1 MKTFWKEKKRIIS
14 FVLIAALLVSVVPN
28 AVRAYNLHDGWYDDP
43 RTVATWGENSEAM
56 QWIVQYDDEDQ
67 YHPTGLAFNCV
78 IYPTNPNILSG
89 EAQQQALSIAGWP
102 LGAQTFLAP
111 RSGYSHDGFDEFV
124 GRHLFCTANHQ
135 NAISIHPGTQA
146 FVSGKYELDGNF
158 FPAAN
163 QGADPGFNFL
173 MLAIACYYPGDY
185 SLVEWATYQ
194 EQDPYLAH
202 SLVGQTIAWLA
213 TDKDAG
219 FSGNWDTD
227 YNFYKNSNYYKLMDS
242 AFPQNL
248 APEIHNIL
256 HTAPSPES
264 GAGKAGMQTMKDA
277 WFWDIWHAA
286 FLTNKL
292 NANWDK
298 MLSSFHTAIEEADGE
313 YHAYIDL
320 FTSEEAKIYL
330 DGITFSPYGD
340 WEYLGLEADGRQHFK
355 SPSGEVD
362 ENGSIGYL
370 YWPEDRIGY
379 LMPIDKTKATLYTF
393 DTYNKNANPPAFGR
407 TQTQFSSYIEKGLQ
421 IHVTTEDNPIPH
433 ESGPVERFEH
443 DETWKSNY
451 NVNLYKFDSE
461 TGKPLE
467 GSRWDILE
475 KFDDS
480 QLNSTDLDREPDF
493 PGEYNSGLG
502 SLNSTEWGDDE
513 ISSNYNGDMG
523 VTQSDTNRYNWGND
537 NGTQFERWTD
547 PLYDVC
553 ERDENVTG
561 ADGKLYEIDSSGRN
575 SGDSAHTDTYSYNYH
590 KGYCMGH
597 PAPEIEYIECDHE
610 EDEECDCEELNQEI
624 HDEAWE
630 KWYQE
635 VVTCEKLVEQGGF
648 FHCIEPGDAA
658 QKAMEEDRDQFYKDF
673 ISLTYEYSA
682 RELTPA
688 KGYILHGTHTDDIPI
703 EWRIVTS
710 SEYKDTEEATNLEH
724 NGAASVADNKEE
736 PETNKT
742 GVMSVETEKPNE
754 NIHEE
759 REEIVPDST
768 PSEAEETFF
777 VSSSKQSS
785 STAKWAETEEEEFAD
800 LDIFDDGT
808 VRYADGDRPATDSVA
823 TESETRPKTEKN
835 HTGFLA
841 SVKNAWDE
849 FTDWLTPKPA
859 ADDEEDGDSGS
870 GGGNLRNSLSF
881 LSSMANTIKAA
892 ASDIIDWTFIVYDHR
907 TEGEIHFNKRDLDL
921 NDTKTDQM
929 DDYGQENGDGTL
941 EGAVYGLFATQD
953 IIHPDTSGGTSES
966 DEDTGIVFKK
976 GDLVAV
982 TTTDR
987 NGDGS
992 FLTITEAPGSVYNY
1006 ETGKIEHTEWFDD
1019 APKNLHIS
1027 EPDSAAKEDDV
1038 ESFIGHNPDASEITA
1053 GNGVDLTDTSPGDDT
1068 HTDEFFY
1075 KHSSNQE
1082 YEDTYREEDTTGC
1095 YPISNNEANNGN
1107 CWIGR
1112 PLLIPADGTTYVIK
1126 ELSRSEGYEL
1136 SVFGK
1141 TDELVTNRKAF
1152 EDGEI
1157 TESNGNV
1164 EATKITEDTVNGGF
1178 TYTVM
1183 SSETDHGYLVTLT
1196 NIPEGATVNMTT
1208 ITKVWDDTVSHPEEV
1223 VTYVPVTAKK
1233 GELVTLG
1240 GKNWKAQVGDR
1251 IEFNGKTFTVNNVKT
1266 ITHDKQKVKPDN
1278 DEQILNPYLDVTT
1291 ITPSGNVVKDIN
1303 LMLNQLG
1310 YRKTMKG
1317 SPWLALEVDAFDVES
1332 VAKAINEDIFTNDW
1346 YRVFN
1351 AMQVTDSYYKNGH
1364 AYVVLSYCYQ
1374 KIGINHALY
1383 NEANDTIYV
1392 KTDADYEGLSADTQ
1406 GYIYRTYRAA
1416 DCSDVERNE
1425 SGFVTS
1431 AIVPNQ
1437 VTEGSAQYHSG
1448 NPYDTITFKT
1458 RPNATYWAYADGE
1471 QLLDREGNPVMKE
1484 EKKIVDVTPTLVTKV
1499 ENTPIEVESYTE
1511 TGKSDAGFSYGTYTY
1526 AVSQEYLDSLENGEI
1541 SFRVTFDGTNQ
1552 EVSTKTMW
1560 SQQNG
1565 HVSVTLPLITSGSYI
1580 ESVILT
1586 YPGPDQV
1593 RQDGNTIAK
1602 PTRVQERPIRQ
1613 KIKVSKDIQ
1622 TLPEPKVVWY
1632 CKNCGYENADGTGA
1646 CGYCQTART
1655 TEETKTI
1662 RYAHDTYSAV
1672 HSENLD
1678 ADGSDGGLLDWLT
1691 QLLNGGVKD
1700 QSAKDVPEFRFK
1712 AYLKSNLE
1720 RLYRN
1725 PDGEII
1731 WMDRNGNVMTPQYE
1745 DTNGDGNYDTFTWK
1759 YVDAYEGKTVDWP
1772 EKDKVSDDGSLQSSN
1787 VQKIYTKIKH
1797 NSDADTTSHRAN
1809 SVWSTYLTP
1818 GREDTKEVAEKTG
1831 YSTSERVDSNGENGE
1846 ASGLAVYGS
1855 DSLYSYSGTN
1865 EDVAKSDRLNDKP
1878 NTEYV
1883 RILETTLKTMEDG
1896 AGTTR
1901 EVETYNYEKFFDA
1914 IHAANVDIWDDDM
1927 HSTFTGDSMKNYPG
1941 QHWFETFYE
1950 KYQRDDADPDHT
1962 LENTD
1967 GVDQDNTAGGDR
1979 DTSFKPFRWIR
1990 ENVFGDRTDYEKDP
2004 AEHNGANTETSM
2016 STSDFARAN
2025 AEASDAV
2032 RQFATKWYLEQEAAK
2047 LMKDNGVGEN
2057 IAKAED
2063 GTLQY
2068 DEAVYDEALFN
2079 AIAKAYNYLKPFY
2092 VYDLDT
2098 VYSVE
2103 WDSAA
2108 DGGTD
2113 KDYTTLS
2120 IDLDDNAKTYNV
2132 SSYLPYGV
2140 YVIVEQQPM
2149 RRDDSV
2155 NDWDNRSYTIEKPK
2169 EVILP
2174 SLYDGAES
2182 NDTTDNYD
2190 PHYSYDPAQTSED
2203 QAKEDNYLIRFGEE
2217 WSDDAPNTGQDE
2229 RQYVIR
2235 AHGYDGDFEVYKYG
2249 LDVDLLNPAQIRYG
2263 GGLSDGFAYAGW
2275 NQVQED
2281 FDPLKDTY
2289 NTAHR
2294 GKDGA
2299 ETTPPENGGNDGAGY
2314 DGAEKTNG
2322 ADTANGSNYNG
2333 TAVKNRYFYGS
2344 VSEDKGSAD
2353 KVMFKGGATDDN
2365 NVSGMQWK
2373 DDVISMTGELTAYD
2387 GKYAPMLVPWTVTAP
2402 ADIHAYDSE
2411 NFSGYADVNERDG
2424 FYTTF
2429 LRVNKTDSETGEYI
2443 LHDDAIFGLYA
2454 GSRYQSFEEIEKDSK
2469 LIKDAEE
2476 REKFLNQFKPGD
2488 AKFYLQDTQISG
2500 TREFLMGM
2508 GAKDITPVNKS
2519 SDIPAAGVAVKELCT
2534 GIVPKGTPVC
2544 VESEQIMLTNQ
2555 LGNRTG
2561 QMTVYTTNNDVKVA
2575 GEENA
2580 ADKTYQNQ
2588 NTGYFVTPQPVGAG
2602 VYVLAELKAPNG
2614 YARSKPVAYEVY
2626 SDKTQ
2631 YYVDGDMYQKVTAV
2645 RYTGNQMEDVDYE
2658 N

>member
-1 MKTFWKEKKRIIS
+1 MKKQKRAIA
-14 FVLIAALLVSVVPN
+14 FLLAAALAAGPVVN
-28 AVRAYNLHDGWYDDP
+28 HIYVDSFAMVHDHDGEWTGSKLMWSEIPTTDGTPFGWP
-43 RTVATWGENSEAM
+43 RKTYFEGGTGEFADMNGRYTFCVANHTGQPPQGTEA
-56 QWIVQYDDEDQ
+56 WVR
-67 YHPTGLAFNCV
+67 
-78 IYPTNPNILSG
+78 
-89 EAQQQALSIAGWP
+89 QALPI
-102 LGAQTFLAP
+102 T
-111 RSGYSHDGFDEFV
+111 E
-124 GRHLFCTANHQ
+124 
-135 NAISIHPGTQA
+135 
-146 FVSGKYELDGNF
+146 YE
-158 FPAAN
+158 
-163 QGADPGFNFL
+163 
-173 MLAIACYYPGDY
+173 
-185 SLVEWATYQ
+185 
-194 EQDPYLAH
+194 
-202 SLVGQTIAWLA
+202 
-213 TDKDAG
+213 K
-219 FSGNWDTD
+219 FSGNIPMRGEYALQSKEQMLKFTFCLAAAAAVAPGKQSLSDCRSMYSTTELQIMAQSVLLAIEGRMGLDARITTMDRAAGYQAYCNAMQYEYHLDPHTWEGKTTQLDSSIAEKLREKREKFFYDCWDAAIVM
-227 YNFYKNSNYYKLMDS
+227 YNAIQNTESGVAANKIAAVQNPANPNQYIATLPCQGLPSVWESYYKNIKLDGKDVGPGGWKIVKNEYN
-242 AFPQNL
+242 AATGN
-248 APEIHNIL
+248 AEIIFEGP
-256 HTAPSPES
+256 A
-264 GAGKAGMQTMKDA
+264 GADFTKADFTIQFEKQGYLTDLSQPVLYEFDFCTIGPDGTLQHGGFQTMFCAMQKDMSLIPG
-277 WFWDIWHAA
+277 DPG
-286 FLTNKL
+286 
-292 NANWDK
+292 
-298 MLSSFHTAIEEADGE
+298 DG
-313 YHAYIDL
+313 
-320 FTSEEAKIYL
+320 
-330 DGITFSPYGD
+330 GG
-340 WEYLGLEADGRQHFK
+340 GGGGG
-355 SPSGEVD
+355 GEGG
-362 ENGSIGYL
+362 EGSITLEVHRYKHS
-370 YWPEDRIGY
+370 EDWQ
-379 LMPIDKTKATLYTF
+379 T
-393 DTYNKNANPPAFGR
+393 TYNVDLRK
-407 TQTQFSSYIEKGLQ
+407 L
-421 IHVTTEDNPIPH
+421 
-433 ESGPVERFEH
+433 
-443 DETWKSNY
+443 
-451 NVNLYKFDSE
+451 DSE
-461 TGKPLE
+461 TGKPLK
-467 GSRWDILE
+467 GSHWDILE
-475 KFDDS
+475 YD
-480 QLNSTDLDREPDF
+480 T
-493 PGEYNSGLG
+493 LG
-502 SLNSTEWGDDE
+502 DWGDAGTQLGNTYLDHPKDE
-513 ISSNYNGDMG
+513 ASNIG
-523 VTQSDTNRYNWGND
+523 TKYNWAND
-537 NGTQFERWTD
+537 SGSQFTRWD
-547 PLYDVC
+547 DEDAC
-553 ERDENVTG
+553 NRDDNVTG
-561 ADGKLYEIDSSGRN
+561 ADGYLYETNTIGNPTSTK
-575 SGDSAHTDTYSYNYH
+575 AHSDTYDYTYT
-590 KGYCMGH
+590 KGYCTGH
-597 PAPEIEYIECDHE
+597 PKPIVVHYECDHE
-610 EDEECDCEELNQEI
+610 EDEDCDCDELNAKLDALAE
-624 HDEAWE
+624 EAW
-630 KWYQE
+630 QE
-635 VVTCEKLVEQGGF
+635 QVDYCEQLAAEGGF
-648 FHCIEPGDAA
+648 FHTAEESISDAA
-658 QKAMEEDRDQFYKDF
+658 KNELIADRDQFYDDF
-673 ISLTYEYSA
+673 ISLTYDYSA
-682 RELTPA
+682 EEIAARD
-688 KGYILHGTHTDDIPI
+688 GYIIHGNHTDDIPVERVVI
-703 EWRIVTS
+703 HS
-710 SEYKDTEEATNLEH
+710 SEYLSEKS
-724 NGAASVADNKEE
+724 GASSNAAVLDQS
-736 PETNKT
+736 
-742 GVMSVETEKPNE
+742 ETELTTGEDLNGDLATESEAEKELEVLLPKTPASQLLTSKE
-754 NIHEE
+754 SVTESEEEKEE
-759 REEIVPDST
+759 REEVAESAEKA
-768 PSEAEETFF
+768 EAE
-777 VSSSKQSS
+777 S
-785 STAKWAETEEEEFAD
+785 ETEETSESESDEGPVESKPESESKDSDEVTDAEEEDKIEKDDSEIPD
-800 LDIFDDGT
+800 LEITDDGIEI
-808 VRYADGDRPATDSVA
+808 ATDSDATSSDAVRDEVEQEEKSFFHILKEKISEFFGDKDGEENREGKDGVA
-823 TESETRPKTEKN
+823 RDSQPPKKDGVTYIGNTNFETSDVTA
-835 HTGFLA
+835 HTQGA
-841 SVKNAWDE
+841 RDVE
-849 FTDWLTPKPA
+849 C
-859 ADDEEDGDSGS
+859 
-870 GGGNLRNSLSF
+870 
-881 LSSMANTIKAA
+881 
-892 ASDIIDWTFIVYDHR
+892 WTFIIYDHR

-921 NDTKTDQM
+921 VSGE
-929 DDYGQENGDGTL
+929 DYPETYAAENGDGTL
-941 EGAVYGLFATQD
+941 EGAVYGLFAMTD
-953 IIHPDTSGGTSES
+953 IIHPDSEQNTEN
-966 DEDTGIVFKK
+966 DQDTGVVYQA

-987 NGDGS
+987 NGDAS
-992 FLTITEAPGSVYNY
+992 FMTITEAPGMTYDY
-1006 ETGKIEHTEWFDD
+1006 EQGKIVKRTDAAWDGPGNLHTEQGKAD
-1019 APKNLHIS
+1019 AAVQDNEEFVGWDADGSS
-1027 EPDSAAKEDDV
+1027 EV
-1038 ESFIGHNPDASEITA
+1038 T
-1053 GNGVDLTDTSPGDDT
+1053 LTDSESGGND
-1068 HTDEFFY
+1068 HTDDHY
-1075 KHSSNQE
+1075 HKHSSNQGMNKGE
-1082 YEDTYREEDTTGC
+1082 GQDDGTTY
-1095 YPISNNEANNGN
+1095 PVSNNEDNNGN

-1112 PLLIPADGTTYVIK
+1112 PLIVSGKNPANYYIK

-1136 SVFGK
+1136 SVYGK
-1141 TDELVTNRKAF
+1141 DMATTNKEAF
-1152 EDGEI
+1152 ANGGEVSVEGTVSIGKMNLIEKQQDNGKISSYNDI
-1157 TESNGNV
+1157 T
-1164 EATKITEDTVNGGF
+1164 ITGQDTVNGF
-1178 TYTVM
+1178 DVTFKNLTQNKDLAQFYTVKQ
-1183 SSETDHGYLVTLT
+1183 
-1196 NIPEGATVNMTT
+1196 
-1208 ITKVWDDTVSHPEEV
+1208 TKVEKEEEV
-1223 VTYVPVTAKK
+1223 KQWVEKEFPVMGQADQPVLIN
-1233 GELVTLG
+1233 GERVE
-1240 GKNWKAQVGDR
+1240 AQVGDV
-1251 IEFNGKTFTVNNVKT
+1251 ITLPNGKTATVQNT
-1266 ITHDKQKVKPDN
+1266 ITDSGEKLYVPKSSVAYALPKADDFNHA
-1278 DEQILNPYLDVTT
+1278 
-1291 ITPSGNVVKDIN
+1291 SGNTFTEKYN
-1303 LMLNQLG
+1303 A
-1310 YRKTMKG
+1310 
-1317 SPWLALEVDAFDVES
+1317 ALEKAAFGQPDPAAPWVLVPMGSNDQESFNNMTSVLAEYTAFHQMRIVGEQNGSYVVQYSLKDAPES
-1332 VAKAINEDIFTNDW
+1332 VYDFKNQI
-1346 YRVFN
+1346 VFVKKS
-1351 AMQVTDSYYKNGH
+1351 VTIDGTDGYLYAQYDATQLSHNG
-1364 AYVVLSYCYQ
+1364 
-1374 KIGINHALY
+1374 
-1383 NEANDTIYV
+1383 
-1392 KTDADYEGLSADTQ
+1392 
-1406 GYIYRTYRAA
+1406 
-1416 DCSDVERNE
+1416 
-1425 SGFVTS
+1425 SGFVINDQKPSKT
-1431 AIVPNQ
+1431 N
-1437 VTEGSAQYHSG
+1437 VTRYEDLSQITYA
-1448 NPYDTITFKT
+1448 DTTGKT
-1458 RPNATYWAYADGE
+1458 WWAYAEGE
-1471 QLLDREGNPVMKE
+1471 QKYESNGDPATITKMVE
-1484 EKKIVDVTPTLVTKV
+1484 ETVTQMVTKIEEEETAIPADHIV
-1499 ENTPIEVESYTE
+1499 WDPNTN
-1511 TGKSDAGFSYGTYTY
+1511 TYTVHFDG
-1526 AVSQEYLDSLENGEI
+1526 AGEYLVRIRYDEE
-1541 SFRVTFDGTNQ
+1541 TTNDIVNAAFAKNNAVVGFYIAPQ
-1552 EVSTKTMW
+1552 TA
-1560 SQQNG
+1560 
-1565 HVSVTLPLITSGSYI
+1565 GSYI
-1580 ESVILT
+1580 EDLQLG
-1586 YPGPDQV
+1586 YPGEDTIM
-1593 RQDGNTIAK
+1593 QDAGTITK
-1602 PTRVQERPIRQ
+1602 PTKVQERPIRQ

-1678 ADGSDGGLLDWLT
+1678 ADGSDGGILDWLT

-1725 PDGEII
+1725 PDGEIV

-1759 YVDAYEGKTVDWP
+1759 YADAYEGKTVDWP
-1772 EKDKVSDDGSLQSSN
+1772 EKDKISDDGSLQSSN

-1818 GREDTKEVAEKTG
+1818 GREDTKEVAEKAG

-1865 EDVAKSDRLNDKP
+1865 EDVARSDRLNDKP

-1896 AGTTR
+1896 AGATR
-1901 EVETYNYEKFFDA
+1901 EIETYNYEKFFDA

-1950 KYQRDDADPDHT
+1950 KYQRDDADLDHT

-1967 GVDQDNTAGGDR
+1967 GADPDNTAGGDR

-1990 ENVFGDRTDYEKDP
+1990 ENVFGDRTDYEKYP

-2016 STSDFARAN
+2016 STSDFAKAN

-2057 IAKAED
+2057 IAKAAD

-2108 DGGTD
+2108 NGGTD

-2120 IDLDDNAKTYNV
+2120 IDLDDDAETYNV

-2203 QAKEDNYLIRFGEE
+2203 QAKKDNYLIRFGEE

-2263 GGLSDGFAYAGW
+2263 GGLSNGFAYAGW

-2299 ETTPPENGGNDGAGY
+2299 ETTPPEDGGNDGAGY

-2322 ADTANGSNYNG
+2322 ADTANGTSYNG
-2333 TAVKNRYFYGS
+2333 TAVENRYFYGS

-2402 ADIHAYDSE
+2402 ADIHAYDSG

-2544 VESEQIMLTNQ
+2544 VESEQIMLTDQ

-2561 QMTVYTTNNDVKVA
+2561 QMTVYTTNNDVKAA

-2645 RYTGNQMEDVDYE
+2645 RYDGNLMEDIDYE

>member
-1 MKTFWKEKKRIIS
+1 MKKQKRVIA
-14 FVLIAALLVSVVPN
+14 FLLAAALAAGPVVN
-28 AVRAYNLHDGWYDDP
+28 HIYVDSFAMVHDHDGEWTGSKLMWSEIPTTDGTPFGWP
-43 RTVATWGENSEAM
+43 RKTYFEGGTGEFADMNGRYTFCVANHTGQPPQGTEA
-56 QWIVQYDDEDQ
+56 WVR
-67 YHPTGLAFNCV
+67 
-78 IYPTNPNILSG
+78 
-89 EAQQQALSIAGWP
+89 QALPI
-102 LGAQTFLAP
+102 T
-111 RSGYSHDGFDEFV
+111 E
-124 GRHLFCTANHQ
+124 
-135 NAISIHPGTQA
+135 
-146 FVSGKYELDGNF
+146 YE
-158 FPAAN
+158 
-163 QGADPGFNFL
+163 
-173 MLAIACYYPGDY
+173 
-185 SLVEWATYQ
+185 
-194 EQDPYLAH
+194 
-202 SLVGQTIAWLA
+202 
-213 TDKDAG
+213 K
-219 FSGNWDTD
+219 FSGNIPMRGEYALQSKEQMLKFTFCLAAAAAVAPGKQSLSDCRSMYSTTELQIMAQSVLLAIEGRMGLDARITTMDRAAGYQAYCNAMQYEYHLDPHTWEGKTTQLDSSIAEKLREKREKFFYDCWDAAIVM
-227 YNFYKNSNYYKLMDS
+227 YNAIQNTESGVAANKIAAVQNPANPNQYIATLPCQGLSSVWESYYKNIKLDGKDVGPGGWKIVKNEYN
-242 AFPQNL
+242 AATGN
-248 APEIHNIL
+248 AEIIFEGP
-256 HTAPSPES
+256 A
-264 GAGKAGMQTMKDA
+264 GADFTKADFTIQFEKQGYLTDLSQPVLYEFDFCANDANNQFTHGGFQTMFCAMQKDMSLIPG
-277 WFWDIWHAA
+277 DPG
-286 FLTNKL
+286 
-292 NANWDK
+292 
-298 MLSSFHTAIEEADGE
+298 DG
-313 YHAYIDL
+313 
-320 FTSEEAKIYL
+320 
-330 DGITFSPYGD
+330 GG
-340 WEYLGLEADGRQHFK
+340 GGGG
-355 SPSGEVD
+355 GEGG
-362 ENGSIGYL
+362 EGSITLEVHRYKHS
-370 YWPEDRIGY
+370 EDWQ
-379 LMPIDKTKATLYTF
+379 T
-393 DTYNKNANPPAFGR
+393 TYNVDLRK
-407 TQTQFSSYIEKGLQ
+407 L
-421 IHVTTEDNPIPH
+421 
-433 ESGPVERFEH
+433 
-443 DETWKSNY
+443 
-451 NVNLYKFDSE
+451 DSE
-461 TGKPLE
+461 TGKPLK
-467 GSRWDILE
+467 GSHWDVLEYDTLGDWGDAGTQLGNTYLDHPKDEASNIGTKYNWANDSGSQFTRWDDE
-475 KFDDS
+475 DTCNQDD
-480 QLNSTDLDREPDF
+480 
-493 PGEYNSGLG
+493 
-502 SLNSTEWGDDE
+502 
-513 ISSNYNGDMG
+513 
-523 VTQSDTNRYNWGND
+523 
-537 NGTQFERWTD
+537 
-547 PLYDVC
+547 
-553 ERDENVTG
+553 NVTG
-561 ADGKLYEIDSSGRN
+561 ADGYLYETNTIGNPTSTK
-575 SGDSAHTDTYSYNYH
+575 AHSDTYDYTYT
-590 KGYCMGH
+590 KGYCTGH
-597 PAPEIEYIECDHE
+597 PKPIVVHYECDHE
-610 EDEECDCEELNQEI
+610 EDEDCDCEELNAKLDALAE
-624 HDEAWE
+624 EAW
-630 KWYQE
+630 QE
-635 VVTCEKLVEQGGF
+635 QVDYCEQLAAEGGF
-648 FHCIEPGDAA
+648 FHTAEESISDAA
-658 QKAMEEDRDQFYKDF
+658 KNELIADRDQFYDDF
-673 ISLTYEYSA
+673 ISLTYDYSA
-682 RELTPA
+682 EEIAARD
-688 KGYILHGTHTDDIPI
+688 GYIIHGNHTDDIPVERVVI
-703 EWRIVTS
+703 HS
-710 SEYKDTEEATNLEH
+710 SEYLSEKSGASSNAAVLDQSETELTTGEDLNGDLATESEAEKDLEVLLPKTP
-724 NGAASVADNKEE
+724 ASQLLTSKESVAESEE
-736 PETNKT
+736 
-742 GVMSVETEKPNE
+742 EK
-754 NIHEE
+754 EE
-759 REEIVPDST
+759 REEVAESAEKAE
-768 PSEAEETFF
+768 SE
-777 VSSSKQSS
+777 S
-785 STAKWAETEEEEFAD
+785 ETEETSESESDEGPVESKPESESKDSDEVTDAEDKIEKDDSEIPD
-800 LDIFDDGT
+800 LEITDDGIEI
-808 VRYADGDRPATDSVA
+808 ATDSDA
-823 TESETRPKTEKN
+823 TSSDAVRDEVEQEEKSFFHILKEKISEFFGDKDGEENREGKDGAARDSQPPKKDGVTYIGNTNFETSDVTA
-835 HTGFLA
+835 HTQG
-841 SVKNAWDE
+841 
-849 FTDWLTPKPA
+849 
-859 ADDEEDGDSGS
+859 
-870 GGGNLRNSLSF
+870 
-881 LSSMANTIKAA
+881 
-892 ASDIIDWTFIVYDHR
+892 ASDVECWTFIIYDHR

-921 NDTKTDQM
+921 VSGE
-929 DDYGQENGDGTL
+929 DYPETYAAENGDGTL
-941 EGAVYGLFATQD
+941 EGAVYGLFAMTD
-953 IIHPDTSGGTSES
+953 IIHPDSEQNTEN
-966 DEDTGIVFKK
+966 DQDTGVVYQA

-987 NGDGS
+987 NGDAS
-992 FLTITEAPGSVYNY
+992 FMTITEAPGMTYDY
-1006 ETGKIEHTEWFDD
+1006 EQGKIVKRTDAAWDGPGNLHTEQGKAD
-1019 APKNLHIS
+1019 AAVQDNEEFVGWDADGSS
-1027 EPDSAAKEDDV
+1027 EV
-1038 ESFIGHNPDASEITA
+1038 T
-1053 GNGVDLTDTSPGDDT
+1053 LTDSESGGND
-1068 HTDEFFY
+1068 HTDDHY
-1075 KHSSNQE
+1075 HKHSSNQGLNKGE
-1082 YEDTYREEDTTGC
+1082 GQDDGTTY
-1095 YPISNNEANNGN
+1095 PVSNNEDNNGN

-1112 PLLIPADGTTYVIK
+1112 PLIVSGKNPANYYIK

-1136 SVFGK
+1136 SVYGK
-1141 TDELVTNRKAF
+1141 DMATTNKEAF
-1152 EDGEI
+1152 ANGGEVSVEGTVSIGKMNLIEKQQDNGKISSYNDI
-1157 TESNGNV
+1157 T
-1164 EATKITEDTVNGGF
+1164 ITGQDTVNGF
-1178 TYTVM
+1178 DVTFKNLTQNKDLAQFYTVKQ
-1183 SSETDHGYLVTLT
+1183 
-1196 NIPEGATVNMTT
+1196 
-1208 ITKVWDDTVSHPEEV
+1208 TKVEKEEEV
-1223 VTYVPVTAKK
+1223 KQWVEKEFPVMGQADQPVLIN
-1233 GELVTLG
+1233 GERVE
-1240 GKNWKAQVGDR
+1240 AQVGDV
-1251 IEFNGKTFTVNNVKT
+1251 ITLPNGKTATVQNT
-1266 ITHDKQKVKPDN
+1266 ITDSGDKLYVPKSSVAYALPKADDFN
-1278 DEQILNPYLDVTT
+1278 HA
-1291 ITPSGNVVKDIN
+1291 SGNTFTEKYN
-1303 LMLNQLG
+1303 A
-1310 YRKTMKG
+1310 
-1317 SPWLALEVDAFDVES
+1317 ALEKAAFGQPDPAAPWVLVPMGSNDQESFNNMTSVLAEYTAFHQMRIVGEQNGSYVVQYSLKDAPES
-1332 VAKAINEDIFTNDW
+1332 VYDFKNQI
-1346 YRVFN
+1346 VFVKKS
-1351 AMQVTDSYYKNGH
+1351 VTIDGTDGYLYAQYDATQLSHNG
-1364 AYVVLSYCYQ
+1364 
-1374 KIGINHALY
+1374 
-1383 NEANDTIYV
+1383 
-1392 KTDADYEGLSADTQ
+1392 
-1406 GYIYRTYRAA
+1406 
-1416 DCSDVERNE
+1416 
-1425 SGFVTS
+1425 SGFVINDQKPSKT
-1431 AIVPNQ
+1431 N
-1437 VTEGSAQYHSG
+1437 VTRYEDLSQITYA
-1448 NPYDTITFKT
+1448 DTTGKT
-1458 RPNATYWAYADGE
+1458 WWAYAEGE
-1471 QLLDREGNPVMKE
+1471 QKYESNGDPATITKMVE
-1484 EKKIVDVTPTLVTKV
+1484 ETVTQMVTKIEEEETAIPADHIV
-1499 ENTPIEVESYTE
+1499 WDPNTN
-1511 TGKSDAGFSYGTYTY
+1511 TYTVHFDG
-1526 AVSQEYLDSLENGEI
+1526 AGEYLVRIRYDEE
-1541 SFRVTFDGTNQ
+1541 TTNDIVNAAFAKNNAVVGFYIAPQ
-1552 EVSTKTMW
+1552 TA
-1560 SQQNG
+1560 
-1565 HVSVTLPLITSGSYI
+1565 GSYI
-1580 ESVILT
+1580 EDLQLG
-1586 YPGPDQV
+1586 YPGEDTIM
-1593 RQDGNTIAK
+1593 QDAGTITK
-1602 PTRVQERPIRQ
+1602 PTKVQERPIRQ

-1622 TLPEPKVVWY
+1622 TLPEPKAVWY

-1678 ADGSDGGLLDWLT
+1678 ADGSDGGILDWLT

-1725 PDGEII
+1725 PDGEIV

-1759 YVDAYEGKTVDWP
+1759 YADAYEGKTVDWP
-1772 EKDKVSDDGSLQSSN
+1772 EKDKISDDGSLQSSN

-1818 GREDTKEVAEKTG
+1818 GREDTKEVAEKAG

-1865 EDVAKSDRLNDKP
+1865 EDVARSDRLNDKP

-1896 AGTTR
+1896 AGATR
-1901 EVETYNYEKFFDA
+1901 EIETYNYEKFFDA

-1950 KYQRDDADPDHT
+1950 KYQRDDADLDHT

-1967 GVDQDNTAGGDR
+1967 GADPDNTAGGDR

-1990 ENVFGDRTDYEKDP
+1990 ENVFGDRTDYEKYP

-2016 STSDFARAN
+2016 STSDFAKAN

-2057 IAKAED
+2057 IAKAAD

-2108 DGGTD
+2108 NGGTD

-2120 IDLDDNAKTYNV
+2120 IDLDDDAETYNV

-2203 QAKEDNYLIRFGEE
+2203 QAKKDNYLIRFGEE

-2263 GGLSDGFAYAGW
+2263 GGLSNGFAYAGW

-2299 ETTPPENGGNDGAGY
+2299 ETTPPEDGGNDGAGY

-2333 TAVKNRYFYGS
+2333 TAVENRYFYGS
-2344 VSEDKGSAD
+2344 VSEDKGSGD
-2353 KVMFKGGATDDN
+2353 KIMFKGGATNDN

-2476 REKFLNQFKPGD
+2476 RAKFLAQFKPGD
-2488 AKFYLQDTQISG
+2488 AKFYLQDTQIEG
-2500 TREFLMGM
+2500 TREFLMSM

-2544 VESEQIMLTNQ
+2544 VESEQIMLTDQ

-2561 QMTVYTTNNDVKVA
+2561 QMTVYTTNNDVKAA
-2575 GEENA
+2575 GEEDA
-2580 ADKTYQNQ
+2580 AEKVYKNQ

-2645 RYTGNQMEDVDYE
+2645 RYEGNLMEDIDYE

>member
-1 MKTFWKEKKRIIS
+1 MGQADQP
-14 FVLIAALLVSVVPN
+14 VLIN
-28 AVRAYNLHDGWYDDP
+28 
-43 RTVATWGENSEAM
+43 GE
-56 QWIVQYDDEDQ
+56 
-67 YHPTGLAFNCV
+67 
-78 IYPTNPNILSG
+78 
-89 EAQQQALSIAGWP
+89 
-102 LGAQTFLAP
+102 
-111 RSGYSHDGFDEFV
+111 R
-124 GRHLFCTANHQ
+124 
-135 NAISIHPGTQA
+135 
-146 FVSGKYELDGNF
+146 
-158 FPAAN
+158 
-163 QGADPGFNFL
+163 
-173 MLAIACYYPGDY
+173 
-185 SLVEWATYQ
+185 VE
-194 EQDPYLAH
+194 
-202 SLVGQTIAWLA
+202 
-213 TDKDAG
+213 
-219 FSGNWDTD
+219 
-227 YNFYKNSNYYKLMDS
+227 
-242 AFPQNL
+242 
-248 APEIHNIL
+248 
-256 HTAPSPES
+256 
-264 GAGKAGMQTMKDA
+264 
-277 WFWDIWHAA
+277 
-286 FLTNKL
+286 
-292 NANWDK
+292 
-298 MLSSFHTAIEEADGE
+298 
-313 YHAYIDL
+313 
-320 FTSEEAKIYL
+320 
-330 DGITFSPYGD
+330 
-340 WEYLGLEADGRQHFK
+340 
-355 SPSGEVD
+355 
-362 ENGSIGYL
+362 
-370 YWPEDRIGY
+370 
-379 LMPIDKTKATLYTF
+379 
-393 DTYNKNANPPAFGR
+393 
-407 TQTQFSSYIEKGLQ
+407 
-421 IHVTTEDNPIPH
+421 
-433 ESGPVERFEH
+433 
-443 DETWKSNY
+443 
-451 NVNLYKFDSE
+451 
-461 TGKPLE
+461 
-467 GSRWDILE
+467 
-475 KFDDS
+475 
-480 QLNSTDLDREPDF
+480 
-493 PGEYNSGLG
+493 
-502 SLNSTEWGDDE
+502 
-513 ISSNYNGDMG
+513 
-523 VTQSDTNRYNWGND
+523 
-537 NGTQFERWTD
+537 
-547 PLYDVC
+547 
-553 ERDENVTG
+553 
-561 ADGKLYEIDSSGRN
+561 
-575 SGDSAHTDTYSYNYH
+575 
-590 KGYCMGH
+590 
-597 PAPEIEYIECDHE
+597 
-610 EDEECDCEELNQEI
+610 
-624 HDEAWE
+624 
-630 KWYQE
+630 
-635 VVTCEKLVEQGGF
+635 
-648 FHCIEPGDAA
+648 
-658 QKAMEEDRDQFYKDF
+658 
-673 ISLTYEYSA
+673 
-682 RELTPA
+682 
-688 KGYILHGTHTDDIPI
+688 
-703 EWRIVTS
+703 
-710 SEYKDTEEATNLEH
+710 
-724 NGAASVADNKEE
+724 
-736 PETNKT
+736 
-742 GVMSVETEKPNE
+742 
-754 NIHEE
+754 
-759 REEIVPDST
+759 
-768 PSEAEETFF
+768 
-777 VSSSKQSS
+777 
-785 STAKWAETEEEEFAD
+785 
-800 LDIFDDGT
+800 
-808 VRYADGDRPATDSVA
+808 
-823 TESETRPKTEKN
+823 
-835 HTGFLA
+835 
-841 SVKNAWDE
+841 
-849 FTDWLTPKPA
+849 
-859 ADDEEDGDSGS
+859 
-870 GGGNLRNSLSF
+870 
-881 LSSMANTIKAA
+881 
-892 ASDIIDWTFIVYDHR
+892 
-907 TEGEIHFNKRDLDL
+907 
-921 NDTKTDQM
+921 
-929 DDYGQENGDGTL
+929 
-941 EGAVYGLFATQD
+941 
-953 IIHPDTSGGTSES
+953 
-966 DEDTGIVFKK
+966 
-976 GDLVAV
+976 
-982 TTTDR
+982 
-987 NGDGS
+987 
-992 FLTITEAPGSVYNY
+992 
-1006 ETGKIEHTEWFDD
+1006 
-1019 APKNLHIS
+1019 
-1027 EPDSAAKEDDV
+1027 
-1038 ESFIGHNPDASEITA
+1038 
-1053 GNGVDLTDTSPGDDT
+1053 
-1068 HTDEFFY
+1068 
-1075 KHSSNQE
+1075 
-1082 YEDTYREEDTTGC
+1082 
-1095 YPISNNEANNGN
+1095 
-1107 CWIGR
+1107 
-1112 PLLIPADGTTYVIK
+1112 
-1126 ELSRSEGYEL
+1126 
-1136 SVFGK
+1136 
-1141 TDELVTNRKAF
+1141 
-1152 EDGEI
+1152 
-1157 TESNGNV
+1157 
-1164 EATKITEDTVNGGF
+1164 
-1178 TYTVM
+1178 
-1183 SSETDHGYLVTLT
+1183 
-1196 NIPEGATVNMTT
+1196 
-1208 ITKVWDDTVSHPEEV
+1208 
-1223 VTYVPVTAKK
+1223 
-1233 GELVTLG
+1233 
-1240 GKNWKAQVGDR
+1240 AQVGDV
-1251 IEFNGKTFTVNNVKT
+1251 ITLPNGKTATVQNT
-1266 ITHDKQKVKPDN
+1266 ITDSGDKLYVPKSSVAYALPKADDFN
-1278 DEQILNPYLDVTT
+1278 HA
-1291 ITPSGNVVKDIN
+1291 SGNTFTEKYN
-1303 LMLNQLG
+1303 A
-1310 YRKTMKG
+1310 
-1317 SPWLALEVDAFDVES
+1317 ALEKAAFGQPDPAAPWVLVPMGSNDQESFNNMTSVLAEYTAFHQMRIVGEQNGSYVVQYSLKDAPES
-1332 VAKAINEDIFTNDW
+1332 VYDFKNQI
-1346 YRVFN
+1346 VFVKKS
-1351 AMQVTDSYYKNGH
+1351 VTIDGTDGYLYAQYDATQLSHNG
-1364 AYVVLSYCYQ
+1364 
-1374 KIGINHALY
+1374 
-1383 NEANDTIYV
+1383 
-1392 KTDADYEGLSADTQ
+1392 
-1406 GYIYRTYRAA
+1406 
-1416 DCSDVERNE
+1416 
-1425 SGFVTS
+1425 SGFVINDQKPSKT
-1431 AIVPNQ
+1431 N
-1437 VTEGSAQYHSG
+1437 VTRYEDLSQITYA
-1448 NPYDTITFKT
+1448 DTTGKT
-1458 RPNATYWAYADGE
+1458 WWAYAEGE
-1471 QLLDREGNPVMKE
+1471 QKYESNGDPATITKMVE
-1484 EKKIVDVTPTLVTKV
+1484 ETVTQMVTKIEEEETAIPADHIV
-1499 ENTPIEVESYTE
+1499 WDPNTN
-1511 TGKSDAGFSYGTYTY
+1511 TYTVHFDG
-1526 AVSQEYLDSLENGEI
+1526 AGEYLVRIRYDEE
-1541 SFRVTFDGTNQ
+1541 TTNDIVNAAFAKNNAVVGFYIAPQ
-1552 EVSTKTMW
+1552 TA
-1560 SQQNG
+1560 
-1565 HVSVTLPLITSGSYI
+1565 GSYI
-1580 ESVILT
+1580 EDLQLG
-1586 YPGPDQV
+1586 YPGEDTIM
-1593 RQDGNTIAK
+1593 QDAGTITK
-1602 PTRVQERPIRQ
+1602 PTKVQERPIRQ

-1646 CGYCQTART
+1646 CGYCQTTRT

-1678 ADGSDGGLLDWLT
+1678 ADGSDGGILDWLT

-1725 PDGEII
+1725 PDGEIV

-1759 YVDAYEGKTVDWP
+1759 YEDAYEGKTVDWP

-1818 GREDTKEVAEKTG
+1818 GREDTKEVAEKAG

-1878 NTEYV
+1878 NKEYV
-1883 RILETTLKTMEDG
+1883 RILETILKTMEDG
-1896 AGTTR
+1896 AGATR

-2004 AEHNGANTETSM
+2004 AEHNGVNTETSM

-2108 DGGTD
+2108 NGGTD

-2120 IDLDDNAKTYNV
+2120 IDLDDNAETYNI

-2322 ADTANGSNYNG
+2322 ANTANGSSYNG
-2333 TAVKNRYFYGS
+2333 TAVENRYFYGS

-2353 KVMFKGGATDDN
+2353 KVMFKGGTTDDN

-2424 FYTTF
+2424 FYTIF

-2476 REKFLNQFKPGD
+2476 RAKFLAQFKPGD
-2488 AKFYLQDTQISG
+2488 AKFYLQDTQIEG

-2544 VESEQIMLTNQ
+2544 VESEQIMLTDQ

-2561 QMTVYTTNNDVKVA
+2561 QMTVYTTNNDVKAA

-2645 RYTGNQMEDVDYE
+2645 RYDGNLMEDIDYE

>member
-1 MKTFWKEKKRIIS
+1 MKKQKRVIA
-14 FVLIAALLVSVVPN
+14 FLLAAALAAGPVVN
-28 AVRAYNLHDGWYDDP
+28 HIYVDSFAMVHDHDGEWTGSKLMWSEIPTTDGTPFGWP
-43 RTVATWGENSEAM
+43 RKTYFEGGTGEFADMNGRYTFCVANHTGQPPQGTEA
-56 QWIVQYDDEDQ
+56 WVR
-67 YHPTGLAFNCV
+67 
-78 IYPTNPNILSG
+78 
-89 EAQQQALSIAGWP
+89 QALPI
-102 LGAQTFLAP
+102 T
-111 RSGYSHDGFDEFV
+111 E
-124 GRHLFCTANHQ
+124 
-135 NAISIHPGTQA
+135 
-146 FVSGKYELDGNF
+146 YE
-158 FPAAN
+158 
-163 QGADPGFNFL
+163 
-173 MLAIACYYPGDY
+173 
-185 SLVEWATYQ
+185 
-194 EQDPYLAH
+194 
-202 SLVGQTIAWLA
+202 
-213 TDKDAG
+213 K
-219 FSGNWDTD
+219 FSGNIPMRGEYALQSKEQMLKFTFCLAAAAAVAPGKQSLSDCRSMYSTTELQIMAQSVLLAIEGRMGLDARITTMDRAAGYQAYCNAMQYEYHLDPHTWEGKTTQLDSSIAEKLREKREKFFYDCWDAAIVM
-227 YNFYKNSNYYKLMDS
+227 YNAIQNTESGVAANKIAAVQNPANPNQYIATLPCQGLSSVWESYYKNIKLDGKDVGPGGWKIVKNEYN
-242 AFPQNL
+242 AATGN
-248 APEIHNIL
+248 AEIIFEGP
-256 HTAPSPES
+256 A
-264 GAGKAGMQTMKDA
+264 GADFTKADFTIQFEKQGYLTDLSQPVLYEFDFCANDANNQFTHGGFQTMFCAMQKDMSLIPG
-277 WFWDIWHAA
+277 DPG
-286 FLTNKL
+286 
-292 NANWDK
+292 
-298 MLSSFHTAIEEADGE
+298 DG
-313 YHAYIDL
+313 
-320 FTSEEAKIYL
+320 
-330 DGITFSPYGD
+330 GG
-340 WEYLGLEADGRQHFK
+340 GGGG
-355 SPSGEVD
+355 GEGG
-362 ENGSIGYL
+362 EGSITLEVHRYKHS
-370 YWPEDRIGY
+370 EDWQ
-379 LMPIDKTKATLYTF
+379 T
-393 DTYNKNANPPAFGR
+393 TYNVDLRK
-407 TQTQFSSYIEKGLQ
+407 L
-421 IHVTTEDNPIPH
+421 
-433 ESGPVERFEH
+433 
-443 DETWKSNY
+443 
-451 NVNLYKFDSE
+451 DSE
-461 TGKPLE
+461 TGKPLK
-467 GSRWDILE
+467 GSHWDVLEYDTLGDWGDAGTQLGNTYLDHPKDEASNIGTKYNWANDSGSQFTRWDDE
-475 KFDDS
+475 DTCNQDD
-480 QLNSTDLDREPDF
+480 
-493 PGEYNSGLG
+493 
-502 SLNSTEWGDDE
+502 
-513 ISSNYNGDMG
+513 
-523 VTQSDTNRYNWGND
+523 
-537 NGTQFERWTD
+537 
-547 PLYDVC
+547 
-553 ERDENVTG
+553 NVTG
-561 ADGKLYEIDSSGRN
+561 ADGYLYETNTIGNPTSTK
-575 SGDSAHTDTYSYNYH
+575 AHSDTYDYTYT
-590 KGYCMGH
+590 KGYCTGH
-597 PAPEIEYIECDHE
+597 PKPIVVHYECDHE
-610 EDEECDCEELNQEI
+610 EDEDCDCEELNAKLDALAE
-624 HDEAWE
+624 EAW
-630 KWYQE
+630 QE
-635 VVTCEKLVEQGGF
+635 QVDYCEQLAAEGGF
-648 FHCIEPGDAA
+648 FHTAEESISDAA
-658 QKAMEEDRDQFYKDF
+658 KNEMIADRNQFYDDF
-673 ISLTYEYSA
+673 ISLTYDYSA
-682 RELTPA
+682 EEIAARD
-688 KGYILHGTHTDDIPI
+688 GYIIHGNHTDDIPVERVVI
-703 EWRIVTS
+703 HS
-710 SEYKDTEEATNLEH
+710 SEYLSEKSGASSNAAVLDQSETELTTGEDLNGDLATESEAEKELEVLLPKTP
-724 NGAASVADNKEE
+724 ASQLLTSKESVAESEE
-736 PETNKT
+736 
-742 GVMSVETEKPNE
+742 EK
-754 NIHEE
+754 EE
-759 REEIVPDST
+759 REEVAESAEKAE
-768 PSEAEETFF
+768 SE
-777 VSSSKQSS
+777 S
-785 STAKWAETEEEEFAD
+785 ETEETSESESDEGPVESKPESESKDSDEVTDAEDKIEKDDSEIPD
-800 LDIFDDGT
+800 LEITDDGIEI
-808 VRYADGDRPATDSVA
+808 ATDSDA
-823 TESETRPKTEKN
+823 TSSDAVRDEVEQEEKSFFHILKEKISEFFGDKDGEENREGKDGAARDSQPPKKDGVTYIGNTNFETSDVTA
-835 HTGFLA
+835 HTQGA
-841 SVKNAWDE
+841 RDVE
-849 FTDWLTPKPA
+849 C
-859 ADDEEDGDSGS
+859 
-870 GGGNLRNSLSF
+870 
-881 LSSMANTIKAA
+881 
-892 ASDIIDWTFIVYDHR
+892 WTFIIYDHR

-921 NDTKTDQM
+921 VNGE
-929 DDYGQENGDGTL
+929 DYPETYAAENGDGTL
-941 EGAVYGLFATQD
+941 EGAVYGLFAMTD
-953 IIHPDTSGGTSES
+953 IIHPDSEQNTEN
-966 DEDTGIVFKK
+966 DQDTGVVYQA

-987 NGDGS
+987 NGDAS
-992 FLTITEAPGSVYNY
+992 FMTITEAPGMTYDY
-1006 ETGKIEHTEWFDD
+1006 EQGKIVKRTDAAWDGPGNLHTEQGKAD
-1019 APKNLHIS
+1019 AAVQDNEEFVGWDADGSS
-1027 EPDSAAKEDDV
+1027 EV
-1038 ESFIGHNPDASEITA
+1038 T
-1053 GNGVDLTDTSPGDDT
+1053 LTDSESGGND
-1068 HTDEFFY
+1068 HTDDHY
-1075 KHSSNQE
+1075 HKHSSNQGLNKGE
-1082 YEDTYREEDTTGC
+1082 GQDDGTTY
-1095 YPISNNEANNGN
+1095 PVSNNEDNNGN
-1107 CWIGR
+1107 YWIGR
-1112 PLLIPADGTTYVIK
+1112 PLIVSGKNPANYYIK

-1136 SVFGK
+1136 SVYGK
-1141 TDELVTNRKAF
+1141 DMATTNKEAF
-1152 EDGEI
+1152 ANGGEVSVEGTVSIGKMNLIEKQQDNGKISSYNDI
-1157 TESNGNV
+1157 T
-1164 EATKITEDTVNGGF
+1164 ITGQDTVNGF
-1178 TYTVM
+1178 DVTFKNLTQNKDLAQFYTVKQ
-1183 SSETDHGYLVTLT
+1183 
-1196 NIPEGATVNMTT
+1196 
-1208 ITKVWDDTVSHPEEV
+1208 TKVEKEEEV
-1223 VTYVPVTAKK
+1223 KQWVEKEFPVMGQADQPVLIN
-1233 GELVTLG
+1233 GERVE
-1240 GKNWKAQVGDR
+1240 AQVGDV
-1251 IEFNGKTFTVNNVKT
+1251 ITLPNGKTATVQNT
-1266 ITHDKQKVKPDN
+1266 ITDSGDKLYVPKSSVAYALPKADDFN
-1278 DEQILNPYLDVTT
+1278 HA
-1291 ITPSGNVVKDIN
+1291 SGNTFTEKYN
-1303 LMLNQLG
+1303 A
-1310 YRKTMKG
+1310 
-1317 SPWLALEVDAFDVES
+1317 ALEKAAFGQPDPAAPWVLVPMGSNDQESFNNMTSVLAEYTAFHQMRIVGEQNGSYVVQYSLKDAPES
-1332 VAKAINEDIFTNDW
+1332 VYDFKNQI
-1346 YRVFN
+1346 VFVKKS
-1351 AMQVTDSYYKNGH
+1351 VTIDGTDGYLYAQYDATQLSHNG
-1364 AYVVLSYCYQ
+1364 
-1374 KIGINHALY
+1374 
-1383 NEANDTIYV
+1383 
-1392 KTDADYEGLSADTQ
+1392 
-1406 GYIYRTYRAA
+1406 
-1416 DCSDVERNE
+1416 
-1425 SGFVTS
+1425 SGFVINDQKPSKT
-1431 AIVPNQ
+1431 N
-1437 VTEGSAQYHSG
+1437 VTRYEDLSQITYA
-1448 NPYDTITFKT
+1448 DTTGKT
-1458 RPNATYWAYADGE
+1458 WWAYAEGE
-1471 QLLDREGNPVMKE
+1471 QKYESNGDPATITKMVE
-1484 EKKIVDVTPTLVTKV
+1484 ETVTQMVTKIEEEETAIPADHIV
-1499 ENTPIEVESYTE
+1499 WDPNTN
-1511 TGKSDAGFSYGTYTY
+1511 TYTVHFDG
-1526 AVSQEYLDSLENGEI
+1526 AGEYLVRIRYDEE
-1541 SFRVTFDGTNQ
+1541 TTNDIVNAAFAKNNAVVGFYIAPQ
-1552 EVSTKTMW
+1552 TA
-1560 SQQNG
+1560 
-1565 HVSVTLPLITSGSYI
+1565 GSYI
-1580 ESVILT
+1580 EDLQLG
-1586 YPGPDQV
+1586 YPGEDTIM
-1593 RQDGNTIAK
+1593 QDAGTITK
-1602 PTRVQERPIRQ
+1602 PTKVQERPIRQ

-1678 ADGSDGGLLDWLT
+1678 ADGSDGGILDWLT

-1725 PDGEII
+1725 PDGEIV

-1759 YVDAYEGKTVDWP
+1759 YADAYEGKTVDWP
-1772 EKDKVSDDGSLQSSN
+1772 EKDKISDDGSLQSSN

-1818 GREDTKEVAEKTG
+1818 GREDTKEVAEKAG

-1865 EDVAKSDRLNDKP
+1865 EDVARSDRLNDKP

-1896 AGTTR
+1896 AGATR
-1901 EVETYNYEKFFDA
+1901 EIETYNYEKFFDA

-1950 KYQRDDADPDHT
+1950 KYQRDDADLDHT

-1967 GVDQDNTAGGDR
+1967 GADPDNTAGGDR

-1990 ENVFGDRTDYEKDP
+1990 ENVFGDRTDYEKYP

-2016 STSDFARAN
+2016 STSDFAKAN

-2057 IAKAED
+2057 IAKAAD

-2108 DGGTD
+2108 NGGTD

-2120 IDLDDNAKTYNV
+2120 IDLDDDAETYNV

-2203 QAKEDNYLIRFGEE
+2203 QAKKDNYLIRFGEE

-2263 GGLSDGFAYAGW
+2263 GGLSNGFAYAGW

-2299 ETTPPENGGNDGAGY
+2299 ETTPPEDGGNDGAGY

-2333 TAVKNRYFYGS
+2333 TAVENRYFYGS
-2344 VSEDKGSAD
+2344 VSEDKGSGD
-2353 KVMFKGGATDDN
+2353 KIMFKGGATNDN

-2476 REKFLNQFKPGD
+2476 RAKFLAQFKPGD
-2488 AKFYLQDTQISG
+2488 AKFYLQDTQIEG
-2500 TREFLMGM
+2500 TREFLMSM

-2544 VESEQIMLTNQ
+2544 VESEQIMLTDQ

-2561 QMTVYTTNNDVKVA
+2561 QMTVYTTNNDVKAA
-2575 GEENA
+2575 GEEDA
-2580 ADKTYQNQ
+2580 AEKVYKNQ

-2645 RYTGNQMEDVDYE
+2645 RYESNLMEDIDYE

>member
-1 MKTFWKEKKRIIS
+1 MKKQKRAIA
-14 FVLIAALLVSVVPN
+14 FLLAAALAAGPVVN
-28 AVRAYNLHDGWYDDP
+28 HIYVDSFAMVHDHDGEWTGSKLMWSEIPTTDGTPFGWP
-43 RTVATWGENSEAM
+43 RKTYFEGGTGEFADMNGRYTFCVANHTGQPPQGTEA
-56 QWIVQYDDEDQ
+56 WVR
-67 YHPTGLAFNCV
+67 
-78 IYPTNPNILSG
+78 
-89 EAQQQALSIAGWP
+89 QALPI
-102 LGAQTFLAP
+102 T
-111 RSGYSHDGFDEFV
+111 E
-124 GRHLFCTANHQ
+124 
-135 NAISIHPGTQA
+135 
-146 FVSGKYELDGNF
+146 YE
-158 FPAAN
+158 
-163 QGADPGFNFL
+163 
-173 MLAIACYYPGDY
+173 
-185 SLVEWATYQ
+185 
-194 EQDPYLAH
+194 
-202 SLVGQTIAWLA
+202 
-213 TDKDAG
+213 K
-219 FSGNWDTD
+219 FSGNIPMRGEYALQSKEQMLKFTFCLAAAAAVAPGKQSLSDCRSMYSTTELQIMAQSVLLAIEGRMGLDARITTMDRAAGYQAYCNAMQYEYHLDPHTWEGKTTQLDSSIAEKLREKREKFFYDCWDAAIVM
-227 YNFYKNSNYYKLMDS
+227 YNAIQNTESGVAANKIAAVQNPANPNQYIATLPCQGLPSVWESYYKNIKLDGKDVGPGGWKIVKNEYN
-242 AFPQNL
+242 AATGN
-248 APEIHNIL
+248 AEIIFEGP
-256 HTAPSPES
+256 A
-264 GAGKAGMQTMKDA
+264 GADFTKADFTIQFEKQGYLTDLSQPVLYEFDFCTIGPDGTLQHGGFQTMFCAMQKDMSLIPG
-277 WFWDIWHAA
+277 DPG
-286 FLTNKL
+286 
-292 NANWDK
+292 
-298 MLSSFHTAIEEADGE
+298 DG
-313 YHAYIDL
+313 
-320 FTSEEAKIYL
+320 
-330 DGITFSPYGD
+330 GG
-340 WEYLGLEADGRQHFK
+340 GGGGG
-355 SPSGEVD
+355 GEGG
-362 ENGSIGYL
+362 EGSITLEVHRYKHS
-370 YWPEDRIGY
+370 EDWQ
-379 LMPIDKTKATLYTF
+379 T
-393 DTYNKNANPPAFGR
+393 TYNVDLRK
-407 TQTQFSSYIEKGLQ
+407 L
-421 IHVTTEDNPIPH
+421 
-433 ESGPVERFEH
+433 
-443 DETWKSNY
+443 
-451 NVNLYKFDSE
+451 DSE
-461 TGKPLE
+461 TGKPLK
-467 GSRWDILE
+467 GSHWDVLEYDTLGDWGDAGTQLGNTYLDHPKDEASNIGTKYNWANDSGSQFTRWDDE
-475 KFDDS
+475 DACNRDD
-480 QLNSTDLDREPDF
+480 
-493 PGEYNSGLG
+493 
-502 SLNSTEWGDDE
+502 
-513 ISSNYNGDMG
+513 
-523 VTQSDTNRYNWGND
+523 
-537 NGTQFERWTD
+537 
-547 PLYDVC
+547 
-553 ERDENVTG
+553 NVTG
-561 ADGKLYEIDSSGRN
+561 ADGYLYETNTIGNPTSTK
-575 SGDSAHTDTYSYNYH
+575 AHSDTYDYTYT
-590 KGYCMGH
+590 KGYCTGH
-597 PAPEIEYIECDHE
+597 PKPIVVHYECDHE
-610 EDEECDCEELNQEI
+610 EDEDCDCDELNAKLDALAE
-624 HDEAWE
+624 EAW
-630 KWYQE
+630 QE
-635 VVTCEKLVEQGGF
+635 QVDYCEQLAAEGGF
-648 FHCIEPGDAA
+648 FHTAEESISDAA
-658 QKAMEEDRDQFYKDF
+658 KNELIADRDQFYDDF
-673 ISLTYEYSA
+673 ISLTYDYSA
-682 RELTPA
+682 EEIAARD
-688 KGYILHGTHTDDIPI
+688 GYIIHGNHTDDIPVERVVI
-703 EWRIVTS
+703 HS
-710 SEYKDTEEATNLEH
+710 SEYLSEKS
-724 NGAASVADNKEE
+724 GASSNAAVLDQS
-736 PETNKT
+736 
-742 GVMSVETEKPNE
+742 ETELTTGEDLNGDLATESEAEKELEVLLPKTPASQLLTSKE
-754 NIHEE
+754 SVTESEEEKEE
-759 REEIVPDST
+759 REEVAESAEKT
-768 PSEAEETFF
+768 ESE
-777 VSSSKQSS
+777 S
-785 STAKWAETEEEEFAD
+785 ETEETSESESDEEPVESKPESESKDSDEVTDAEDKIEKDDSEIPD
-800 LDIFDDGT
+800 LEITDDGIEI
-808 VRYADGDRPATDSVA
+808 ATDSDA
-823 TESETRPKTEKN
+823 TSSDAVRDEVEQEEKSFFHILKEKISEFFGDKDGEENREGKDGAARDSQPPKKDGVTYIGNTNFETSDVTP
-835 HTGFLA
+835 HTQGA
-841 SVKNAWDE
+841 RDVE
-849 FTDWLTPKPA
+849 C
-859 ADDEEDGDSGS
+859 
-870 GGGNLRNSLSF
+870 
-881 LSSMANTIKAA
+881 
-892 ASDIIDWTFIVYDHR
+892 WTFVIYDHR

-921 NDTKTDQM
+921 VSGE
-929 DDYGQENGDGTL
+929 DYPETYAAENGDGTL
-941 EGAVYGLFATQD
+941 EGAVYGLFAMTD
-953 IIHPDTSGGTSES
+953 IIHPDSEQNTEN
-966 DEDTGIVFKK
+966 DQDTGVVYQA

-987 NGDGS
+987 NGDAS
-992 FLTITEAPGSVYNY
+992 FMTITEAPGMTYDY
-1006 ETGKIEHTEWFDD
+1006 EQGKIVKRTDAAWDGPGNLHTEQGKAD
-1019 APKNLHIS
+1019 AAVQDNEEFVGWDADGSS
-1027 EPDSAAKEDDV
+1027 EV
-1038 ESFIGHNPDASEITA
+1038 T
-1053 GNGVDLTDTSPGDDT
+1053 LTDSESGGND
-1068 HTDEFFY
+1068 HTDDHY
-1075 KHSSNQE
+1075 HKHSSNQGLNKGE
-1082 YEDTYREEDTTGC
+1082 GQDDGTTY
-1095 YPISNNEANNGN
+1095 PVSNNEDNNGN
-1107 CWIGR
+1107 YWIGR
-1112 PLLIPADGTTYVIK
+1112 PLIVSGKNPANYYIK

-1136 SVFGK
+1136 SVYGK
-1141 TDELVTNRKAF
+1141 DMATTNKEAF
-1152 EDGEI
+1152 ANGGEVSVEGTVSIGKMNLIEKQQDNGKISSYNDI
-1157 TESNGNV
+1157 T
-1164 EATKITEDTVNGGF
+1164 ITGQDTVNGF
-1178 TYTVM
+1178 DVTFKNLTQNKDLAQFYTVKQ
-1183 SSETDHGYLVTLT
+1183 
-1196 NIPEGATVNMTT
+1196 
-1208 ITKVWDDTVSHPEEV
+1208 TKVEKEEEV
-1223 VTYVPVTAKK
+1223 KQWVEKEFPVMGQADQPVLIN
-1233 GELVTLG
+1233 GERVE
-1240 GKNWKAQVGDR
+1240 AQVGDV
-1251 IEFNGKTFTVNNVKT
+1251 ITLPNGKTATVQNT
-1266 ITHDKQKVKPDN
+1266 ITDSGDKLYVPKSSVAYALPKADDFN
-1278 DEQILNPYLDVTT
+1278 HA
-1291 ITPSGNVVKDIN
+1291 SGNTFTEKYNV
-1303 LMLNQLG
+1303 
-1310 YRKTMKG
+1310 
-1317 SPWLALEVDAFDVES
+1317 ALEKAAFGQPDPAAPWVLVPMGSNDQESFNNMTRILTEYTAFHQMRIVGEQNGSYVVQYSLKDAPES
-1332 VAKAINEDIFTNDW
+1332 VYDFKNQI
-1346 YRVFN
+1346 VFVKKSVSIDGSDGYLY
-1351 AMQVTDSYYKNGH
+1351 AQYDATQLSHNG
-1364 AYVVLSYCYQ
+1364 
-1374 KIGINHALY
+1374 
-1383 NEANDTIYV
+1383 
-1392 KTDADYEGLSADTQ
+1392 
-1406 GYIYRTYRAA
+1406 
-1416 DCSDVERNE
+1416 
-1425 SGFVTS
+1425 SGFVINDQKPSKT
-1431 AIVPNQ
+1431 N
-1437 VTEGSAQYHSG
+1437 VTRYEDLSQITYA
-1448 NPYDTITFKT
+1448 DTTGKT
-1458 RPNATYWAYADGE
+1458 WWAYAEGE
-1471 QLLDREGNPVMKE
+1471 QKYESNGDPATITKMVE
-1484 EKKIVDVTPTLVTKV
+1484 ETVTQMVTKIEEEETAIPADRIV
-1499 ENTPIEVESYTE
+1499 WDPNTN
-1511 TGKSDAGFSYGTYTY
+1511 TYTVHFDG
-1526 AVSQEYLDSLENGEI
+1526 AGEYLVRIRYDEE
-1541 SFRVTFDGTNQ
+1541 TTNDIVNAAFAKNNAVVGFYIAPQ
-1552 EVSTKTMW
+1552 TA
-1560 SQQNG
+1560 
-1565 HVSVTLPLITSGSYI
+1565 GSYI
-1580 ESVILT
+1580 EDLQLG
-1586 YPGPDQV
+1586 YPGEDTIM
-1593 RQDGNTIAK
+1593 QDAGTIAAPAK
-1602 PTRVQERPIRQ
+1602 VQERPIRQ

-1678 ADGSDGGLLDWLT
+1678 ADGSDGGILDWLT

-1725 PDGEII
+1725 PDGEIV

-1759 YVDAYEGKTVDWP
+1759 YADAYEGKTVDWP
-1772 EKDKVSDDGSLQSSN
+1772 EKDKISDDGSLQSSN

-1818 GREDTKEVAEKTG
+1818 GREDTKEVAEKAG

-1865 EDVAKSDRLNDKP
+1865 EDVARSDRLNDKP

-1896 AGTTR
+1896 AGATR
-1901 EVETYNYEKFFDA
+1901 EIETYNYEKFFDA

-1950 KYQRDDADPDHT
+1950 KYQRDDADLDHT

-1967 GVDQDNTAGGDR
+1967 GADPDNTAGGDR

-1990 ENVFGDRTDYEKDP
+1990 ENVFGDRTDYEKYP

-2016 STSDFARAN
+2016 STSDFAKAN

-2057 IAKAED
+2057 IAKAAD

-2108 DGGTD
+2108 NGGTD

-2120 IDLDDNAKTYNV
+2120 IDLDDDAETYNV

-2203 QAKEDNYLIRFGEE
+2203 QAKKDNYLIRFGEE

-2263 GGLSDGFAYAGW
+2263 GGLSNGFAYAGW

-2299 ETTPPENGGNDGAGY
+2299 ETTPPEDGGNDGAGY

-2333 TAVKNRYFYGS
+2333 TAVENRYFYGS
-2344 VSEDKGSAD
+2344 VSEDKGSGD
-2353 KVMFKGGATDDN
+2353 KIMFKGGATNDN

-2476 REKFLNQFKPGD
+2476 RAKFLAQFKPGD
-2488 AKFYLQDTQISG
+2488 AKFYLQDTQIEG
-2500 TREFLMGM
+2500 TREFLMSM

-2544 VESEQIMLTNQ
+2544 VESEQIMLTDQ

-2561 QMTVYTTNNDVKVA
+2561 QMTVYTTNNDVKAA
-2575 GEENA
+2575 GEEDA
-2580 ADKTYQNQ
+2580 AEKVYKNQ

-2645 RYTGNQMEDVDYE
+2645 RYEGNLMEDIDYE

>member
-1 MKTFWKEKKRIIS
+1 MRKSKRVIA
-14 FVLIAALLVSVVPN
+14 FLLAAALAAGPVVNHIYVNSFALVHD
-28 AVRAYNLHDGWYDDP
+28 HDGEWTGSKLMWSEIPTTDGAPFGWP
-43 RTVATWGENSEAM
+43 RKTYFEGGTGEFADMNGRYTFCVANHTGQPAQGTEA
-56 QWIVQYDDEDQ
+56 WVR
-67 YHPTGLAFNCV
+67 
-78 IYPTNPNILSG
+78 
-89 EAQQQALSIAGWP
+89 QALTI
-102 LGAQTFLAP
+102 T
-111 RSGYSHDGFDEFV
+111 E
-124 GRHLFCTANHQ
+124 
-135 NAISIHPGTQA
+135 
-146 FVSGKYELDGNF
+146 YE
-158 FPAAN
+158 
-163 QGADPGFNFL
+163 
-173 MLAIACYYPGDY
+173 
-185 SLVEWATYQ
+185 
-194 EQDPYLAH
+194 
-202 SLVGQTIAWLA
+202 
-213 TDKDAG
+213 K
-219 FSGNWDTD
+219 FSGNLPMRTEYGSSQSEIMLKFTFCLAAAAAVAPGQQSLSDCRSMYSTTELQIMAQSVLLAIEGRMGLDARITTMDRAAGYQAYCNAMQYEYHLDPYTWEGKTTQLDSSIAEKLREKREKFFYDCWDAAIVM
-227 YNFYKNSNYYKLMDS
+227 YNAIQNTESGVAANKIAAVQNPANPNQYIATLPCYNLQSVWESYYKNIKLDGKDIGPGGWKIVKNEYN
-242 AFPQNL
+242 AATGN
-248 APEIHNIL
+248 AEIIFEGP
-256 HTAPSPES
+256 A
-264 GAGKAGMQTMKDA
+264 GADFTKADFTIQFEKQGYLTDLSQPVLYEFDFCANDANNKFTHGGFQTMFCAMQKDMSLIPG
-277 WFWDIWHAA
+277 DPG
-286 FLTNKL
+286 
-292 NANWDK
+292 
-298 MLSSFHTAIEEADGE
+298 DG
-313 YHAYIDL
+313 
-320 FTSEEAKIYL
+320 
-330 DGITFSPYGD
+330 GG
-340 WEYLGLEADGRQHFK
+340 GGGGG
-355 SPSGEVD
+355 GEGG
-362 ENGSIGYL
+362 EGSITLEVHRYKHS
-370 YWPEDRIGY
+370 EDWQ
-379 LMPIDKTKATLYTF
+379 T
-393 DTYNKNANPPAFGR
+393 TYNVDLRK
-407 TQTQFSSYIEKGLQ
+407 L
-421 IHVTTEDNPIPH
+421 
-433 ESGPVERFEH
+433 
-443 DETWKSNY
+443 
-451 NVNLYKFDSE
+451 DSE
-461 TGKPLE
+461 TGKPLK
-467 GSRWDILE
+467 GSHWDILE
-475 KFDDS
+475 YD
-480 QLNSTDLDREPDF
+480 T
-493 PGEYNSGLG
+493 LG
-502 SLNSTEWGDDE
+502 DWGDAGTQLGNTYLDHPKDE
-513 ISSNYNGDMG
+513 ASNIG
-523 VTQSDTNRYNWGND
+523 TKYNWAND
-537 NGTQFERWTD
+537 SGSQFTRWDDEDT
-547 PLYDVC
+547 C
-553 ERDENVTG
+553 NRDDNVTG
-561 ADGKLYEIDSSGRN
+561 ADGYLYETNTIGNPTSTK
-575 SGDSAHTDTYSYNYH
+575 AHSDTYDYTYT
-590 KGYCMGH
+590 KGYCTGH
-597 PAPEIEYIECDHE
+597 PKPIVVHYECDHE
-610 EDEECDCEELNQEI
+610 EDEDCDCEELNAKLDALAE
-624 HDEAWE
+624 EAW
-630 KWYQE
+630 QE
-635 VVTCEKLVEQGGF
+635 QVDYCEQLAAEGGF
-648 FHCIEPGDAA
+648 FHTAEESISDAA
-658 QKAMEEDRDQFYKDF
+658 KNELIADRDQFYDDF
-673 ISLTYEYSA
+673 ISLTYDYSA
-682 RELTPA
+682 EEIAARD
-688 KGYILHGTHTDDIPI
+688 GYIIHGNHTDDIPVERVVI
-703 EWRIVTS
+703 HS
-710 SEYKDTEEATNLEH
+710 SEYLSEKSGASSNAAVLDQSETELTTGEDLNGDLATESEAEKELEVLLPKTP
-724 NGAASVADNKEE
+724 ASQLLTSKESVAESEE
-736 PETNKT
+736 
-742 GVMSVETEKPNE
+742 EK
-754 NIHEE
+754 EE
-759 REEIVPDST
+759 REEVAESAEKAE
-768 PSEAEETFF
+768 SE
-777 VSSSKQSS
+777 S
-785 STAKWAETEEEEFAD
+785 ETEETSESESDEGPVESKPESESKDSDEVTDAEDKIEKDDSEIPD
-800 LDIFDDGT
+800 LEITDDGIEI
-808 VRYADGDRPATDSVA
+808 ATDSDA
-823 TESETRPKTEKN
+823 TSSDAVRDEVEQEEKSFFHILKEKISEFFGDKDGEENREGKDGAARDSQPPKKDGVTYIGNTNFETSDVTA
-835 HTGFLA
+835 HTQGA
-841 SVKNAWDE
+841 RDVE
-849 FTDWLTPKPA
+849 C
-859 ADDEEDGDSGS
+859 
-870 GGGNLRNSLSF
+870 
-881 LSSMANTIKAA
+881 
-892 ASDIIDWTFIVYDHR
+892 WTFIIYDHR

-921 NDTKTDQM
+921 VSGE
-929 DDYGQENGDGTL
+929 DYPETYAAENGDGTL
-941 EGAVYGLFATQD
+941 EGAVYGLFAMTD
-953 IIHPDTSGGTSES
+953 IIHPDSEQNTEN
-966 DEDTGIVFKK
+966 DQDTGVVYQA

-987 NGDGS
+987 NGDAS
-992 FLTITEAPGSVYNY
+992 FMTITEAPGMTYDY
-1006 ETGKIEHTEWFDD
+1006 EQGKIVKRTDAAWDGPGNLHTEQGKAD
-1019 APKNLHIS
+1019 AAVQDNEEFVGWDADGSS
-1027 EPDSAAKEDDV
+1027 EV
-1038 ESFIGHNPDASEITA
+1038 T
-1053 GNGVDLTDTSPGDDT
+1053 LTDSESGGND
-1068 HTDEFFY
+1068 HTDDHY
-1075 KHSSNQE
+1075 HKHSSNQGMNKGE
-1082 YEDTYREEDTTGC
+1082 GQDDGTTY
-1095 YPISNNEANNGN
+1095 PVSNNEDNNGN
-1107 CWIGR
+1107 YWIGR
-1112 PLLIPADGTTYVIK
+1112 PLIVSGKNPANYYIK

-1136 SVFGK
+1136 SVYGK
-1141 TDELVTNRKAF
+1141 DMATTNKEAF
-1152 EDGEI
+1152 ANGGEVSVEGTVSIGKMNLIEKQQDNGKISSYNDI
-1157 TESNGNV
+1157 T
-1164 EATKITEDTVNGGF
+1164 ITGQDTVNGF
-1178 TYTVM
+1178 DVTFKNLTQNKDLAQFYTVKQ
-1183 SSETDHGYLVTLT
+1183 
-1196 NIPEGATVNMTT
+1196 
-1208 ITKVWDDTVSHPEEV
+1208 TKVEKEEEV
-1223 VTYVPVTAKK
+1223 KQWVEKEFPVMGQADQPVLIN
-1233 GELVTLG
+1233 GERVE
-1240 GKNWKAQVGDR
+1240 AQVGDV
-1251 IEFNGKTFTVNNVKT
+1251 ITLPNGKTATVQNT
-1266 ITHDKQKVKPDN
+1266 ITDSGEKLYVPKSSVAYALPKADDFNHA
-1278 DEQILNPYLDVTT
+1278 
-1291 ITPSGNVVKDIN
+1291 SGNTFTEKYN
-1303 LMLNQLG
+1303 A
-1310 YRKTMKG
+1310 
-1317 SPWLALEVDAFDVES
+1317 ALEKAAFGQPDPAAPWVLVPMGSNDQESFNNMTSVLAEYTAFHQMRIVGEQNGSYVVQYSLKDAPES
-1332 VAKAINEDIFTNDW
+1332 VYDFKNQI
-1346 YRVFN
+1346 VFVKKS
-1351 AMQVTDSYYKNGH
+1351 VTIDGTDGYLYAQYDATQLSHNG
-1364 AYVVLSYCYQ
+1364 
-1374 KIGINHALY
+1374 
-1383 NEANDTIYV
+1383 
-1392 KTDADYEGLSADTQ
+1392 
-1406 GYIYRTYRAA
+1406 
-1416 DCSDVERNE
+1416 
-1425 SGFVTS
+1425 SGFVINDQKPSKT
-1431 AIVPNQ
+1431 N
-1437 VTEGSAQYHSG
+1437 VTRYEDLSRITYA
-1448 NPYDTITFKT
+1448 DTTGKT
-1458 RPNATYWAYADGE
+1458 WWAYAEGE
-1471 QLLDREGNPVMKE
+1471 QKYESNGDPATITKMVE
-1484 EKKIVDVTPTLVTKV
+1484 ETVTQMVTKIEEEETAIPADHIV
-1499 ENTPIEVESYTE
+1499 WDPNTN
-1511 TGKSDAGFSYGTYTY
+1511 TYTVHFDG
-1526 AVSQEYLDSLENGEI
+1526 AGEYLVRIRYDEE
-1541 SFRVTFDGTNQ
+1541 TTNDIVNAAFAKNNAVVGFYIAPQ
-1552 EVSTKTMW
+1552 TA
-1560 SQQNG
+1560 
-1565 HVSVTLPLITSGSYI
+1565 GSYI
-1580 ESVILT
+1580 EDLQLG
-1586 YPGPDQV
+1586 YPGEDTIM
-1593 RQDGNTIAK
+1593 QDAGTITK
-1602 PTRVQERPIRQ
+1602 PTKVQERPIRQ

-1678 ADGSDGGLLDWLT
+1678 ADGSDGGILDWLT

-1725 PDGEII
+1725 PDGEIV

-1759 YVDAYEGKTVDWP
+1759 YADAYEGKTVDWP
-1772 EKDKVSDDGSLQSSN
+1772 EKDKISDDGSLQSSN

-1818 GREDTKEVAEKTG
+1818 GREDTKEVAEKAG

-1865 EDVAKSDRLNDKP
+1865 EDVARSDRLNDKP

-1896 AGTTR
+1896 AGATR
-1901 EVETYNYEKFFDA
+1901 EIETYNYEKFFDA

-1950 KYQRDDADPDHT
+1950 KYQRDDADLDHT

-1967 GVDQDNTAGGDR
+1967 GADPDNTAGGDR

-1990 ENVFGDRTDYEKDP
+1990 ENVFGDRTDYEKYP

-2016 STSDFARAN
+2016 STSDFAKAN

-2057 IAKAED
+2057 IAKAAD

-2108 DGGTD
+2108 NGGTD

-2120 IDLDDNAKTYNV
+2120 IDLDDDAETYNV

-2203 QAKEDNYLIRFGEE
+2203 QAKKDNYLIRFGEE

-2263 GGLSDGFAYAGW
+2263 GGLSNGFAYAGW

-2299 ETTPPENGGNDGAGY
+2299 ETTPPEDGGNDGAGY

-2333 TAVKNRYFYGS
+2333 TAVENRYFYGS
-2344 VSEDKGSAD
+2344 VSEDKGSGD
-2353 KVMFKGGATDDN
+2353 KIMFKGGATNDN

-2476 REKFLNQFKPGD
+2476 RAKFLAQFKPGD
-2488 AKFYLQDTQISG
+2488 AKFYLQDTQIEG
-2500 TREFLMGM
+2500 TREFLMSM

-2544 VESEQIMLTNQ
+2544 VESEQIMLTDQ

-2561 QMTVYTTNNDVKVA
+2561 QMTVYTTNNDVKAA
-2575 GEENA
+2575 GEEDA
-2580 ADKTYQNQ
+2580 AEKVYKNQ

-2645 RYTGNQMEDVDYE
+2645 RYEGNLMEDIDYE

>member
-1 MKTFWKEKKRIIS
+1 MKKQKRAIA
-14 FVLIAALLVSVVPN
+14 FLLAAALAAGPVVN
-28 AVRAYNLHDGWYDDP
+28 HIYVDSFAMVHDHDGEWTGSKLMWSEIPTTDGTPFGWP
-43 RTVATWGENSEAM
+43 RKTYFEGGTGEFADMNGRYTFCVANHTGQPPQGTEA
-56 QWIVQYDDEDQ
+56 WVR
-67 YHPTGLAFNCV
+67 
-78 IYPTNPNILSG
+78 
-89 EAQQQALSIAGWP
+89 QALPI
-102 LGAQTFLAP
+102 T
-111 RSGYSHDGFDEFV
+111 E
-124 GRHLFCTANHQ
+124 
-135 NAISIHPGTQA
+135 
-146 FVSGKYELDGNF
+146 YE
-158 FPAAN
+158 
-163 QGADPGFNFL
+163 
-173 MLAIACYYPGDY
+173 
-185 SLVEWATYQ
+185 
-194 EQDPYLAH
+194 
-202 SLVGQTIAWLA
+202 
-213 TDKDAG
+213 K
-219 FSGNWDTD
+219 FSGNIPMRGEYALQSKEQMLKFTFCLAAAAAVAPGKQSLSDCRSMYSTTELQIMAQSVLLAIEGRMGLDARITTMDRAAGYQAYCNAMQYEYHLDPHTWEGKTTQLDSSIAEKLREKREKFFYDCWDAAIVM
-227 YNFYKNSNYYKLMDS
+227 YNAIQNTESGVAANKIAAVQNPANPNQYIATLPCQGLPSVWESYYKNIKLDGKDVGPGGWKIVKNEYN
-242 AFPQNL
+242 AATGN
-248 APEIHNIL
+248 AEIIFEGP
-256 HTAPSPES
+256 A
-264 GAGKAGMQTMKDA
+264 GADFTKADFTIQFEKQGYLTDLSQPVLYEFDFCTIGPDGTLQHGGFQTMFCAMQKDMSLIPG
-277 WFWDIWHAA
+277 DPG
-286 FLTNKL
+286 
-292 NANWDK
+292 
-298 MLSSFHTAIEEADGE
+298 DG
-313 YHAYIDL
+313 
-320 FTSEEAKIYL
+320 
-330 DGITFSPYGD
+330 GG
-340 WEYLGLEADGRQHFK
+340 GGGGG
-355 SPSGEVD
+355 GEGG
-362 ENGSIGYL
+362 EGSITLEVHRYKHS
-370 YWPEDRIGY
+370 EDWQ
-379 LMPIDKTKATLYTF
+379 T
-393 DTYNKNANPPAFGR
+393 TYNVDLRK
-407 TQTQFSSYIEKGLQ
+407 L
-421 IHVTTEDNPIPH
+421 
-433 ESGPVERFEH
+433 
-443 DETWKSNY
+443 
-451 NVNLYKFDSE
+451 DSE
-461 TGKPLE
+461 TGKPLK
-467 GSRWDILE
+467 GSHWDILE
-475 KFDDS
+475 YD
-480 QLNSTDLDREPDF
+480 T
-493 PGEYNSGLG
+493 LG
-502 SLNSTEWGDDE
+502 DWGDAGTQLGNTYLDHPKDE
-513 ISSNYNGDMG
+513 ASNIG
-523 VTQSDTNRYNWGND
+523 TKYNWAND
-537 NGTQFERWTD
+537 SGSQFTRWD
-547 PLYDVC
+547 DEDAC
-553 ERDENVTG
+553 NRDDNVTG
-561 ADGKLYEIDSSGRN
+561 ADGYLYETNTIGNPTSTK
-575 SGDSAHTDTYSYNYH
+575 AHSDTYDYTYT
-590 KGYCMGH
+590 KGYCTGH
-597 PAPEIEYIECDHE
+597 PKPIVVHYECDHE
-610 EDEECDCEELNQEI
+610 EDEDCDCDELNAKLDALAE
-624 HDEAWE
+624 EAW
-630 KWYQE
+630 QE
-635 VVTCEKLVEQGGF
+635 QVDYCEQLAAEGGF
-648 FHCIEPGDAA
+648 FHTAEESISDAA
-658 QKAMEEDRDQFYKDF
+658 KNELIADRDQFYDDF
-673 ISLTYEYSA
+673 ISLTYDYSA
-682 RELTPA
+682 EEIAARD
-688 KGYILHGTHTDDIPI
+688 GYIIHGNHTDDIPVERVVI
-703 EWRIVTS
+703 HS
-710 SEYKDTEEATNLEH
+710 SEYLSEKSGASSNAAVLDQSETELTTGEDLNGDLATESEAEKELEVLLPKTP
-724 NGAASVADNKEE
+724 ASQLLTSKESVAESE
-736 PETNKT
+736 
-742 GVMSVETEKPNE
+742 
-754 NIHEE
+754 EE
-759 REEIVPDST
+759 REEVAESAEKT
-768 PSEAEETFF
+768 ESE
-777 VSSSKQSS
+777 S
-785 STAKWAETEEEEFAD
+785 ETEETSESESDEEPVESKPESESKDSDEATDTEDKVEKDDSEIPD
-800 LDIFDDGT
+800 LEITDDGIEI
-808 VRYADGDRPATDSVA
+808 ATDSDA
-823 TESETRPKTEKN
+823 TSSDAVRDEVEQEEKSFFHILKEKISEFFGDKDGEENREGKDGAARDSQPPKKDGVTYIGNTNFETSDVTA
-835 HTGFLA
+835 HTQG
-841 SVKNAWDE
+841 
-849 FTDWLTPKPA
+849 
-859 ADDEEDGDSGS
+859 
-870 GGGNLRNSLSF
+870 
-881 LSSMANTIKAA
+881 
-892 ASDIIDWTFIVYDHR
+892 ASDVECWTFIIYDHR

-921 NDTKTDQM
+921 VSGE
-929 DDYGQENGDGTL
+929 DYPETYAAENGDGTL
-941 EGAVYGLFATQD
+941 EGAVYGLFAMTD
-953 IIHPDTSGGTSES
+953 IIHPDSEQNTEN
-966 DEDTGIVFKK
+966 DQDTGVVYQA

-987 NGDGS
+987 NGDAS
-992 FLTITEAPGSVYNY
+992 FMTITEAPGMTYDY
-1006 ETGKIEHTEWFDD
+1006 EQGKIVKRTDAAWDGPGNLHTEQGKAD
-1019 APKNLHIS
+1019 AAVQDNEEFVGWDADGSS
-1027 EPDSAAKEDDV
+1027 EV
-1038 ESFIGHNPDASEITA
+1038 T
-1053 GNGVDLTDTSPGDDT
+1053 LTDSESGGND
-1068 HTDEFFY
+1068 HTDDHY
-1075 KHSSNQE
+1075 HKHSSNQGLNKGE
-1082 YEDTYREEDTTGC
+1082 GQDDGTTY
-1095 YPISNNEANNGN
+1095 PVSNNEDNNGN
-1107 CWIGR
+1107 YWIGR
-1112 PLLIPADGTTYVIK
+1112 PLIVSGKNPANYYIK

-1136 SVFGK
+1136 SVYGK
-1141 TDELVTNRKAF
+1141 DMATTNKEAF
-1152 EDGEI
+1152 ANGGEVSVEGTVSIGKMNLIEKQQDNGKISSYNDI
-1157 TESNGNV
+1157 T
-1164 EATKITEDTVNGGF
+1164 ITGQDTVNGF
-1178 TYTVM
+1178 DVTFKNLTQNKDLAQFYTVKQ
-1183 SSETDHGYLVTLT
+1183 
-1196 NIPEGATVNMTT
+1196 
-1208 ITKVWDDTVSHPEEV
+1208 TKVEKEEEV
-1223 VTYVPVTAKK
+1223 KQWVEKEFPVMGQADQPVLIN
-1233 GELVTLG
+1233 GERVE
-1240 GKNWKAQVGDR
+1240 AQVGDV
-1251 IEFNGKTFTVNNVKT
+1251 ITLPNGKTATVQNT
-1266 ITHDKQKVKPDN
+1266 ITDSGEKLYVPKSSVAYALPKADDFNHA
-1278 DEQILNPYLDVTT
+1278 
-1291 ITPSGNVVKDIN
+1291 SGNTFTEKYN
-1303 LMLNQLG
+1303 A
-1310 YRKTMKG
+1310 
-1317 SPWLALEVDAFDVES
+1317 ALEKAAFGQPDPAAPWVLVPMGSNDQESFNNMTRILTEYTAFHQMRIVGEQNGSYVVQYSLKDAPES
-1332 VAKAINEDIFTNDW
+1332 VYDFKNQI
-1346 YRVFN
+1346 VFVKKSVSIDGSDGYLY
-1351 AMQVTDSYYKNGH
+1351 AQYDATQLSHNG
-1364 AYVVLSYCYQ
+1364 
-1374 KIGINHALY
+1374 
-1383 NEANDTIYV
+1383 
-1392 KTDADYEGLSADTQ
+1392 
-1406 GYIYRTYRAA
+1406 
-1416 DCSDVERNE
+1416 
-1425 SGFVTS
+1425 SGFVINDQKPSKT
-1431 AIVPNQ
+1431 N
-1437 VTEGSAQYHSG
+1437 VTRYEDLSQITYA
-1448 NPYDTITFKT
+1448 DTTGKT
-1458 RPNATYWAYADGE
+1458 WWAYAEGE
-1471 QLLDREGNPVMKE
+1471 QKYESNGDPATITKMVE
-1484 EKKIVDVTPTLVTKV
+1484 ETVTQMVTKIEEEETAIPADQIV
-1499 ENTPIEVESYTE
+1499 WDPNTN
-1511 TGKSDAGFSYGTYTY
+1511 TYTVHFDG
-1526 AVSQEYLDSLENGEI
+1526 AGEYLVRIRYDEE
-1541 SFRVTFDGTNQ
+1541 TTNDIVNAAFAKNNAVVGFYIAPQ
-1552 EVSTKTMW
+1552 TA
-1560 SQQNG
+1560 
-1565 HVSVTLPLITSGSYI
+1565 GSYI
-1580 ESVILT
+1580 EDLQLG
-1586 YPGPDQV
+1586 YPGEDTIM
-1593 RQDGNTIAK
+1593 QDAGTIAAPAK
-1602 PTRVQERPIRQ
+1602 VQERPIRQ

-1672 HSENLD
+1672 HSENLK
-1678 ADGSDGGLLDWLT
+1678 ADGSEGGFLDWLT

-1725 PDGEII
+1725 PDGEIV

-1759 YVDAYEGKTVDWP
+1759 YADTYEGKTVDWP

-2322 ADTANGSNYNG
+2322 ANTANGSSYNG
-2333 TAVKNRYFYGS
+2333 TAVENRYFYGS

-2353 KVMFKGGATDDN
+2353 KVMFKGGTTDDN

-2476 REKFLNQFKPGD
+2476 RAKFLAQFKPGD
-2488 AKFYLQDTQISG
+2488 AKFYLQDTQIEG

-2544 VESEQIMLTNQ
+2544 VESEQIMLTDQ

-2645 RYTGNQMEDVDYE
+2645 RYAGNLMEDIDYE

>member
-1 MKTFWKEKKRIIS
+1 MKKHKKI
-14 FVLIAALLVSVVPN
+14 VAALLAVTLAASPIIGHLVVESY
-28 AVRAYNLHDGWYDDP
+28 AVRYNLNKKQ
-43 RTVATWGENSEAM
+43 E
-56 QWIVQYDDEDQ
+56 
-67 YHPTGLAFNCV
+67 TGLKLMWSEIPTTEGAPFGWPRKTYFEGGTGEFKDMNGRYTFCV
-78 IYPTNPNILSG
+78 ANHTGQPPMGT
-89 EAQQQALSIAGWP
+89 EAWVRQALTI
-102 LGAQTFLAP
+102 T
-111 RSGYSHDGFDEFV
+111 E
-124 GRHLFCTANHQ
+124 
-135 NAISIHPGTQA
+135 
-146 FVSGKYELDGNF
+146 YE
-158 FPAAN
+158 
-163 QGADPGFNFL
+163 
-173 MLAIACYYPGDY
+173 
-185 SLVEWATYQ
+185 
-194 EQDPYLAH
+194 
-202 SLVGQTIAWLA
+202 
-213 TDKDAG
+213 K
-219 FSGNWDTD
+219 FSGNESARTLYKGQYDTMLKFTFCLAAAAAIAPGKQSLSDCRSMYSTTELQIMAQSVLLAIEGRMSRTANREATILTMDRAAAYQAYCNAMQYEYHLTPETWEGKTTQLDSSIAEKLIAQREKFFNDCWDAAIVMYNAIQSTESGVAANKIAAVQNPANPNQYIATLPCYNLQSVWDT
-227 YNFYKNSNYYKLMDS
+227 YYKNIKLEGKDMGPGGWSIVKNEYNAATGNAEIIFEGPAGADFTKADFTIQFEKQGYLTDLSQPVLYEMDFTTPDQ
-242 AFPQNL
+242 AEGF
-248 APEIHNIL
+248 
-256 HTAPSPES
+256 
-264 GAGKAGMQTMKDA
+264 QTMFCAMQKDMSLIPG
-277 WFWDIWHAA
+277 DPG
-286 FLTNKL
+286 
-292 NANWDK
+292 
-298 MLSSFHTAIEEADGE
+298 DG
-313 YHAYIDL
+313 
-320 FTSEEAKIYL
+320 
-330 DGITFSPYGD
+330 GG
-340 WEYLGLEADGRQHFK
+340 GGGGG
-355 SPSGEVD
+355 GEGG
-362 ENGSIGYL
+362 EGSITLEVHRYKHS
-370 YWPEDRIGY
+370 EDWQ
-379 LMPIDKTKATLYTF
+379 T
-393 DTYNKNANPPAFGR
+393 TYNVDLRK
-407 TQTQFSSYIEKGLQ
+407 L
-421 IHVTTEDNPIPH
+421 
-433 ESGPVERFEH
+433 
-443 DETWKSNY
+443 
-451 NVNLYKFDSE
+451 DSE
-461 TGKPLE
+461 TGKPLK
-467 GSRWDILE
+467 GSHWDILE
-475 KFDDS
+475 YDTLGDWDDAGT
-480 QLNSTDLDREPDF
+480 QLGNTYLDHPK
-493 PGEYNSGLG
+493 
-502 SLNSTEWGDDE
+502 DE
-513 ISSNYNGDMG
+513 ASNIG
-523 VTQSDTNRYNWGND
+523 TKYNWAND
-537 NGTQFERWTD
+537 SGTQFTRWDDEDT
-547 PLYDVC
+547 C
-553 ERDENVTG
+553 NRDDNVTG
-561 ADGKLYEIDSSGRN
+561 ADGYLYETNTIGNPTSTK
-575 SGDSAHTDTYSYNYH
+575 AHSDTYDYTYT
-590 KGYCMGH
+590 KGYCTGH
-597 PAPEIEYIECDHE
+597 PKPIVVHYECDHE
-610 EDEECDCEELNQEI
+610 EDEDCDCDELNAKLDALAE
-624 HDEAWE
+624 EAW
-630 KWYQE
+630 QE
-635 VVTCEKLVEQGGF
+635 QVDYCEQLAAEGGF
-648 FHCIEPGDAA
+648 FHTAEESISDAA
-658 QKAMEEDRDQFYKDF
+658 KNELIADRDQFYDDF
-673 ISLTYEYSA
+673 ISLTYDYSA
-682 RELTPA
+682 EEIAARD
-688 KGYILHGTHTDDIPI
+688 GYIIHGNHTDDIPVERVVI
-703 EWRIVTS
+703 HS
-710 SEYKDTEEATNLEH
+710 SEYLSEKS
-724 NGAASVADNKEE
+724 GASSNAAVLDQS
-736 PETNKT
+736 
-742 GVMSVETEKPNE
+742 ETELTTGEDLNGDLATESEAEKELEVLLPKTPASQLLTSKE
-754 NIHEE
+754 SVTESEEEKEE
-759 REEIVPDST
+759 REEVAESAEKA
-768 PSEAEETFF
+768 EAE
-777 VSSSKQSS
+777 S
-785 STAKWAETEEEEFAD
+785 ETEETSESESDEGPVESKPESESKDSDEVTDAEDKIEKDDSEIPD
-800 LDIFDDGT
+800 LEITDDGIEI
-808 VRYADGDRPATDSVA
+808 ATDSDA
-823 TESETRPKTEKN
+823 TSSDAVRDEVEQEEKSFFHILKEKISEFFGDKDGEENREGKDGAARDSQPPKKDGVTYIGNTNFETSDVTA
-835 HTGFLA
+835 HTQG
-841 SVKNAWDE
+841 
-849 FTDWLTPKPA
+849 
-859 ADDEEDGDSGS
+859 
-870 GGGNLRNSLSF
+870 
-881 LSSMANTIKAA
+881 
-892 ASDIIDWTFIVYDHR
+892 ASDVECWTFIIYDHR

-921 NDTKTDQM
+921 VSGE
-929 DDYGQENGDGTL
+929 DYPETYAAENGDGTL
-941 EGAVYGLFATQD
+941 EGAVYGLFAMTD
-953 IIHPDTSGGTSES
+953 IIHPDSEQNTEN
-966 DEDTGIVFKK
+966 DQDTGVVYQA

-987 NGDGS
+987 NGDAS
-992 FLTITEAPGSVYNY
+992 FMTITEAPGMTYDY
-1006 ETGKIEHTEWFDD
+1006 EQGKIVKRTDAAWDGPGNLHTEQGKAD
-1019 APKNLHIS
+1019 AAVQDNEEFVGWDADGSS
-1027 EPDSAAKEDDV
+1027 EV
-1038 ESFIGHNPDASEITA
+1038 T
-1053 GNGVDLTDTSPGDDT
+1053 LTDSESGGND
-1068 HTDEFFY
+1068 HTDDHY
-1075 KHSSNQE
+1075 HKHSSNQGLNKGE
-1082 YEDTYREEDTTGC
+1082 GQDDGTTY
-1095 YPISNNEANNGN
+1095 PVSNNEDNNGN
-1107 CWIGR
+1107 YWIGR
-1112 PLLIPADGTTYVIK
+1112 PLIVSGKNPANYYIK

-1136 SVFGK
+1136 SVYGK
-1141 TDELVTNRKAF
+1141 DMATTNKEAF
-1152 EDGEI
+1152 ANGGEVSVEGTVSIGKMDLIEKQQENGKISSYNDI
-1157 TESNGNV
+1157 T
-1164 EATKITEDTVNGGF
+1164 ITGQDTVNGF
-1178 TYTVM
+1178 DITFKNLTQNKDLAQFYTVKQ
-1183 SSETDHGYLVTLT
+1183 
-1196 NIPEGATVNMTT
+1196 
-1208 ITKVWDDTVSHPEEV
+1208 TKVEKEEEV
-1223 VTYVPVTAKK
+1223 KQWVEKEFPVMGQADQPVLIN
-1233 GELVTLG
+1233 GERVE
-1240 GKNWKAQVGDR
+1240 AQVGDV
-1251 IEFNGKTFTVNNVKT
+1251 ITLPNGKTATVQNT
-1266 ITHDKQKVKPDN
+1266 ITDSGDKLYVPKSSVAYALPKADDFN
-1278 DEQILNPYLDVTT
+1278 HA
-1291 ITPSGNVVKDIN
+1291 SGNTFTEKYN
-1303 LMLNQLG
+1303 A
-1310 YRKTMKG
+1310 
-1317 SPWLALEVDAFDVES
+1317 ALEKAAFGQPDPAAPWVLVPMGSNDQESFNNMTRILTEYTAFHQMRIVGEQNGSYVVQYSLKDAPES
-1332 VAKAINEDIFTNDW
+1332 VYDFKNQI
-1346 YRVFN
+1346 VFVKKSVSIDGSDGYLY
-1351 AMQVTDSYYKNGH
+1351 AQYDATQLSHNG
-1364 AYVVLSYCYQ
+1364 
-1374 KIGINHALY
+1374 
-1383 NEANDTIYV
+1383 
-1392 KTDADYEGLSADTQ
+1392 
-1406 GYIYRTYRAA
+1406 
-1416 DCSDVERNE
+1416 
-1425 SGFVTS
+1425 SGFVINDQKPSKT
-1431 AIVPNQ
+1431 N
-1437 VTEGSAQYHSG
+1437 VTRYEDLSQITYA
-1448 NPYDTITFKT
+1448 DTTGKT
-1458 RPNATYWAYADGE
+1458 WWAYAEGE
-1471 QLLDREGNPVMKE
+1471 QKYESNGDPATITKMVE
-1484 EKKIVDVTPTLVTKV
+1484 ETVTQMVTKIEEEETAIPADRIV
-1499 ENTPIEVESYTE
+1499 WDPNTN
-1511 TGKSDAGFSYGTYTY
+1511 TYTVHFDG
-1526 AVSQEYLDSLENGEI
+1526 AGEYLVRIRYDEE
-1541 SFRVTFDGTNQ
+1541 TTNNIVNAAFAKNNAVVGFYIAPQ
-1552 EVSTKTMW
+1552 TA
-1560 SQQNG
+1560 
-1565 HVSVTLPLITSGSYI
+1565 GSYI
-1580 ESVILT
+1580 EDLQLG
-1586 YPGPDQV
+1586 YPGEDTIM
-1593 RQDGNTIAK
+1593 QDAGTIAAPAK
-1602 PTRVQERPIRQ
+1602 VQERPIRQ

-1655 TEETKTI
+1655 TEKTKTI

-1678 ADGSDGGLLDWLT
+1678 ADGSDGGILDWLT

-1725 PDGEII
+1725 PDGEIV

-1759 YVDAYEGKTVDWP
+1759 YADTYEGKTVDWP

-1831 YSTSERVDSNGENGE
+1831 YSTSERVDSNSENGE

-2333 TAVKNRYFYGS
+2333 TAVENRYFYGS

-2402 ADIHAYDSE
+2402 ADLHAYDSG

-2476 REKFLNQFKPGD
+2476 RAKFLAQFKPGD
-2488 AKFYLQDTQISG
+2488 AKFYLQDTQIEG

-2544 VESEQIMLTNQ
+2544 VESEQIMLTDQ

-2575 GEENA
+2575 GEEDA

-2645 RYTGNQMEDVDYE
+2645 RYDGNLMEDIDYE

>member
-1 MKTFWKEKKRIIS
+1 MKKQKRVIA
-14 FVLIAALLVSVVPN
+14 FLLAAALAAGPVVN
-28 AVRAYNLHDGWYDDP
+28 HIYVDSFAMVHDHDGEWTGSKLMWSEIPTTDGTPFGWP
-43 RTVATWGENSEAM
+43 RKTYFEGGTGEFADMNGRYTFCVANHTGQPPQGTEA
-56 QWIVQYDDEDQ
+56 WVR
-67 YHPTGLAFNCV
+67 
-78 IYPTNPNILSG
+78 
-89 EAQQQALSIAGWP
+89 QALPI
-102 LGAQTFLAP
+102 T
-111 RSGYSHDGFDEFV
+111 E
-124 GRHLFCTANHQ
+124 
-135 NAISIHPGTQA
+135 
-146 FVSGKYELDGNF
+146 YE
-158 FPAAN
+158 
-163 QGADPGFNFL
+163 
-173 MLAIACYYPGDY
+173 
-185 SLVEWATYQ
+185 
-194 EQDPYLAH
+194 
-202 SLVGQTIAWLA
+202 
-213 TDKDAG
+213 K
-219 FSGNWDTD
+219 FSGNIPMRGEYALQSKEQMLKFTFCLAAAAAVAPGKQSLSDCRSMYSTTELQIMAQSVLLAIEGRMGLDARITTMDRAAGYQAYCNAMQYEYHLDPHTWEGKTTQLDSSIAEKLREKREKFFYDCWDAAIVM
-227 YNFYKNSNYYKLMDS
+227 YNAIQNTESGVAANKIAAVQNPANPNQYIATLPCQGLSSVWESYYKNIKLDGKDVGPGGWKIVKNEYN
-242 AFPQNL
+242 AATGN
-248 APEIHNIL
+248 AEIIFEGP
-256 HTAPSPES
+256 A
-264 GAGKAGMQTMKDA
+264 GADFTKADFTIQFEKQGYLTDLSQPVLYEFDFCANDANNQFTHGGFQTMFCAMQKDMSLIPG
-277 WFWDIWHAA
+277 DPG
-286 FLTNKL
+286 
-292 NANWDK
+292 
-298 MLSSFHTAIEEADGE
+298 DG
-313 YHAYIDL
+313 
-320 FTSEEAKIYL
+320 
-330 DGITFSPYGD
+330 GG
-340 WEYLGLEADGRQHFK
+340 GGGG
-355 SPSGEVD
+355 GEGG
-362 ENGSIGYL
+362 EGSITLEVHRYKHS
-370 YWPEDRIGY
+370 EDWQ
-379 LMPIDKTKATLYTF
+379 T
-393 DTYNKNANPPAFGR
+393 TYNVDLRK
-407 TQTQFSSYIEKGLQ
+407 L
-421 IHVTTEDNPIPH
+421 
-433 ESGPVERFEH
+433 
-443 DETWKSNY
+443 
-451 NVNLYKFDSE
+451 DSE
-461 TGKPLE
+461 TGKPLK
-467 GSRWDILE
+467 GSHWDVLEYDTLGDWGDAGTQLGNTYLDHPKDEASNIGTKYNWANDSGSQFTRWDDE
-475 KFDDS
+475 DTCNQDD
-480 QLNSTDLDREPDF
+480 
-493 PGEYNSGLG
+493 
-502 SLNSTEWGDDE
+502 
-513 ISSNYNGDMG
+513 
-523 VTQSDTNRYNWGND
+523 
-537 NGTQFERWTD
+537 
-547 PLYDVC
+547 
-553 ERDENVTG
+553 NVTG
-561 ADGKLYEIDSSGRN
+561 ADGYLYETNTIGNPTSTK
-575 SGDSAHTDTYSYNYH
+575 AHSDTYDYTYT
-590 KGYCMGH
+590 KGYCTGH
-597 PAPEIEYIECDHE
+597 PKPIVVHYECDHE
-610 EDEECDCEELNQEI
+610 EDEDCDCEELNAKLDALAE
-624 HDEAWE
+624 EAW
-630 KWYQE
+630 QE
-635 VVTCEKLVEQGGF
+635 QVDYCEQLAAEGGF
-648 FHCIEPGDAA
+648 FHTAEESISDAA
-658 QKAMEEDRDQFYKDF
+658 KNEMIADRNQFYDDF
-673 ISLTYEYSA
+673 ISLTYDYSA
-682 RELTPA
+682 EEIAARD
-688 KGYILHGTHTDDIPI
+688 GYIIHGNHTDDIPVERVVI
-703 EWRIVTS
+703 HS
-710 SEYKDTEEATNLEH
+710 SEYLSEKSGASSNAAVLDQSETELTTGEDLNGDLATESEAEKELEVLLPKTP
-724 NGAASVADNKEE
+724 ASQLLTSKESVAESEE
-736 PETNKT
+736 
-742 GVMSVETEKPNE
+742 EK
-754 NIHEE
+754 EE
-759 REEIVPDST
+759 REEVAESAEKAE
-768 PSEAEETFF
+768 SE
-777 VSSSKQSS
+777 S
-785 STAKWAETEEEEFAD
+785 ETEETSESESDEGPVESKPESESKDSDEVTDAEDKIEKDDSEIPD
-800 LDIFDDGT
+800 LEITDDGIEI
-808 VRYADGDRPATDSVA
+808 ATDSDA
-823 TESETRPKTEKN
+823 TSSDAVRDEVEQEEKSFFHILKEKISEFFGDKDGEENREGKDGAARDSQPPKKDGVTYIGNTNFETSDVTA
-835 HTGFLA
+835 HTQGA
-841 SVKNAWDE
+841 RDVE
-849 FTDWLTPKPA
+849 C
-859 ADDEEDGDSGS
+859 
-870 GGGNLRNSLSF
+870 
-881 LSSMANTIKAA
+881 
-892 ASDIIDWTFIVYDHR
+892 WTFIIYDHR

-921 NDTKTDQM
+921 VNGE
-929 DDYGQENGDGTL
+929 DYPETYAAENGDGTL
-941 EGAVYGLFATQD
+941 EGAVYGLFAMTD
-953 IIHPDTSGGTSES
+953 IIHPDSEQNTEN
-966 DEDTGIVFKK
+966 DQDTGVVYQA

-987 NGDGS
+987 NGDAS
-992 FLTITEAPGSVYNY
+992 FMTITEAPGMTYDY
-1006 ETGKIEHTEWFDD
+1006 EQGKIVKRTDAAWDGPGNLHTEQGKAD
-1019 APKNLHIS
+1019 AAVQDNEEFVGWDADGSS
-1027 EPDSAAKEDDV
+1027 EV
-1038 ESFIGHNPDASEITA
+1038 T
-1053 GNGVDLTDTSPGDDT
+1053 LTDSESGGND
-1068 HTDEFFY
+1068 HTDDHY
-1075 KHSSNQE
+1075 HKHSSNQGLNKGE
-1082 YEDTYREEDTTGC
+1082 GQDDGTTY
-1095 YPISNNEANNGN
+1095 PVSNNEDNNGN
-1107 CWIGR
+1107 YWIGR
-1112 PLLIPADGTTYVIK
+1112 PLIVSGKNPANYYIK

-1136 SVFGK
+1136 SVYGK
-1141 TDELVTNRKAF
+1141 DMATTNKEAF
-1152 EDGEI
+1152 ANGGEVSVEGTVSIGKMNLIEKQQDNGKISSYNDI
-1157 TESNGNV
+1157 T
-1164 EATKITEDTVNGGF
+1164 ITGQDTVNGF
-1178 TYTVM
+1178 DVTFKNLTQNKDLAQFYTVKQ
-1183 SSETDHGYLVTLT
+1183 
-1196 NIPEGATVNMTT
+1196 
-1208 ITKVWDDTVSHPEEV
+1208 TKVEKEEEV
-1223 VTYVPVTAKK
+1223 KQWVEKEFPVMGQADQPVLIN
-1233 GELVTLG
+1233 GERVE
-1240 GKNWKAQVGDR
+1240 AQVGDV
-1251 IEFNGKTFTVNNVKT
+1251 ITLPNGKTATVQNT
-1266 ITHDKQKVKPDN
+1266 ITDSGDKLYVPKSSVAYALPKADDFN
-1278 DEQILNPYLDVTT
+1278 HA
-1291 ITPSGNVVKDIN
+1291 SGNTFTEKYN
-1303 LMLNQLG
+1303 A
-1310 YRKTMKG
+1310 
-1317 SPWLALEVDAFDVES
+1317 ALEKAAFGQPDPAAPWVLVPMGSNDQESFNNMTSVLAEYTAFHQMRIVGEQNGSYVVQYSLKDAPES
-1332 VAKAINEDIFTNDW
+1332 VYDFKNQI
-1346 YRVFN
+1346 VFVKKS
-1351 AMQVTDSYYKNGH
+1351 VTIDGTDGYLYAQYDATQLSHNG
-1364 AYVVLSYCYQ
+1364 
-1374 KIGINHALY
+1374 
-1383 NEANDTIYV
+1383 
-1392 KTDADYEGLSADTQ
+1392 
-1406 GYIYRTYRAA
+1406 
-1416 DCSDVERNE
+1416 
-1425 SGFVTS
+1425 SGFVINDQKPSKT
-1431 AIVPNQ
+1431 N
-1437 VTEGSAQYHSG
+1437 VTRYEDLSQITYA
-1448 NPYDTITFKT
+1448 DTTGKT
-1458 RPNATYWAYADGE
+1458 WWAYAEGE
-1471 QLLDREGNPVMKE
+1471 QKYESNGDPATITKMVE
-1484 EKKIVDVTPTLVTKV
+1484 ETVTQMVTKIEEEETAIPADHIV
-1499 ENTPIEVESYTE
+1499 WDPNTN
-1511 TGKSDAGFSYGTYTY
+1511 TYTVHFDG
-1526 AVSQEYLDSLENGEI
+1526 AGEYLVRIRYDEE
-1541 SFRVTFDGTNQ
+1541 TTNDIVNAAFAKNNAVVGFYIAPQ
-1552 EVSTKTMW
+1552 TA
-1560 SQQNG
+1560 
-1565 HVSVTLPLITSGSYI
+1565 GSYI
-1580 ESVILT
+1580 EDLQLG
-1586 YPGPDQV
+1586 YPGEDTIM
-1593 RQDGNTIAK
+1593 QDAGTITK
-1602 PTRVQERPIRQ
+1602 PTKVQERPIRQ

-1678 ADGSDGGLLDWLT
+1678 ADGSDGGILDWLT

-1725 PDGEII
+1725 PDGEIV

-1759 YVDAYEGKTVDWP
+1759 YADAYEGKTVDWP
-1772 EKDKVSDDGSLQSSN
+1772 EKDKISDDGSLQSSN

-1818 GREDTKEVAEKTG
+1818 GREDTKEVAEKAG

-1865 EDVAKSDRLNDKP
+1865 EDVARSDRLNDKP

-1896 AGTTR
+1896 AGATR
-1901 EVETYNYEKFFDA
+1901 EIETYNYEKFFDA

-1950 KYQRDDADPDHT
+1950 KYQRDDADLDHT

-1967 GVDQDNTAGGDR
+1967 GADPDNTAGGDR

-1990 ENVFGDRTDYEKDP
+1990 ENVFGDRTDYEKYP

-2016 STSDFARAN
+2016 STSDFAKAN

-2057 IAKAED
+2057 IAKAAD

-2108 DGGTD
+2108 NGGTD

-2120 IDLDDNAKTYNV
+2120 IDLDDDAETYNV

-2203 QAKEDNYLIRFGEE
+2203 QAKKDNYLIRFGEE

-2263 GGLSDGFAYAGW
+2263 GGLSNGFAYAGW

-2299 ETTPPENGGNDGAGY
+2299 ETTPPEDGGNDGAGY

-2333 TAVKNRYFYGS
+2333 TAVENRYFYGS
-2344 VSEDKGSAD
+2344 VSEDKGSGD
-2353 KVMFKGGATDDN
+2353 KIMFKGGATNDN

-2476 REKFLNQFKPGD
+2476 RAKFLAQFKPGD
-2488 AKFYLQDTQISG
+2488 AKFYLQDTQIEG
-2500 TREFLMGM
+2500 TREFLMSM

-2544 VESEQIMLTNQ
+2544 VESEQIMLTDQ

-2561 QMTVYTTNNDVKVA
+2561 QMTVYTTNNDVKAA
-2575 GEENA
+2575 GEEDA
-2580 ADKTYQNQ
+2580 AEKVYKNQ

-2645 RYTGNQMEDVDYE
+2645 RYEGNLMEDIDYE

>member
-1 MKTFWKEKKRIIS
+1 MKKQKRAIA
-14 FVLIAALLVSVVPN
+14 FLLAAALAAGPVVN
-28 AVRAYNLHDGWYDDP
+28 HIYVDSFAILHEHEEMMTGSKLMWSEIPTTDGTP
-43 RTVATWGENSEAM
+43 
-56 QWIVQYDDEDQ
+56 
-67 YHPTGLAFNCV
+67 F
-78 IYPTNPNILSG
+78 
-89 EAQQQALSIAGWP
+89 GWP
-102 LGAQTFLAP
+102 RKTYFEGGTGEFTDMNGRYTFC
-111 RSGYSHDGFDEFV
+111 V
-124 GRHLFCTANHQ
+124 ANHTGQ
-135 NAISIHPGTQA
+135 PPKGTEAWVRQ
-146 FVSGKYELDGNF
+146 ELYIEN
-158 FPAAN
+158 
-163 QGADPGFNFL
+163 
-173 MLAIACYYPGDY
+173 Y
-185 SLVEWATYQ
+185 
-194 EQDPYLAH
+194 
-202 SLVGQTIAWLA
+202 
-213 TDKDAG
+213 KD
-219 FSGNWDTD
+219 FSGNKQMDYGSQDEVMRKFAFCLAAAAAVAPGKQSLSDCRSMYSTTELQIMAQSILLAIEGRMGLDARITTMDDRAAAYQAYCNAMQYEYHLDPYTWEGKTTQLDSSIAEKLREKREKFFYDCWDAAIVM
-227 YNFYKNSNYYKLMDS
+227 YNAIQNTESGVAANKIAAVQNPANPNQYIATLPCQGLPSVWESYYKNIKLDGKDVGPGGWKIVKNEYN
-242 AFPQNL
+242 AATGN
-248 APEIHNIL
+248 AEIIFEGP
-256 HTAPSPES
+256 A
-264 GAGKAGMQTMKDA
+264 GADFTKADFTIQFEKQGYLTDLSQPVLYEFDFCTIGPDGTLQHGGFQTMFCAMQKDMSLIPG
-277 WFWDIWHAA
+277 DPG
-286 FLTNKL
+286 
-292 NANWDK
+292 
-298 MLSSFHTAIEEADGE
+298 DG
-313 YHAYIDL
+313 
-320 FTSEEAKIYL
+320 
-330 DGITFSPYGD
+330 GG
-340 WEYLGLEADGRQHFK
+340 GGGGG
-355 SPSGEVD
+355 GEGG
-362 ENGSIGYL
+362 EGSITLEVHRYKHS
-370 YWPEDRIGY
+370 EDWQ
-379 LMPIDKTKATLYTF
+379 T
-393 DTYNKNANPPAFGR
+393 TYNVDLRK
-407 TQTQFSSYIEKGLQ
+407 L
-421 IHVTTEDNPIPH
+421 
-433 ESGPVERFEH
+433 
-443 DETWKSNY
+443 
-451 NVNLYKFDSE
+451 DSE
-461 TGKPLE
+461 TGKPLK
-467 GSRWDILE
+467 GSHWDILE
-475 KFDDS
+475 YD
-480 QLNSTDLDREPDF
+480 T
-493 PGEYNSGLG
+493 LG
-502 SLNSTEWGDDE
+502 DWGDAGTQLGNTYLDHPKDE
-513 ISSNYNGDMG
+513 ASNIG
-523 VTQSDTNRYNWGND
+523 TKYNWAND
-537 NGTQFERWTD
+537 SGTQFTRWD
-547 PLYDVC
+547 DEDAC
-553 ERDENVTG
+553 NRDDNVTG
-561 ADGKLYEIDSSGRN
+561 ADGYLYETNTIGNPTSTK
-575 SGDSAHTDTYSYNYH
+575 AHSDTYDYTYT
-590 KGYCMGH
+590 KGYCTGH
-597 PAPEIEYIECDHE
+597 PKPIVVHYECDHE
-610 EDEECDCEELNQEI
+610 EDEDCDCEELNAKLDALAE
-624 HDEAWE
+624 EAW
-630 KWYQE
+630 QE
-635 VVTCEKLVEQGGF
+635 QVDYCEQLAAEGGF
-648 FHCIEPGDAA
+648 FHTAEESISDAA
-658 QKAMEEDRDQFYKDF
+658 KNELIADRDQFYDDF
-673 ISLTYEYSA
+673 ISLTYDYSA
-682 RELTPA
+682 EEIAARD
-688 KGYILHGTHTDDIPI
+688 GYIIHGNHTDDIPVERVVI
-703 EWRIVTS
+703 HS
-710 SEYKDTEEATNLEH
+710 SEYLSEKS
-724 NGAASVADNKEE
+724 GASSNAAVLDQS
-736 PETNKT
+736 
-742 GVMSVETEKPNE
+742 ETELTTGEDLNGDLATESEAEKELEVLLPKTPASQLLTSKE
-754 NIHEE
+754 SVTESEEEKEE
-759 REEIVPDST
+759 REEVAESAEKA
-768 PSEAEETFF
+768 EAE
-777 VSSSKQSS
+777 S
-785 STAKWAETEEEEFAD
+785 ETEETSESESDEGPVESKPESESKDSDEVTDAEDKIEKDDSEIPD
-800 LDIFDDGT
+800 LEITDDGIEI
-808 VRYADGDRPATDSVA
+808 ATDSDA
-823 TESETRPKTEKN
+823 TSSDAVRDEVEQEEKSFFHILKEKISEFFGDKDGEENREGKDGAARDPQPPKKDGVTYIGNTNFETSDVTP
-835 HTGFLA
+835 HTQGA
-841 SVKNAWDE
+841 RDVE
-849 FTDWLTPKPA
+849 C
-859 ADDEEDGDSGS
+859 
-870 GGGNLRNSLSF
+870 
-881 LSSMANTIKAA
+881 
-892 ASDIIDWTFIVYDHR
+892 WTFIIYDHR

-921 NDTKTDQM
+921 VNGE
-929 DDYGQENGDGTL
+929 DYPETYAAENGDGTL
-941 EGAVYGLFATQD
+941 EGAVYGLFAMTD
-953 IIHPDTSGGTSES
+953 IIHPDSEQNTEN
-966 DEDTGIVFKK
+966 DQDTGVVYQA

-987 NGDGS
+987 NGDAS
-992 FLTITEAPGSVYNY
+992 FMTITEAPGMTYDY
-1006 ETGKIEHTEWFDD
+1006 EQGKIVKRTDAAWDGPGNLHTEQGKAD
-1019 APKNLHIS
+1019 AAVQDNEEFVGWDADGSS
-1027 EPDSAAKEDDV
+1027 EV
-1038 ESFIGHNPDASEITA
+1038 T
-1053 GNGVDLTDTSPGDDT
+1053 LTDSESGGND
-1068 HTDEFFY
+1068 HTDDHY
-1075 KHSSNQE
+1075 HKHSSNQGLNKGE
-1082 YEDTYREEDTTGC
+1082 GQDDGTTY
-1095 YPISNNEANNGN
+1095 PVSNNEDNNGN
-1107 CWIGR
+1107 YWIGR
-1112 PLLIPADGTTYVIK
+1112 PLIVSGKNPANYYIK

-1136 SVFGK
+1136 SVYGK
-1141 TDELVTNRKAF
+1141 DMATTNKEAF
-1152 EDGEI
+1152 ANGGEVSVEGTVSIGKMDLIEKQQENGKISSYNDI
-1157 TESNGNV
+1157 T
-1164 EATKITEDTVNGGF
+1164 ITGQDTVNGF
-1178 TYTVM
+1178 DITFKNLTQNKDLAQFYTVKQ
-1183 SSETDHGYLVTLT
+1183 
-1196 NIPEGATVNMTT
+1196 
-1208 ITKVWDDTVSHPEEV
+1208 TKVEKEEEV
-1223 VTYVPVTAKK
+1223 KQWVEKEFPVMGQANQPVLIN
-1233 GELVTLG
+1233 GERVE
-1240 GKNWKAQVGDR
+1240 AQVGDV
-1251 IEFNGKTFTVNNVKT
+1251 ITLPNGKTATVQNT
-1266 ITHDKQKVKPDN
+1266 ITDSGDKLYVPKSSVAYALPKADDFN
-1278 DEQILNPYLDVTT
+1278 HA
-1291 ITPSGNVVKDIN
+1291 SGNTFTEKYN
-1303 LMLNQLG
+1303 A
-1310 YRKTMKG
+1310 
-1317 SPWLALEVDAFDVES
+1317 ALEKAAFGQPDPAAPWVLVPMGSNDQESFNNMTSVLAEYTAFHQMRIVGEQNGSYVVQYSLKNAPES
-1332 VAKAINEDIFTNDW
+1332 VYDFKNQI
-1346 YRVFN
+1346 VFVKKS
-1351 AMQVTDSYYKNGH
+1351 VTIDGTDGYLYAQYDATQLSHNG
-1364 AYVVLSYCYQ
+1364 
-1374 KIGINHALY
+1374 
-1383 NEANDTIYV
+1383 
-1392 KTDADYEGLSADTQ
+1392 
-1406 GYIYRTYRAA
+1406 
-1416 DCSDVERNE
+1416 
-1425 SGFVTS
+1425 SGFVINDQKPSKT
-1431 AIVPNQ
+1431 N
-1437 VTEGSAQYHSG
+1437 VTRYEDLSQITYA
-1448 NPYDTITFKT
+1448 DTTGKT
-1458 RPNATYWAYADGE
+1458 WWAYAEGE
-1471 QLLDREGNPVMKE
+1471 QKYESNGDPATITKMVE
-1484 EKKIVDVTPTLVTKV
+1484 ETVTQMVTKIEEEETAIPADQIV
-1499 ENTPIEVESYTE
+1499 WDPNTN
-1511 TGKSDAGFSYGTYTY
+1511 TYTVHFDG
-1526 AVSQEYLDSLENGEI
+1526 AGEYLVRIRYDEE
-1541 SFRVTFDGTNQ
+1541 TTNDIVNAAFAKNNAVVGFYIAPQ
-1552 EVSTKTMW
+1552 TA
-1560 SQQNG
+1560 
-1565 HVSVTLPLITSGSYI
+1565 GSYI
-1580 ESVILT
+1580 EDLQLG
-1586 YPGPDQV
+1586 YPGEDTIM
-1593 RQDGNTIAK
+1593 QDAGTITK
-1602 PTRVQERPIRQ
+1602 PTKVQERPIRQ

-1646 CGYCQTART
+1646 CGYCQTTRT

-1678 ADGSDGGLLDWLT
+1678 ADGSDGGILDWLT

-1725 PDGEII
+1725 PDGEIV

-1759 YVDAYEGKTVDWP
+1759 YEDAYEGKTVDWP

-1818 GREDTKEVAEKTG
+1818 GREDTKEVAEKAG

-1878 NTEYV
+1878 NKEYV

-1896 AGTTR
+1896 AGATR

-1950 KYQRDDADPDHT
+1950 KYQRDDADRDHT

-1967 GVDQDNTAGGDR
+1967 EADQDNTAGGDR

-2004 AEHNGANTETSM
+2004 AEHNGVNTETSM

-2063 GTLQY
+2063 GTIQY

-2108 DGGTD
+2108 NGGTD

-2120 IDLDDNAKTYNV
+2120 IDLDDNEETYNI

-2190 PHYSYDPAQTSED
+2190 PHYSYDPVQTSED

-2299 ETTPPENGGNDGAGY
+2299 ETTPPEDGGNDEAGY

-2322 ADTANGSNYNG
+2322 ANTANGSSYNG
-2333 TAVKNRYFYGS
+2333 TAVENRYFYGS

-2353 KVMFKGGATDDN
+2353 KVMFKGGTTDDN

-2373 DDVISMTGELTAYD
+2373 DDVLSMTGELTAYD

-2402 ADIHAYDSE
+2402 ADLHAYDSG

-2469 LIKDAEE
+2469 LIKDADE
-2476 REKFLNQFKPGD
+2476 RAKFLAQFKPGD
-2488 AKFYLQDTQISG
+2488 AKFYLQDTKIEG

-2544 VESEQIMLTNQ
+2544 VESEQIMLTDQ

-2561 QMTVYTTNNDVKVA
+2561 QMTVYTTNNDVKAA

-2645 RYTGNQMEDVDYE
+2645 RYDGNLMEDIDYK

>member
-1 MKTFWKEKKRIIS
+1 MKKQKRAIA
-14 FVLIAALLVSVVPN
+14 FLLAAALAAGPVVNHIYVDSFALVHD
-28 AVRAYNLHDGWYDDP
+28 HDGEW
-43 RTVATWGENSEAM
+43 TGSKLMWSE
-56 QWIVQYDDEDQ
+56 I
-67 YHPTGLAFNCV
+67 PTTDGAPF
-78 IYPTNPNILSG
+78 
-89 EAQQQALSIAGWP
+89 GWP
-102 LGAQTFLAP
+102 RKTYFEGGTGEFADMNGRYTFC
-111 RSGYSHDGFDEFV
+111 V
-124 GRHLFCTANHQ
+124 ANHTGQ
-135 NAISIHPGTQA
+135 PPMGTEA
-146 FVSGKYELDGNF
+146 WVKKELYIDN
-158 FPAAN
+158 
-163 QGADPGFNFL
+163 
-173 MLAIACYYPGDY
+173 YK
-185 SLVEWATYQ
+185 E
-194 EQDPYLAH
+194 
-202 SLVGQTIAWLA
+202 
-213 TDKDAG
+213 
-219 FSGNWDTD
+219 FSGNEHMQYYEQEEVMRKFAFCLAAAAAVAPGKQSLSDCRSMYSTTELQIMAQSVLLAIEGRMGLDARITTMDRAAGYQAYCNAMQYEYHLDPYTWEGKTTQLDSSIAEKLREKREKFFYDCWDAAIVMYNAIQSTESGVAANKIAAVQNPANPNQYIATLPCYNLQSVWDT
-227 YNFYKNSNYYKLMDS
+227 YYKNIKLEGKDMGPGGWS
-242 AFPQNL
+242 IVKNEYNAATGN
-248 APEIHNIL
+248 AEIIFEGP
-256 HTAPSPES
+256 A
-264 GAGKAGMQTMKDA
+264 GADFTKADFTIQFEKQGYLTDLSQPVLYEFDFCANDANNKFTHGGFQTMFCAMQKDMSLIPG
-277 WFWDIWHAA
+277 DPG
-286 FLTNKL
+286 
-292 NANWDK
+292 
-298 MLSSFHTAIEEADGE
+298 DG
-313 YHAYIDL
+313 
-320 FTSEEAKIYL
+320 
-330 DGITFSPYGD
+330 GG
-340 WEYLGLEADGRQHFK
+340 GGGG
-355 SPSGEVD
+355 GEGG
-362 ENGSIGYL
+362 EGSITLEVHRYKHS
-370 YWPEDRIGY
+370 EDWQ
-379 LMPIDKTKATLYTF
+379 T
-393 DTYNKNANPPAFGR
+393 TYNVDLRK
-407 TQTQFSSYIEKGLQ
+407 L
-421 IHVTTEDNPIPH
+421 
-433 ESGPVERFEH
+433 
-443 DETWKSNY
+443 
-451 NVNLYKFDSE
+451 DSE
-461 TGKPLE
+461 TGKPLK
-467 GSRWDILE
+467 GSHWDILE
-475 KFDDS
+475 YDTLGDWDDAGT
-480 QLNSTDLDREPDF
+480 QLGNTYLDHPK
-493 PGEYNSGLG
+493 
-502 SLNSTEWGDDE
+502 DE
-513 ISSNYNGDMG
+513 ASNIG
-523 VTQSDTNRYNWGND
+523 TKYNWAND
-537 NGTQFERWTD
+537 SGTQFTRWDDEDT
-547 PLYDVC
+547 C
-553 ERDENVTG
+553 NRDDNVTG
-561 ADGKLYEIDSSGRN
+561 ADGYLYETNTIGNPTSTK
-575 SGDSAHTDTYSYNYH
+575 AHSDTYDYTYT
-590 KGYCMGH
+590 KGYCTGH
-597 PAPEIEYIECDHE
+597 PKPIVVHYECDHE
-610 EDEECDCEELNQEI
+610 EDEDCDCDELNAKLDALAE
-624 HDEAWE
+624 EAW
-630 KWYQE
+630 QE
-635 VVTCEKLVEQGGF
+635 QVDYCEQLAAEGGF
-648 FHCIEPGDAA
+648 FHTAEESISDAA
-658 QKAMEEDRDQFYKDF
+658 KNELIADRDQFYDDF
-673 ISLTYEYSA
+673 ISLTYDYSA
-682 RELTPA
+682 EEIAARD
-688 KGYILHGTHTDDIPI
+688 GYIIHGNHTDDIPVERVVI
-703 EWRIVTS
+703 HS
-710 SEYKDTEEATNLEH
+710 SEYLSEKS
-724 NGAASVADNKEE
+724 GASSNAAVLDQS
-736 PETNKT
+736 
-742 GVMSVETEKPNE
+742 ETELTTGEDLNGDLATESEAEKELEVLLPKTPASQLLTSKE
-754 NIHEE
+754 SVTESEEEKEE
-759 REEIVPDST
+759 REEVAESAEKT
-768 PSEAEETFF
+768 ESE
-777 VSSSKQSS
+777 S
-785 STAKWAETEEEEFAD
+785 ETEETSESESDEGPVESKPESESKDSDEVTDAEDKIEKDDSEIPD
-800 LDIFDDGT
+800 LEITDDGIEI
-808 VRYADGDRPATDSVA
+808 ATDSDA
-823 TESETRPKTEKN
+823 TSSDAVRDEVEQEEKSFFHILKEKISEFFGDKDGEENREGKDGAARDSQPPKKDGVTYIGNTNFETSDVTA
-835 HTGFLA
+835 HTQGA
-841 SVKNAWDE
+841 RDVE
-849 FTDWLTPKPA
+849 C
-859 ADDEEDGDSGS
+859 
-870 GGGNLRNSLSF
+870 
-881 LSSMANTIKAA
+881 
-892 ASDIIDWTFIVYDHR
+892 WTFIIYDHR

-921 NDTKTDQM
+921 VSGE
-929 DDYGQENGDGTL
+929 DYPETYAAENGDGTL
-941 EGAVYGLFATQD
+941 EGAVYGLFAMTD
-953 IIHPDTSGGTSES
+953 IIHPDSEQNTEN
-966 DEDTGIVFKK
+966 DQDTGVVYQA

-987 NGDGS
+987 NGDAS
-992 FLTITEAPGSVYNY
+992 FMTITEAPGMTYDY
-1006 ETGKIEHTEWFDD
+1006 EQGKIVKRTDAAWDGPGNLHTEQGKAD
-1019 APKNLHIS
+1019 AAVQDNEEFVGWDADGSS
-1027 EPDSAAKEDDV
+1027 EV
-1038 ESFIGHNPDASEITA
+1038 T
-1053 GNGVDLTDTSPGDDT
+1053 LTDSESGGND
-1068 HTDEFFY
+1068 HTDDHY
-1075 KHSSNQE
+1075 HKHSSNQGLNKGE
-1082 YEDTYREEDTTGC
+1082 GQDDGTTY
-1095 YPISNNEANNGN
+1095 PVSNNEDNNGN
-1107 CWIGR
+1107 YWIGR
-1112 PLLIPADGTTYVIK
+1112 PLIVSGKNPANYYIK

-1136 SVFGK
+1136 SVYGK
-1141 TDELVTNRKAF
+1141 DMATTNKEAF
-1152 EDGEI
+1152 ANGGEVSVEGTVSIGKMNLIEKQQDNGKISSYNDI
-1157 TESNGNV
+1157 T
-1164 EATKITEDTVNGGF
+1164 ITGQDTVNGF
-1178 TYTVM
+1178 DVTFKNLTQNKDLAQFYTVKQ
-1183 SSETDHGYLVTLT
+1183 
-1196 NIPEGATVNMTT
+1196 
-1208 ITKVWDDTVSHPEEV
+1208 TKVEKEEEV
-1223 VTYVPVTAKK
+1223 KQWVEKEFPVMGQADQPVLIN
-1233 GELVTLG
+1233 GERVE
-1240 GKNWKAQVGDR
+1240 AQVGDV
-1251 IEFNGKTFTVNNVKT
+1251 ITLPNGKTATVQNT
-1266 ITHDKQKVKPDN
+1266 ITDSGDKLYVPKSSVAYALPKADDFN
-1278 DEQILNPYLDVTT
+1278 HA
-1291 ITPSGNVVKDIN
+1291 SGNTFTEKYN
-1303 LMLNQLG
+1303 A
-1310 YRKTMKG
+1310 
-1317 SPWLALEVDAFDVES
+1317 ALEKAAFGQPDPAAPWVLVPMGSNDQESFNNMTSVLAEYTAFHQMRIVGEQNGSYVVQYSLKNAPES
-1332 VAKAINEDIFTNDW
+1332 VYDFKNQI
-1346 YRVFN
+1346 VFVKKS
-1351 AMQVTDSYYKNGH
+1351 VTIDGTDGYLYAQYDATQLSHNG
-1364 AYVVLSYCYQ
+1364 
-1374 KIGINHALY
+1374 
-1383 NEANDTIYV
+1383 
-1392 KTDADYEGLSADTQ
+1392 
-1406 GYIYRTYRAA
+1406 
-1416 DCSDVERNE
+1416 
-1425 SGFVTS
+1425 SGFVINDQKPSKT
-1431 AIVPNQ
+1431 N
-1437 VTEGSAQYHSG
+1437 VTRYEDLSQITYA
-1448 NPYDTITFKT
+1448 DTTGKT
-1458 RPNATYWAYADGE
+1458 WWAYAEGE
-1471 QLLDREGNPVMKE
+1471 QKYESNGDPATITKMVE
-1484 EKKIVDVTPTLVTKV
+1484 ETVTQMVTKIEEEETAIPADQIV
-1499 ENTPIEVESYTE
+1499 WDPNTN
-1511 TGKSDAGFSYGTYTY
+1511 TYTVHFDG
-1526 AVSQEYLDSLENGEI
+1526 AGEYLVRIRYDEE
-1541 SFRVTFDGTNQ
+1541 TTNDIVNAAFAKNNAVVGFYIAPQ
-1552 EVSTKTMW
+1552 TA
-1560 SQQNG
+1560 
-1565 HVSVTLPLITSGSYI
+1565 GSYI
-1580 ESVILT
+1580 EDLQLG
-1586 YPGPDQV
+1586 YPGEDTIM
-1593 RQDGNTIAK
+1593 QDAGTITK
-1602 PTRVQERPIRQ
+1602 PTKVQERPIRQ

-1646 CGYCQTART
+1646 CGYCQTTRT

-1678 ADGSDGGLLDWLT
+1678 ADGSDGGILDWLT

-1725 PDGEII
+1725 PDGEIV

-1759 YVDAYEGKTVDWP
+1759 YADAYEEKTVDWP
-1772 EKDKVSDDGSLQSSN
+1772 EKDKISDDGSLQSSN

-1818 GREDTKEVAEKTG
+1818 GREDTKEVAEKAG

-1865 EDVAKSDRLNDKP
+1865 EDVARSDRLNDKP

-1896 AGTTR
+1896 AGATK
-1901 EVETYNYEKFFDA
+1901 EIETYNYEKFFDA

-1967 GVDQDNTAGGDR
+1967 GADPDNTAGGDR

-1990 ENVFGDRTDYEKDP
+1990 ENVFGDRTDYEKYP

-2016 STSDFARAN
+2016 STSDFAKAN

-2057 IAKAED
+2057 IAKAAD

-2108 DGGTD
+2108 NGGTD

-2120 IDLDDNAKTYNV
+2120 IDLDDDAETYNV

-2203 QAKEDNYLIRFGEE
+2203 QAKKDNYLIRFGEE

-2263 GGLSDGFAYAGW
+2263 GGLSNGFAYAGW

-2299 ETTPPENGGNDGAGY
+2299 ETTPPEDGGNDGAGY

-2333 TAVKNRYFYGS
+2333 TAVENRYFYGS
-2344 VSEDKGSAD
+2344 VSEDKGSGD
-2353 KVMFKGGATDDN
+2353 KIMFKGGATNDN

-2476 REKFLNQFKPGD
+2476 RAKFLAQFKPGD
-2488 AKFYLQDTQISG
+2488 AKFYLQDTQIEG
-2500 TREFLMGM
+2500 TREFLMSM

-2544 VESEQIMLTNQ
+2544 VESEQIMLTDQ

-2561 QMTVYTTNNDVKVA
+2561 QMTVYTTNNDVKAA
-2575 GEENA
+2575 GEEDA
-2580 ADKTYQNQ
+2580 AEKVYKNQ

-2645 RYTGNQMEDVDYE
+2645 RYEGNLMEDIDYE

>member
-1 MKTFWKEKKRIIS
+1 MKKQKRVIAFLLAAALAAGPVVNHIYVDSFAMVHDHDGEWTGSKLMWSEIPTTDGTPFGWPRKTYFEGGTGEFADMNGRYTFCVANHTGQPPQGTEAWVRQALPITEYEKFSGNIPMRGEYALQSKEQMLKFTFCLAAAAAVAPGKQSLSDCRSMYSTTELQIMAQSVLLAIEGRMGLDARITTMDRAAGYQAYCNAMQYEYHLDPHTWEGKTTQLDSSIAEKLREKREKFFYDCWDAAIVMYNAIQNTES
-14 FVLIAALLVSVVPN
+14 GVAANKIAAVQNPANPNQYIATLPCQGLSSVWESYYKNIKLDGKDVGPGGWKIVKNEYN
-28 AVRAYNLHDGWYDDP
+28 A
-43 RTVATWGENSEAM
+43 ATGNAEIIFEGPAGADFTKADFTIQFEKQGYLTDLSQPVLYEFDFCANDANNQFTHGGFQTMFCAM
-56 QWIVQYDDEDQ
+56 QKDMSLIPGDPGDGGGGGGGGEGGEGSITLEVHRYKHSEDWQTTYNVDLRKLDSEIGKPLKGSHWDVLEYDTLGDWGDAGTQLGNTYLDHPKDEASNIGTKYNWANDSGSQFTRWDDED
-67 YHPTGLAFNCV
+67 TC
-78 IYPTNPNILSG
+78 
-89 EAQQQALSIAGWP
+89 
-102 LGAQTFLAP
+102 
-111 RSGYSHDGFDEFV
+111 
-124 GRHLFCTANHQ
+124 
-135 NAISIHPGTQA
+135 
-146 FVSGKYELDGNF
+146 
-158 FPAAN
+158 N
-163 QGADPGFNFL
+163 Q
-173 MLAIACYYPGDY
+173 
-185 SLVEWATYQ
+185 
-194 EQDPYLAH
+194 
-202 SLVGQTIAWLA
+202 
-213 TDKDAG
+213 
-219 FSGNWDTD
+219 
-227 YNFYKNSNYYKLMDS
+227 
-242 AFPQNL
+242 
-248 APEIHNIL
+248 
-256 HTAPSPES
+256 
-264 GAGKAGMQTMKDA
+264 
-277 WFWDIWHAA
+277 
-286 FLTNKL
+286 
-292 NANWDK
+292 
-298 MLSSFHTAIEEADGE
+298 
-313 YHAYIDL
+313 
-320 FTSEEAKIYL
+320 
-330 DGITFSPYGD
+330 
-340 WEYLGLEADGRQHFK
+340 
-355 SPSGEVD
+355 
-362 ENGSIGYL
+362 
-370 YWPEDRIGY
+370 
-379 LMPIDKTKATLYTF
+379 
-393 DTYNKNANPPAFGR
+393 
-407 TQTQFSSYIEKGLQ
+407 
-421 IHVTTEDNPIPH
+421 
-433 ESGPVERFEH
+433 
-443 DETWKSNY
+443 
-451 NVNLYKFDSE
+451 
-461 TGKPLE
+461 
-467 GSRWDILE
+467 
-475 KFDDS
+475 DD
-480 QLNSTDLDREPDF
+480 
-493 PGEYNSGLG
+493 
-502 SLNSTEWGDDE
+502 
-513 ISSNYNGDMG
+513 
-523 VTQSDTNRYNWGND
+523 
-537 NGTQFERWTD
+537 
-547 PLYDVC
+547 
-553 ERDENVTG
+553 NVTG
-561 ADGKLYEIDSSGRN
+561 ADGYLYETNTIGNPTSTK
-575 SGDSAHTDTYSYNYH
+575 AHSDTYDYTYT
-590 KGYCMGH
+590 KGYCTGH
-597 PAPEIEYIECDHE
+597 PKPIVVHYECDHE
-610 EDEECDCEELNQEI
+610 EDEDCDCEELNAKLDALAE
-624 HDEAWE
+624 EAW
-630 KWYQE
+630 QE
-635 VVTCEKLVEQGGF
+635 QVDYCEQLAAEGGF
-648 FHCIEPGDAA
+648 FHTAEESISDAA
-658 QKAMEEDRDQFYKDF
+658 KNEMIADRNQFYDDF
-673 ISLTYEYSA
+673 ISLTYDYSA
-682 RELTPA
+682 EEIAARD
-688 KGYILHGTHTDDIPI
+688 GYIIHGNHTDDIPVERVVI
-703 EWRIVTS
+703 HS
-710 SEYKDTEEATNLEH
+710 SEYLSEKS
-724 NGAASVADNKEE
+724 GASSNAAVLDQS
-736 PETNKT
+736 
-742 GVMSVETEKPNE
+742 ETELTTGEDLNGDLATESEAEKELEVLLPKTPASQLLTSKE
-754 NIHEE
+754 SVTESEEEKEE
-759 REEIVPDST
+759 REEVAESAEKT
-768 PSEAEETFF
+768 ESE
-777 VSSSKQSS
+777 S
-785 STAKWAETEEEEFAD
+785 ETEETSESESDEEPVESKPESESKDSDEVTDAEDKIEKDDSEIPD
-800 LDIFDDGT
+800 LEITDDGIEI
-808 VRYADGDRPATDSVA
+808 ATDSDA
-823 TESETRPKTEKN
+823 TSSDAVRDEVEQEEKSFFHILKEKISEFFGDKDGEENREGKDGAARDSQPPKKDGVTYIGNTNFETSDVTP
-835 HTGFLA
+835 HTQGA
-841 SVKNAWDE
+841 RDVE
-849 FTDWLTPKPA
+849 C
-859 ADDEEDGDSGS
+859 
-870 GGGNLRNSLSF
+870 
-881 LSSMANTIKAA
+881 
-892 ASDIIDWTFIVYDHR
+892 WTFVIYDHR

-921 NDTKTDQM
+921 VSGE
-929 DDYGQENGDGTL
+929 DYPETYAAENGDGTL
-941 EGAVYGLFATQD
+941 EGAVYGLFAMTD
-953 IIHPDTSGGTSES
+953 IIHPDSEQNTEN
-966 DEDTGIVFKK
+966 DQDTGVVYQA

-987 NGDGS
+987 NGDAS
-992 FLTITEAPGSVYNY
+992 FMTITEAPGMTYDY
-1006 ETGKIEHTEWFDD
+1006 EQGKIVKRTDAAWDGPGNLHTEQGKAD
-1019 APKNLHIS
+1019 AAVQDNEEFVGWDADGSS
-1027 EPDSAAKEDDV
+1027 EV
-1038 ESFIGHNPDASEITA
+1038 T
-1053 GNGVDLTDTSPGDDT
+1053 LTDSESGGND
-1068 HTDEFFY
+1068 HTDDHY
-1075 KHSSNQE
+1075 HKHSSNQGLNKGE
-1082 YEDTYREEDTTGC
+1082 GQDDGTTY
-1095 YPISNNEANNGN
+1095 PVSNNEDNNGN
-1107 CWIGR
+1107 YWIGR
-1112 PLLIPADGTTYVIK
+1112 PLIVSGKNPANYYIK

-1136 SVFGK
+1136 SVYGK
-1141 TDELVTNRKAF
+1141 DMATTNKEAF
-1152 EDGEI
+1152 ANGGEVSVEGTVSIGKMNLIEKQQDNGKISSYNDI
-1157 TESNGNV
+1157 T
-1164 EATKITEDTVNGGF
+1164 ITGQDTVNGF
-1178 TYTVM
+1178 DVTFKNLTQNKDLAQFYTVKQ
-1183 SSETDHGYLVTLT
+1183 
-1196 NIPEGATVNMTT
+1196 
-1208 ITKVWDDTVSHPEEV
+1208 TKVEKEEEV
-1223 VTYVPVTAKK
+1223 KQWVEKEFPVMGQADQPVLIN
-1233 GELVTLG
+1233 GERVE
-1240 GKNWKAQVGDR
+1240 AQVGDV
-1251 IEFNGKTFTVNNVKT
+1251 ITLPNGKTATVQNT
-1266 ITHDKQKVKPDN
+1266 ITDSGDKLYVPKSSVAYALPKADDFN
-1278 DEQILNPYLDVTT
+1278 HA
-1291 ITPSGNVVKDIN
+1291 SGNTFTEKYN
-1303 LMLNQLG
+1303 A
-1310 YRKTMKG
+1310 
-1317 SPWLALEVDAFDVES
+1317 ALEKAAFGQPDPAAPWVLVPMGSNDQESFNNMTSVLAEYTAFHQMRIVGEQNGSYVVQYSLKNAPES
-1332 VAKAINEDIFTNDW
+1332 VYDFKNQI
-1346 YRVFN
+1346 VFVKKS
-1351 AMQVTDSYYKNGH
+1351 VTIDGTDGYLYAQYDATQLSHNG
-1364 AYVVLSYCYQ
+1364 
-1374 KIGINHALY
+1374 
-1383 NEANDTIYV
+1383 
-1392 KTDADYEGLSADTQ
+1392 
-1406 GYIYRTYRAA
+1406 
-1416 DCSDVERNE
+1416 
-1425 SGFVTS
+1425 SGFVINDQKPSKT
-1431 AIVPNQ
+1431 N
-1437 VTEGSAQYHSG
+1437 VTRYEDLSQITYA
-1448 NPYDTITFKT
+1448 DTTGKT
-1458 RPNATYWAYADGE
+1458 WWAYAEGE
-1471 QLLDREGNPVMKE
+1471 QKYESNGDPATITKMVE
-1484 EKKIVDVTPTLVTKV
+1484 ETVTQMVTKIEEEETAIPADQIV
-1499 ENTPIEVESYTE
+1499 WDPNTN
-1511 TGKSDAGFSYGTYTY
+1511 TYTVHFDG
-1526 AVSQEYLDSLENGEI
+1526 AGEYLVRIRYDEE
-1541 SFRVTFDGTNQ
+1541 TTNDIVNAAFAKNNAVVGFYIAPQ
-1552 EVSTKTMW
+1552 TA
-1560 SQQNG
+1560 
-1565 HVSVTLPLITSGSYI
+1565 GSYI
-1580 ESVILT
+1580 EDLQLG
-1586 YPGPDQV
+1586 YPGEDTIM
-1593 RQDGNTIAK
+1593 QDAGTITK
-1602 PTRVQERPIRQ
+1602 PTKVQERPIRQ

-1646 CGYCQTART
+1646 CGYCQTTRT

-1678 ADGSDGGLLDWLT
+1678 ADGSDGGILDWLT

-1725 PDGEII
+1725 PDGEIV

-1759 YVDAYEGKTVDWP
+1759 YEDAYEGKTVDWP

-1818 GREDTKEVAEKTG
+1818 GREDTKEVAEKAG

-1878 NTEYV
+1878 NKEYV

-1896 AGTTR
+1896 AGATR

-2004 AEHNGANTETSM
+2004 AEHNGVNTETSM

-2108 DGGTD
+2108 NGGTD

-2120 IDLDDNAKTYNV
+2120 IDLDDNAETYNI

-2263 GGLSDGFAYAGW
+2263 VGLSDGFAYAGW
-2275 NQVQED
+2275 NQAQED

-2299 ETTPPENGGNDGAGY
+2299 ETTPPEDGGNDGASY

-2322 ADTANGSNYNG
+2322 ADTANGTSYNG
-2333 TAVKNRYFYGS
+2333 TVIENRYFYGS

-2519 SDIPAAGVAVKELCT
+2519 SGIPAAGVAVKELCT

-2544 VESEQIMLTNQ
+2544 VESEQIMLTDQ

-2575 GEENA
+2575 GEEDA

-2645 RYTGNQMEDVDYE
+2645 RYEGNLMEDIDYE

>member
-1 MKTFWKEKKRIIS
+1 MKKHKKI
-14 FVLIAALLVSVVPN
+14 VAALLAVTLAASPIIGHLVVESY
-28 AVRAYNLHDGWYDDP
+28 AVRYDP
-43 RTVATWGENSEAM
+43 HTMN
-56 QWIVQYDDEDQ
+56 
-67 YHPTGLAFNCV
+67 TGLKLMWSE
-78 IYPTNPNILSG
+78 IPTTDGTPF
-89 EAQQQALSIAGWP
+89 GWP
-102 LGAQTFLAP
+102 RKTYFEGGTGEFKDMNGRYTFC
-111 RSGYSHDGFDEFV
+111 V
-124 GRHLFCTANHQ
+124 ANHTGQ
-135 NAISIHPGTQA
+135 PPMGTEAWVAQSLT
-146 FVSGKYELDGNF
+146 VNEYE
-158 FPAAN
+158 
-163 QGADPGFNFL
+163 
-173 MLAIACYYPGDY
+173 
-185 SLVEWATYQ
+185 
-194 EQDPYLAH
+194 
-202 SLVGQTIAWLA
+202 
-213 TDKDAG
+213 G
-219 FSGNWDTD
+219 FSGNEQARKLYQDQSEIMKKFTFCLAAAAAIAPGQQSLSDCRSMYSTTELQIMAQSVLLAIEGRMSRTANYEATILTMDRAAAYQAYCNAMQYEYHLDPYTWEGKTTQLDSSIAEKLLAQREKFFNDCWDAAIVMYNAIQSTESGVAANKIAAVQNPANPNQYIATLPCYNLQSVWDT
-227 YNFYKNSNYYKLMDS
+227 YYKNIKLEGKDMGPGGWSIVKNEYNAATGNTEIIFEGPAGADFTKADFTIQFEKQGYLTDLSQPVLYEMD
-242 AFPQNL
+242 FTTPDQ
-248 APEIHNIL
+248 ER
-256 HTAPSPES
+256 
-264 GAGKAGMQTMKDA
+264 GFQTMFCAMQKDMSLIPG
-277 WFWDIWHAA
+277 DPG
-286 FLTNKL
+286 
-292 NANWDK
+292 
-298 MLSSFHTAIEEADGE
+298 DG
-313 YHAYIDL
+313 
-320 FTSEEAKIYL
+320 
-330 DGITFSPYGD
+330 GG
-340 WEYLGLEADGRQHFK
+340 GGGGG
-355 SPSGEVD
+355 GEGG
-362 ENGSIGYL
+362 EGSITLEVHRYKHS
-370 YWPEDRIGY
+370 EDWQ
-379 LMPIDKTKATLYTF
+379 T
-393 DTYNKNANPPAFGR
+393 TYNVDLRK
-407 TQTQFSSYIEKGLQ
+407 L
-421 IHVTTEDNPIPH
+421 
-433 ESGPVERFEH
+433 
-443 DETWKSNY
+443 
-451 NVNLYKFDSE
+451 DSE
-461 TGKPLE
+461 TGKPLK
-467 GSRWDILE
+467 GSHWDILE
-475 KFDDS
+475 YD
-480 QLNSTDLDREPDF
+480 T
-493 PGEYNSGLG
+493 LG
-502 SLNSTEWGDDE
+502 DWGDAGTQLGNTYLDHPKDE
-513 ISSNYNGDMG
+513 ASNIG
-523 VTQSDTNRYNWGND
+523 TKYNWAND
-537 NGTQFERWTD
+537 SGSQFTRWDDEDT
-547 PLYDVC
+547 C
-553 ERDENVTG
+553 NRDDNVTG
-561 ADGKLYEIDSSGRN
+561 ADGYLYETNTIGNPTSTK
-575 SGDSAHTDTYSYNYH
+575 AHSDTYDYTYT
-590 KGYCMGH
+590 KGYCTGH
-597 PAPEIEYIECDHE
+597 PKPIVVHYECDHE
-610 EDEECDCEELNQEI
+610 EDEDCDCDELNAKLDALAE
-624 HDEAWE
+624 EAW
-630 KWYQE
+630 QE
-635 VVTCEKLVEQGGF
+635 QVDYCEQLAAEGGF
-648 FHCIEPGDAA
+648 FHTAEESISDAA
-658 QKAMEEDRDQFYKDF
+658 KNELIADRDQFYDDF
-673 ISLTYEYSA
+673 ISLTYDYSA
-682 RELTPA
+682 EEIAARD
-688 KGYILHGTHTDDIPI
+688 GYIIHGNHTDDIPVERVVI
-703 EWRIVTS
+703 HS
-710 SEYKDTEEATNLEH
+710 SEYLSEKS
-724 NGAASVADNKEE
+724 GASSNAAVLDQS
-736 PETNKT
+736 
-742 GVMSVETEKPNE
+742 ETELTTGEDLNGDLATESEAEKELEVLLPKTPASQLLTSKE
-754 NIHEE
+754 SVTESEEEKEE
-759 REEIVPDST
+759 REEVAESAEKA
-768 PSEAEETFF
+768 EAE
-777 VSSSKQSS
+777 S
-785 STAKWAETEEEEFAD
+785 ETEETSESESDEGPVESKPESESKDSDEVTDAEDKIEKDDSEIPD
-800 LDIFDDGT
+800 LEITDDGIEI
-808 VRYADGDRPATDSVA
+808 ATDSDA
-823 TESETRPKTEKN
+823 TSSDAVRDEVEQEEKSFFHILKEKISEFFGDKDGEENREGKDGAARDSQPPKKDGVTYIGNTNFETSDVTA
-835 HTGFLA
+835 HTQGA
-841 SVKNAWDE
+841 RDVE
-849 FTDWLTPKPA
+849 C
-859 ADDEEDGDSGS
+859 
-870 GGGNLRNSLSF
+870 
-881 LSSMANTIKAA
+881 
-892 ASDIIDWTFIVYDHR
+892 WTFIIYDHR

-921 NDTKTDQM
+921 VSGE
-929 DDYGQENGDGTL
+929 DYPETYAAENGDGTL
-941 EGAVYGLFATQD
+941 EGAVYGLFAMTD
-953 IIHPDTSGGTSES
+953 IIHPDSEQNTEN
-966 DEDTGIVFKK
+966 DQDTGVVYQA

-987 NGDGS
+987 NGDAS
-992 FLTITEAPGSVYNY
+992 FMTITEAPGMTYDY
-1006 ETGKIEHTEWFDD
+1006 EQGKIVKRTDAAWDGPGNLHTEQGKAD
-1019 APKNLHIS
+1019 AAVQDNEEFVGWDADGSS
-1027 EPDSAAKEDDV
+1027 EV
-1038 ESFIGHNPDASEITA
+1038 T
-1053 GNGVDLTDTSPGDDT
+1053 LTDSESGGND
-1068 HTDEFFY
+1068 HTDDHY
-1075 KHSSNQE
+1075 HKHSSNQGMNKGE
-1082 YEDTYREEDTTGC
+1082 GQDDGTTY
-1095 YPISNNEANNGN
+1095 PVSNNEDNNGN
-1107 CWIGR
+1107 YWIGR
-1112 PLLIPADGTTYVIK
+1112 PLIVSGKNPANYYIK

-1136 SVFGK
+1136 SVYGK
-1141 TDELVTNRKAF
+1141 DMATTNKEAF
-1152 EDGEI
+1152 ANGGEVSVEGTVSIGKMNLIEKQQDNGKISSYNDI
-1157 TESNGNV
+1157 T
-1164 EATKITEDTVNGGF
+1164 ITGQDTVNGF
-1178 TYTVM
+1178 DVTFKNLTQNKDLAQFYTVKQ
-1183 SSETDHGYLVTLT
+1183 
-1196 NIPEGATVNMTT
+1196 
-1208 ITKVWDDTVSHPEEV
+1208 TKVEKEEEV
-1223 VTYVPVTAKK
+1223 KQWVEKEFPVMGQADQPVLIN
-1233 GELVTLG
+1233 GERVE
-1240 GKNWKAQVGDR
+1240 AQVGDV
-1251 IEFNGKTFTVNNVKT
+1251 ITLPNGKTATVQNT
-1266 ITHDKQKVKPDN
+1266 ITDSGEKLYVPKSSVAYALPKADDFNHA
-1278 DEQILNPYLDVTT
+1278 
-1291 ITPSGNVVKDIN
+1291 SGNTFTEKYN
-1303 LMLNQLG
+1303 A
-1310 YRKTMKG
+1310 
-1317 SPWLALEVDAFDVES
+1317 ALEKAAFGQPDPAAPWVLVPMGSNDQESFNNMTSVLAEYTAFHQMRIVGEQNGSYVVQYSLKDAPES
-1332 VAKAINEDIFTNDW
+1332 VYDFKNQI
-1346 YRVFN
+1346 VFVKKS
-1351 AMQVTDSYYKNGH
+1351 VTIDGTDGYLYAQYDATQLSHNG
-1364 AYVVLSYCYQ
+1364 
-1374 KIGINHALY
+1374 
-1383 NEANDTIYV
+1383 
-1392 KTDADYEGLSADTQ
+1392 
-1406 GYIYRTYRAA
+1406 
-1416 DCSDVERNE
+1416 
-1425 SGFVTS
+1425 SGFVINDQKPSKT
-1431 AIVPNQ
+1431 N
-1437 VTEGSAQYHSG
+1437 VTRYEDLSQITYA
-1448 NPYDTITFKT
+1448 DTTGKT
-1458 RPNATYWAYADGE
+1458 WWAYAEGE
-1471 QLLDREGNPVMKE
+1471 QKYESNGDPATITKMVE
-1484 EKKIVDVTPTLVTKV
+1484 ETVTQMVTKIEEEETAIPADHIV
-1499 ENTPIEVESYTE
+1499 WDPNTN
-1511 TGKSDAGFSYGTYTY
+1511 TYTVHFDG
-1526 AVSQEYLDSLENGEI
+1526 AGEYLVRIRYDEE
-1541 SFRVTFDGTNQ
+1541 TTNDIVNAAFAKNNAVVGFYIAPQ
-1552 EVSTKTMW
+1552 TA
-1560 SQQNG
+1560 
-1565 HVSVTLPLITSGSYI
+1565 GSYI
-1580 ESVILT
+1580 EDLQLG
-1586 YPGPDQV
+1586 YPGEDTIM
-1593 RQDGNTIAK
+1593 QDAGTITK
-1602 PTRVQERPIRQ
+1602 PTKVQERPIRQ

-1678 ADGSDGGLLDWLT
+1678 ADGSDGGILDWLT

-1725 PDGEII
+1725 PDGEIV

-1759 YVDAYEGKTVDWP
+1759 YADAYEGKTVDWP
-1772 EKDKVSDDGSLQSSN
+1772 EKDKISDDGSLQSSN

-1818 GREDTKEVAEKTG
+1818 GREDTKEVAEKAG

-1865 EDVAKSDRLNDKP
+1865 EDVARSDRLNDKP

-1896 AGTTR
+1896 AGATR
-1901 EVETYNYEKFFDA
+1901 EIETYNYEKFFDA

-1950 KYQRDDADPDHT
+1950 KYQRDDADLDHT

-1967 GVDQDNTAGGDR
+1967 GADPDNTAGGDR

-1990 ENVFGDRTDYEKDP
+1990 ENVFGDRTDYEKYP

-2016 STSDFARAN
+2016 STSDFAKAN

-2057 IAKAED
+2057 IAKAAD

-2108 DGGTD
+2108 NGGTD

-2120 IDLDDNAKTYNV
+2120 IDLDDDAETYNV

-2203 QAKEDNYLIRFGEE
+2203 QAKKDNYLIRFGEE

-2263 GGLSDGFAYAGW
+2263 GGLSNGFAYAGW

-2299 ETTPPENGGNDGAGY
+2299 ETTPPEDGGNDGAGY

-2333 TAVKNRYFYGS
+2333 IAVENRYFYGS
-2344 VSEDKGSAD
+2344 VSEDKGSGD
-2353 KVMFKGGATDDN
+2353 KIMFKGGATNDN

-2476 REKFLNQFKPGD
+2476 RAKFLAQFKPGD
-2488 AKFYLQDTQISG
+2488 AKFYLQDTQIEG

-2544 VESEQIMLTNQ
+2544 VESEQIMLTDQ

-2645 RYTGNQMEDVDYE
+2645 RYDGNLMEDIDYE

>member
-1 MKTFWKEKKRIIS
+1 MKKQKRAIA
-14 FVLIAALLVSVVPN
+14 FLLAAALAAGPVVNHIYVDSFALVHD
-28 AVRAYNLHDGWYDDP
+28 HDGEW
-43 RTVATWGENSEAM
+43 TGSKLMWSE
-56 QWIVQYDDEDQ
+56 I
-67 YHPTGLAFNCV
+67 PTTDGAPF
-78 IYPTNPNILSG
+78 
-89 EAQQQALSIAGWP
+89 GWP
-102 LGAQTFLAP
+102 RKTYFEGGTGEFADMNGRYTFC
-111 RSGYSHDGFDEFV
+111 V
-124 GRHLFCTANHQ
+124 ANHTGQ
-135 NAISIHPGTQA
+135 PPMGTEA
-146 FVSGKYELDGNF
+146 WVKKELYIDN
-158 FPAAN
+158 
-163 QGADPGFNFL
+163 
-173 MLAIACYYPGDY
+173 YK
-185 SLVEWATYQ
+185 E
-194 EQDPYLAH
+194 
-202 SLVGQTIAWLA
+202 
-213 TDKDAG
+213 
-219 FSGNWDTD
+219 FSGNEHMQYYEQEEVMRKFAFCLAAAAAVAPGKQSLSDCRSMYSTTELQIMAQSVLLAIEGRMGLDARITTMDRAAGYQAYCNAMQYEYHLDPYTWEGKTTQLDSSIAEKLREKREKFFYDCWDAAIVMYNAIQSTESGVAANKIAAVQNPANPNQYIATLPCYNLQSVWDT
-227 YNFYKNSNYYKLMDS
+227 YYKNIKLEGKDMGPGGWS
-242 AFPQNL
+242 IVKNEYNAATGN
-248 APEIHNIL
+248 AEIIFEGP
-256 HTAPSPES
+256 A
-264 GAGKAGMQTMKDA
+264 GADFTKADFTIQFEKQGYLTDLSQPVLYEFDFCANDANNKFTHGGFQTMFCAMQKDMSLIPG
-277 WFWDIWHAA
+277 DPG
-286 FLTNKL
+286 
-292 NANWDK
+292 
-298 MLSSFHTAIEEADGE
+298 DG
-313 YHAYIDL
+313 
-320 FTSEEAKIYL
+320 
-330 DGITFSPYGD
+330 GG
-340 WEYLGLEADGRQHFK
+340 GGGG
-355 SPSGEVD
+355 GEGG
-362 ENGSIGYL
+362 EGSITLEVHRYKHS
-370 YWPEDRIGY
+370 EDWQ
-379 LMPIDKTKATLYTF
+379 T
-393 DTYNKNANPPAFGR
+393 TYNVDLRK
-407 TQTQFSSYIEKGLQ
+407 L
-421 IHVTTEDNPIPH
+421 
-433 ESGPVERFEH
+433 
-443 DETWKSNY
+443 
-451 NVNLYKFDSE
+451 DSE
-461 TGKPLE
+461 TGKPLK
-467 GSRWDILE
+467 GSHWDILE
-475 KFDDS
+475 YD
-480 QLNSTDLDREPDF
+480 T
-493 PGEYNSGLG
+493 LG
-502 SLNSTEWGDDE
+502 DWGDAGTQLGNTYLDHPKDE
-513 ISSNYNGDMG
+513 ASNIG
-523 VTQSDTNRYNWGND
+523 TKYNWAND
-537 NGTQFERWTD
+537 SGTQFTRWD
-547 PLYDVC
+547 DEDAC
-553 ERDENVTG
+553 NRDDNVTG
-561 ADGKLYEIDSSGRN
+561 ADGYLYETNTIGNPTSTK
-575 SGDSAHTDTYSYNYH
+575 AHSDTYDYTYT
-590 KGYCMGH
+590 KGYCTGH
-597 PAPEIEYIECDHE
+597 PKPIVVHYECDHE
-610 EDEECDCEELNQEI
+610 EDEDCDCEELNAKLDALAE
-624 HDEAWE
+624 EAW
-630 KWYQE
+630 QE
-635 VVTCEKLVEQGGF
+635 QVDYCEQLAAEGGF
-648 FHCIEPGDAA
+648 FHTAEESISDAA
-658 QKAMEEDRDQFYKDF
+658 KNELIADRDQFYDDF
-673 ISLTYEYSA
+673 ISLTYDYSA
-682 RELTPA
+682 EEIAARD
-688 KGYILHGTHTDDIPI
+688 GYIIHGNHTDDIPVERVVI
-703 EWRIVTS
+703 HS
-710 SEYKDTEEATNLEH
+710 SEYLSEKS
-724 NGAASVADNKEE
+724 GASSNAAVLDQS
-736 PETNKT
+736 
-742 GVMSVETEKPNE
+742 ETELTTGEDLNGDLATESEAEKELEVLLPKTPASQLLTSKE
-754 NIHEE
+754 SVTESEEEKEE
-759 REEIVPDST
+759 REEVAESAEKA
-768 PSEAEETFF
+768 EAE
-777 VSSSKQSS
+777 S
-785 STAKWAETEEEEFAD
+785 ETEETSESESDEGPVESKPESESKDSDEVTDAEDKIEKDDSEIPD
-800 LDIFDDGT
+800 LEITDDGIEI
-808 VRYADGDRPATDSVA
+808 ATDSDA
-823 TESETRPKTEKN
+823 TSSDAVRDEVEQEEKSFFHILKEKISEFFGDKDGEENREGKDGAARDPQPPKKDGVTYIGNTNFETSDVTP
-835 HTGFLA
+835 HTQGA
-841 SVKNAWDE
+841 RDVE
-849 FTDWLTPKPA
+849 C
-859 ADDEEDGDSGS
+859 
-870 GGGNLRNSLSF
+870 
-881 LSSMANTIKAA
+881 
-892 ASDIIDWTFIVYDHR
+892 WTFIIYDHR

-921 NDTKTDQM
+921 VNGE
-929 DDYGQENGDGTL
+929 DYPETYAAENGDGTL
-941 EGAVYGLFATQD
+941 EGAVYGLFAMTD
-953 IIHPDTSGGTSES
+953 IIHPDSEQNTEN
-966 DEDTGIVFKK
+966 DQDTGVVYQA

-987 NGDGS
+987 NGDAS
-992 FLTITEAPGSVYNY
+992 FMTITEAPGMTYDY
-1006 ETGKIEHTEWFDD
+1006 EQGKIVKRTDAAWDGPGNLHTEQGKAD
-1019 APKNLHIS
+1019 AAVQDNEEFVGWDADGSS
-1027 EPDSAAKEDDV
+1027 EV
-1038 ESFIGHNPDASEITA
+1038 T
-1053 GNGVDLTDTSPGDDT
+1053 LTDSESGGND
-1068 HTDEFFY
+1068 HTDDHY
-1075 KHSSNQE
+1075 HKHSSNQGLNKGE
-1082 YEDTYREEDTTGC
+1082 GQDDGTTY
-1095 YPISNNEANNGN
+1095 PVSNNEDNNGN
-1107 CWIGR
+1107 YWIGR
-1112 PLLIPADGTTYVIK
+1112 PLIVSGKNPANYYIK

-1136 SVFGK
+1136 SVYGK
-1141 TDELVTNRKAF
+1141 DMATTNKEAF
-1152 EDGEI
+1152 ANGGEVSVEGTVSIGKMDLIEKQQENGKISSYNDI
-1157 TESNGNV
+1157 T
-1164 EATKITEDTVNGGF
+1164 ITGQDTVNGF
-1178 TYTVM
+1178 DITFKNLTQNKDLAQFYTVKQ
-1183 SSETDHGYLVTLT
+1183 
-1196 NIPEGATVNMTT
+1196 
-1208 ITKVWDDTVSHPEEV
+1208 TKVEKEEEV
-1223 VTYVPVTAKK
+1223 KQWVEKEFPVMGQANQPVLIN
-1233 GELVTLG
+1233 GERVE
-1240 GKNWKAQVGDR
+1240 AQVGDV
-1251 IEFNGKTFTVNNVKT
+1251 ITLPNGKTATVQNT
-1266 ITHDKQKVKPDN
+1266 ITDSGDKLYVPKSSVAYALPKADDFN
-1278 DEQILNPYLDVTT
+1278 HA
-1291 ITPSGNVVKDIN
+1291 SGNTFTEKYN
-1303 LMLNQLG
+1303 A
-1310 YRKTMKG
+1310 
-1317 SPWLALEVDAFDVES
+1317 ALEKAAFGQPDPAAPWVLVPMGSNDQESFNNMTSVLAEYTAFHQMRIVGEQNGSYVVQYSLKNAPES
-1332 VAKAINEDIFTNDW
+1332 VYDFKNQI
-1346 YRVFN
+1346 VFVKKS
-1351 AMQVTDSYYKNGH
+1351 VTIDGTDGYLYAQYDATQLSHNG
-1364 AYVVLSYCYQ
+1364 
-1374 KIGINHALY
+1374 
-1383 NEANDTIYV
+1383 
-1392 KTDADYEGLSADTQ
+1392 
-1406 GYIYRTYRAA
+1406 
-1416 DCSDVERNE
+1416 
-1425 SGFVTS
+1425 SGFVINDQKPSKT
-1431 AIVPNQ
+1431 N
-1437 VTEGSAQYHSG
+1437 VTRYEDLSQITYA
-1448 NPYDTITFKT
+1448 DTTGKT
-1458 RPNATYWAYADGE
+1458 WWAYAEGE
-1471 QLLDREGNPVMKE
+1471 QKYESNGDPATITKMVE
-1484 EKKIVDVTPTLVTKV
+1484 ETVTQMVTKIEEEETAIPADQIV
-1499 ENTPIEVESYTE
+1499 WDPNTN
-1511 TGKSDAGFSYGTYTY
+1511 TYTVHFDG
-1526 AVSQEYLDSLENGEI
+1526 AGEYLVRIRYDEE
-1541 SFRVTFDGTNQ
+1541 TTNDIVNAAFAKNNAVVGFYIAPQ
-1552 EVSTKTMW
+1552 TA
-1560 SQQNG
+1560 
-1565 HVSVTLPLITSGSYI
+1565 GSYI
-1580 ESVILT
+1580 EDLQLG
-1586 YPGPDQV
+1586 YPGEDTIM
-1593 RQDGNTIAK
+1593 QDAGTITK
-1602 PTRVQERPIRQ
+1602 PTKVQERPIRQ

-1646 CGYCQTART
+1646 CGYCQTTRT

-1678 ADGSDGGLLDWLT
+1678 ADGSDGGILDWLT

-1725 PDGEII
+1725 PDGEIV

-1759 YVDAYEGKTVDWP
+1759 YEDAYEGKTVDWP

-1818 GREDTKEVAEKTG
+1818 GREDTKEVAEKAG

-1878 NTEYV
+1878 NKEYV

-1896 AGTTR
+1896 AGATR

-1950 KYQRDDADPDHT
+1950 KYQRDDADRDHT

-1967 GVDQDNTAGGDR
+1967 EADQDNTAGGDR

-2004 AEHNGANTETSM
+2004 AEHNGVNTETSM

-2063 GTLQY
+2063 GTIQY

-2108 DGGTD
+2108 NGGTD

-2120 IDLDDNAKTYNV
+2120 IDLDDNEETYNI

-2190 PHYSYDPAQTSED
+2190 PHYSYDPVQTSED

-2299 ETTPPENGGNDGAGY
+2299 ETTPPEDGGNDEAGY

-2322 ADTANGSNYNG
+2322 ANTANGSSYNG
-2333 TAVKNRYFYGS
+2333 TAVENRYFYGS

-2353 KVMFKGGATDDN
+2353 KVMFKGGTTDDN

-2373 DDVISMTGELTAYD
+2373 DDVLSMTGELTAYD

-2402 ADIHAYDSE
+2402 ADLHAYDSG

-2469 LIKDAEE
+2469 LIKDADE
-2476 REKFLNQFKPGD
+2476 RAKFLAQFKPGD
-2488 AKFYLQDTQISG
+2488 AKFYLQDTKIEG

-2534 GIVPKGTPVC
+2534 GIVPKGTPIC
-2544 VESEQIMLTNQ
+2544 VESEQIMLTDQ

-2580 ADKTYQNQ
+2580 ADKVYKNQ

-2645 RYTGNQMEDVDYE
+2645 RYDGNLMEDIDYK

>member
-1 MKTFWKEKKRIIS
+1 MKKQKRAIA
-14 FVLIAALLVSVVPN
+14 FLLAAALAAGPVVN
-28 AVRAYNLHDGWYDDP
+28 HIYVDSFAMVHDHDGEWTGSKLMWSEIPTTDGTPFGWP
-43 RTVATWGENSEAM
+43 RKTYFEGGTGEFADMNGRYTFCVANHTGQPPQGTEA
-56 QWIVQYDDEDQ
+56 WVR
-67 YHPTGLAFNCV
+67 
-78 IYPTNPNILSG
+78 
-89 EAQQQALSIAGWP
+89 QALPI
-102 LGAQTFLAP
+102 T
-111 RSGYSHDGFDEFV
+111 E
-124 GRHLFCTANHQ
+124 
-135 NAISIHPGTQA
+135 
-146 FVSGKYELDGNF
+146 YE
-158 FPAAN
+158 
-163 QGADPGFNFL
+163 
-173 MLAIACYYPGDY
+173 
-185 SLVEWATYQ
+185 
-194 EQDPYLAH
+194 
-202 SLVGQTIAWLA
+202 
-213 TDKDAG
+213 K
-219 FSGNWDTD
+219 FSGNIPMRGEYALQSKEQMLKFTFCLAAAAAVAPGKQSLSDCRSMYSTTELQIMAQSVLLAIEGRMGLDARITTMDRAAGYQAYCNAMQYEYHLDPHTWEGKTTQLDSSIAEKLREKREKFFYDCWDAAIVM
-227 YNFYKNSNYYKLMDS
+227 YNAIQNTESGVAANKIAAVQNPANPNQYIATLPCQGLPSVWESYYKNIKLDGKDVGPGGWKIVKNEYN
-242 AFPQNL
+242 AATGN
-248 APEIHNIL
+248 AEIIFEGP
-256 HTAPSPES
+256 A
-264 GAGKAGMQTMKDA
+264 GADFTKADFTIQFEKQGYLTDLSQPVLYEFDFCTIGPDGTLQHGGFQTMFCAMQKDMSLIPG
-277 WFWDIWHAA
+277 DPG
-286 FLTNKL
+286 
-292 NANWDK
+292 
-298 MLSSFHTAIEEADGE
+298 DG
-313 YHAYIDL
+313 
-320 FTSEEAKIYL
+320 
-330 DGITFSPYGD
+330 GG
-340 WEYLGLEADGRQHFK
+340 GGGGG
-355 SPSGEVD
+355 GEGG
-362 ENGSIGYL
+362 EGSITLEVHRYKHS
-370 YWPEDRIGY
+370 EDWQ
-379 LMPIDKTKATLYTF
+379 T
-393 DTYNKNANPPAFGR
+393 TYNVDLRK
-407 TQTQFSSYIEKGLQ
+407 L
-421 IHVTTEDNPIPH
+421 
-433 ESGPVERFEH
+433 
-443 DETWKSNY
+443 
-451 NVNLYKFDSE
+451 DSE
-461 TGKPLE
+461 TGKPLK
-467 GSRWDILE
+467 GSHWDILE
-475 KFDDS
+475 YD
-480 QLNSTDLDREPDF
+480 T
-493 PGEYNSGLG
+493 LG
-502 SLNSTEWGDDE
+502 DWGDAGTQLGNTYLDHPKDE
-513 ISSNYNGDMG
+513 ASNIG
-523 VTQSDTNRYNWGND
+523 TKYNWAND
-537 NGTQFERWTD
+537 SGSQFTRWD
-547 PLYDVC
+547 DEDAC
-553 ERDENVTG
+553 NRDDNVTG
-561 ADGKLYEIDSSGRN
+561 ADGYLYETNTIGNPTSTK
-575 SGDSAHTDTYSYNYH
+575 AHSDTYDYTYT
-590 KGYCMGH
+590 KGYCTGH
-597 PAPEIEYIECDHE
+597 PKPIVVHYECDHE
-610 EDEECDCEELNQEI
+610 EDEDCDCDELNAKLDALAE
-624 HDEAWE
+624 EAW
-630 KWYQE
+630 QE
-635 VVTCEKLVEQGGF
+635 QVDYCEQLAAEGGF
-648 FHCIEPGDAA
+648 FHTAEESISDAA
-658 QKAMEEDRDQFYKDF
+658 KNELIADRDQFYDDF
-673 ISLTYEYSA
+673 ISLTYDYSA
-682 RELTPA
+682 EEIAARD
-688 KGYILHGTHTDDIPI
+688 GYIIHGNHTDDIPVERVVI
-703 EWRIVTS
+703 HS
-710 SEYKDTEEATNLEH
+710 SEYLSEKS
-724 NGAASVADNKEE
+724 GASSNAAVLDQS
-736 PETNKT
+736 
-742 GVMSVETEKPNE
+742 ETELTTGEDLNGDLATESEAEKELEVLLPKTPASQLLTSKE
-754 NIHEE
+754 SVTESEEEKEE
-759 REEIVPDST
+759 REEVAESAEKA
-768 PSEAEETFF
+768 EAE
-777 VSSSKQSS
+777 S
-785 STAKWAETEEEEFAD
+785 ETEETSESESDEGPVESKPESESKDSDEVTDAEEEDKIEKDDSEIPD
-800 LDIFDDGT
+800 LEITDDGIEI
-808 VRYADGDRPATDSVA
+808 ATDSDA
-823 TESETRPKTEKN
+823 TSSDAVRDEVEQEEKSFFHILKEKISEFFGDKDGEENREGKDGAARDSQPPKKDGVTYIGNTNFETSDVTA
-835 HTGFLA
+835 HTQGA
-841 SVKNAWDE
+841 RDVE
-849 FTDWLTPKPA
+849 C
-859 ADDEEDGDSGS
+859 
-870 GGGNLRNSLSF
+870 
-881 LSSMANTIKAA
+881 
-892 ASDIIDWTFIVYDHR
+892 WTFIIYDHR

-921 NDTKTDQM
+921 VSGE
-929 DDYGQENGDGTL
+929 DYPETYAAENGDGTL
-941 EGAVYGLFATQD
+941 EGAVYGLFAMTD
-953 IIHPDTSGGTSES
+953 IIHPDSEQNTEN
-966 DEDTGIVFKK
+966 DQDTGVVYQA

-987 NGDGS
+987 NGDAS
-992 FLTITEAPGSVYNY
+992 FMTITEAPGMTYDY
-1006 ETGKIEHTEWFDD
+1006 EQGKIVKRTDAAWDGPGNLHTEQGKAD
-1019 APKNLHIS
+1019 AAVQDNEEFVGWDADGSS
-1027 EPDSAAKEDDV
+1027 EV
-1038 ESFIGHNPDASEITA
+1038 T
-1053 GNGVDLTDTSPGDDT
+1053 LTDSESGGND
-1068 HTDEFFY
+1068 HTDDHY
-1075 KHSSNQE
+1075 HKHSSNQGMNKGE
-1082 YEDTYREEDTTGC
+1082 GQDDGTTY
-1095 YPISNNEANNGN
+1095 PVSNNEDNNGN

-1112 PLLIPADGTTYVIK
+1112 PLIVSGKNPANYYIK

-1136 SVFGK
+1136 SVYGK
-1141 TDELVTNRKAF
+1141 DMATTNKEAF
-1152 EDGEI
+1152 ANGGEVSVEGTVSIEKMNLIEKQQDNGKISSYNDI
-1157 TESNGNV
+1157 T
-1164 EATKITEDTVNGGF
+1164 ITGQDTVNGF
-1178 TYTVM
+1178 
-1183 SSETDHGYLVTLT
+1183 DVTFKNLT
-1196 NIPEGATVNMTT
+1196 QNKDLAQFYIVKQ
-1208 ITKVWDDTVSHPEEV
+1208 TKVEKEEEV
-1223 VTYVPVTAKK
+1223 KQWVEKEFPVMGQADQPVLIN
-1233 GELVTLG
+1233 GERVE
-1240 GKNWKAQVGDR
+1240 AQVGDV
-1251 IEFNGKTFTVNNVKT
+1251 ITLPNGKTATVQNT
-1266 ITHDKQKVKPDN
+1266 ITDSGEKLYVPKSSVAYALPKADDFNHA
-1278 DEQILNPYLDVTT
+1278 
-1291 ITPSGNVVKDIN
+1291 SGNTFTEKYN
-1303 LMLNQLG
+1303 A
-1310 YRKTMKG
+1310 
-1317 SPWLALEVDAFDVES
+1317 ALEKAAFGQPDPAAPWVLVPMGSNDQESFNNMTSVLAEYTAFHQMRIVGEQNGSYVVQYSLKDAPES
-1332 VAKAINEDIFTNDW
+1332 VYDFKNQI
-1346 YRVFN
+1346 VFVKKS
-1351 AMQVTDSYYKNGH
+1351 VTIDGTDGYLYAQYDATQLSHNG
-1364 AYVVLSYCYQ
+1364 
-1374 KIGINHALY
+1374 
-1383 NEANDTIYV
+1383 
-1392 KTDADYEGLSADTQ
+1392 
-1406 GYIYRTYRAA
+1406 
-1416 DCSDVERNE
+1416 
-1425 SGFVTS
+1425 SGFVINDQKPSKT
-1431 AIVPNQ
+1431 N
-1437 VTEGSAQYHSG
+1437 VTRYEDLSQITYA
-1448 NPYDTITFKT
+1448 DTTGKT
-1458 RPNATYWAYADGE
+1458 WWAYAEGE
-1471 QLLDREGNPVMKE
+1471 QKYESNGDPATITKMVE
-1484 EKKIVDVTPTLVTKV
+1484 ETVTQMVTKIEEEETAIPADHIV
-1499 ENTPIEVESYTE
+1499 WDPNTN
-1511 TGKSDAGFSYGTYTY
+1511 TYTVHFDG
-1526 AVSQEYLDSLENGEI
+1526 AGEYLVRIRYDEE
-1541 SFRVTFDGTNQ
+1541 TTNDIVNAAFAKNNAVVGFYIAPQ
-1552 EVSTKTMW
+1552 TA
-1560 SQQNG
+1560 
-1565 HVSVTLPLITSGSYI
+1565 GSYI
-1580 ESVILT
+1580 EDLQLG
-1586 YPGPDQV
+1586 YPGEDTIM
-1593 RQDGNTIAK
+1593 QDAGTITK
-1602 PTRVQERPIRQ
+1602 PTKVQERPIRQ

-1678 ADGSDGGLLDWLT
+1678 ADGSDGGILDWLT

-1725 PDGEII
+1725 PDGEIV

-1759 YVDAYEGKTVDWP
+1759 YADAYEGKTVDWP
-1772 EKDKVSDDGSLQSSN
+1772 EKDKISDDGSLQSSN

-1818 GREDTKEVAEKTG
+1818 GREDTKEVAEKAG

-1865 EDVAKSDRLNDKP
+1865 EDVARSDRLNDKP

-1896 AGTTR
+1896 AGATR
-1901 EVETYNYEKFFDA
+1901 EIETYNYEKFFDA

-1950 KYQRDDADPDHT
+1950 KYQRDDADLDHT

-1967 GVDQDNTAGGDR
+1967 GADPDNTAGGDR

-1990 ENVFGDRTDYEKDP
+1990 ENVFGDRTDYEKYP

-2016 STSDFARAN
+2016 STSDFAKAN

-2057 IAKAED
+2057 IAKAAD

-2108 DGGTD
+2108 NGGTD

-2120 IDLDDNAKTYNV
+2120 IDLDDDAETYNV

-2203 QAKEDNYLIRFGEE
+2203 QAKKDNYLIRFGEE

-2263 GGLSDGFAYAGW
+2263 GGLSNGFAYAGW

-2299 ETTPPENGGNDGAGY
+2299 ETTPPEDGGNDGAGY

-2322 ADTANGSNYNG
+2322 ADTANGTSYNG
-2333 TAVKNRYFYGS
+2333 TAVENRYFYGS

-2402 ADIHAYDSE
+2402 ADIHAYDSG

-2476 REKFLNQFKPGD
+2476 RAKFLAQFKPGD

-2544 VESEQIMLTNQ
+2544 VESEQIMLTDQ

-2561 QMTVYTTNNDVKVA
+2561 QMTVYTTNNDVKAA

-2645 RYTGNQMEDVDYE
+2645 RYDGNLMEDIDYE

>member
-1 MKTFWKEKKRIIS
+1 MKKQKRAIA
-14 FVLIAALLVSVVPN
+14 FLLAAALAAGPVVN
-28 AVRAYNLHDGWYDDP
+28 HIYVDSFAMVHDHDGEWTGSKLMWSEIPTTDGTPFGWP
-43 RTVATWGENSEAM
+43 RKTYFEGGTGEFADMNGRYTFCVANHTGQPPQGTEA
-56 QWIVQYDDEDQ
+56 WVR
-67 YHPTGLAFNCV
+67 
-78 IYPTNPNILSG
+78 
-89 EAQQQALSIAGWP
+89 QALPI
-102 LGAQTFLAP
+102 T
-111 RSGYSHDGFDEFV
+111 E
-124 GRHLFCTANHQ
+124 
-135 NAISIHPGTQA
+135 
-146 FVSGKYELDGNF
+146 YE
-158 FPAAN
+158 
-163 QGADPGFNFL
+163 
-173 MLAIACYYPGDY
+173 
-185 SLVEWATYQ
+185 
-194 EQDPYLAH
+194 
-202 SLVGQTIAWLA
+202 
-213 TDKDAG
+213 K
-219 FSGNWDTD
+219 FSGNIPMRGEYALQSKEQMLKFTFCLAAAAAVAPGKQSLSDCRSMYSTTELQIMAQSVLLAIEGRMGLDARITTMDRAAGYQAYCNAMQYEYHLDPHTWEGKTTQLDSSIAEKLREKREKFFYDCWDAAIVM
-227 YNFYKNSNYYKLMDS
+227 YNAIQNTESGVAANKIAAVQNPANPNQYIATLPCQGLPSVWESYYKNIKLDGKDVGPGGWKIVKNEYN
-242 AFPQNL
+242 AATGN
-248 APEIHNIL
+248 AEIIFEGP
-256 HTAPSPES
+256 A
-264 GAGKAGMQTMKDA
+264 GADFTKADFTIQFEKQGYLTDLSQPVLYEFDFCTIGPDGTLQHGGFQTMFCAMQKDMSLIPG
-277 WFWDIWHAA
+277 DPG
-286 FLTNKL
+286 
-292 NANWDK
+292 
-298 MLSSFHTAIEEADGE
+298 DG
-313 YHAYIDL
+313 
-320 FTSEEAKIYL
+320 
-330 DGITFSPYGD
+330 GG
-340 WEYLGLEADGRQHFK
+340 GGGGG
-355 SPSGEVD
+355 GEGG
-362 ENGSIGYL
+362 EGSITLEVHRYKHS
-370 YWPEDRIGY
+370 EDWQ
-379 LMPIDKTKATLYTF
+379 T
-393 DTYNKNANPPAFGR
+393 TYNVDLRK
-407 TQTQFSSYIEKGLQ
+407 L
-421 IHVTTEDNPIPH
+421 
-433 ESGPVERFEH
+433 
-443 DETWKSNY
+443 
-451 NVNLYKFDSE
+451 DSE
-461 TGKPLE
+461 TGKPLK
-467 GSRWDILE
+467 GSHWDILE
-475 KFDDS
+475 YD
-480 QLNSTDLDREPDF
+480 T
-493 PGEYNSGLG
+493 LG
-502 SLNSTEWGDDE
+502 DWGDAGTQLGNTYLDHPKDE
-513 ISSNYNGDMG
+513 ASNIG
-523 VTQSDTNRYNWGND
+523 TKYNWAND
-537 NGTQFERWTD
+537 SGTQFTRWDDEDT
-547 PLYDVC
+547 C
-553 ERDENVTG
+553 NRDDNVTG
-561 ADGKLYEIDSSGRN
+561 ADGYLYETNTIGNPTSTK
-575 SGDSAHTDTYSYNYH
+575 AHSDTYDYTYT
-590 KGYCMGH
+590 KGYCTGH
-597 PAPEIEYIECDHE
+597 PKPIVVHYECDHE
-610 EDEECDCEELNQEI
+610 EDEDCDCDELNAKLDALAE
-624 HDEAWE
+624 EAW
-630 KWYQE
+630 QE
-635 VVTCEKLVEQGGF
+635 QVDYCEQLAAEGGF
-648 FHCIEPGDAA
+648 FHTAEESISDAA
-658 QKAMEEDRDQFYKDF
+658 KNELIADRDQFYDDF
-673 ISLTYEYSA
+673 ISLTYDYSA
-682 RELTPA
+682 EEIAARD
-688 KGYILHGTHTDDIPI
+688 GYIIHGNHTDDIPVERVVI
-703 EWRIVTS
+703 HS
-710 SEYKDTEEATNLEH
+710 SEYLSEKSGASSNAAVVNQSETELATGDESRNDLATTSEAGKDPEMVILQIPASQLSAQKESTAESEEEKEKDITEFNGTGESESESESTESDEETDTEETVEKDDSEIPDLEI
-724 NGAASVADNKEE
+724 
-736 PETNKT
+736 T
-742 GVMSVETEKPNE
+742 
-754 NIHEE
+754 
-759 REEIVPDST
+759 
-768 PSEAEETFF
+768 
-777 VSSSKQSS
+777 
-785 STAKWAETEEEEFAD
+785 
-800 LDIFDDGT
+800 DDGIEI
-808 VRYADGDRPATDSVA
+808 ATDSDA
-823 TESETRPKTEKN
+823 TSSDAVRDEVEQEEKSFFHILKEKVSEFFGGKDDKENREGKDGAARDSQPPKKDGVTYIGNTNFETSDVTA
-835 HTGFLA
+835 HTQGA
-841 SVKNAWDE
+841 RDVE
-849 FTDWLTPKPA
+849 C
-859 ADDEEDGDSGS
+859 
-870 GGGNLRNSLSF
+870 
-881 LSSMANTIKAA
+881 
-892 ASDIIDWTFIVYDHR
+892 WTFIIYDHR

-921 NDTKTDQM
+921 VNGE
-929 DDYGQENGDGTL
+929 DYPETYAAENGDGTL
-941 EGAVYGLFATQD
+941 EGAVYGLFAMTD
-953 IIHPDTSGGTSES
+953 IIHPDSEQNTEN
-966 DEDTGIVFKK
+966 DQDTGVVYQA

-987 NGDGS
+987 NGDAS
-992 FLTITEAPGSVYNY
+992 FMTITEAPGMTYDY
-1006 ETGKIEHTEWFDD
+1006 EQGKIVKRTDAAWDGPGNLHTEQGKAD
-1019 APKNLHIS
+1019 AAVQDNEEFVGWDADGSS
-1027 EPDSAAKEDDV
+1027 EV
-1038 ESFIGHNPDASEITA
+1038 T
-1053 GNGVDLTDTSPGDDT
+1053 LTDSESGGND
-1068 HTDEFFY
+1068 HTDDHY
-1075 KHSSNQE
+1075 HKHSSNQGLNKGE
-1082 YEDTYREEDTTGC
+1082 GQDDGTTY
-1095 YPISNNEANNGN
+1095 PVSNNEDNNGN
-1107 CWIGR
+1107 YWIGR
-1112 PLLIPADGTTYVIK
+1112 PLIVSGKNPANYYIK

-1136 SVFGK
+1136 SVYGK
-1141 TDELVTNRKAF
+1141 DMATTNKEAF
-1152 EDGEI
+1152 ANGGEVSVEGTVSIGKMNLIEKQQDNGKISSYNDI
-1157 TESNGNV
+1157 T
-1164 EATKITEDTVNGGF
+1164 ITGQDTVNGF
-1178 TYTVM
+1178 DVTFKNLTQNKDLAQFYTVKQ
-1183 SSETDHGYLVTLT
+1183 
-1196 NIPEGATVNMTT
+1196 
-1208 ITKVWDDTVSHPEEV
+1208 TKVEKEEEV
-1223 VTYVPVTAKK
+1223 KQWVEKEFPVMGQADQPVLIN
-1233 GELVTLG
+1233 GERVE
-1240 GKNWKAQVGDR
+1240 AQVGDV
-1251 IEFNGKTFTVNNVKT
+1251 ITLPNGKTATVQNT
-1266 ITHDKQKVKPDN
+1266 ITDSGDKLYVPKSSVAYALPKADDFN
-1278 DEQILNPYLDVTT
+1278 HA
-1291 ITPSGNVVKDIN
+1291 SGNTFTEKYN
-1303 LMLNQLG
+1303 A
-1310 YRKTMKG
+1310 
-1317 SPWLALEVDAFDVES
+1317 ALEKAAFGQPDPAAPWVLVPMGSNDQESFNNMTSVLAEYTAFHQMRIVGEQNGSYVVQYSLKDAPES
-1332 VAKAINEDIFTNDW
+1332 VYDFKNQI
-1346 YRVFN
+1346 VFVKKS
-1351 AMQVTDSYYKNGH
+1351 VTIDGTDGYLYAQYDATQLSHNG
-1364 AYVVLSYCYQ
+1364 
-1374 KIGINHALY
+1374 
-1383 NEANDTIYV
+1383 
-1392 KTDADYEGLSADTQ
+1392 
-1406 GYIYRTYRAA
+1406 
-1416 DCSDVERNE
+1416 
-1425 SGFVTS
+1425 SGFVINDQKPSKT
-1431 AIVPNQ
+1431 N
-1437 VTEGSAQYHSG
+1437 VTRYEDLSQITYA
-1448 NPYDTITFKT
+1448 DTTGKT
-1458 RPNATYWAYADGE
+1458 WWAYAEGE
-1471 QLLDREGNPVMKE
+1471 QKYESNGDPATITKMVE
-1484 EKKIVDVTPTLVTKV
+1484 ETVTQMVTKIEEEETAIPADHIV
-1499 ENTPIEVESYTE
+1499 WDPNTN
-1511 TGKSDAGFSYGTYTY
+1511 TYTVHFDG
-1526 AVSQEYLDSLENGEI
+1526 AGEYLVRIRYDEE
-1541 SFRVTFDGTNQ
+1541 TTNDIVNAAFAKNNAVVGFYIAPQ
-1552 EVSTKTMW
+1552 TA
-1560 SQQNG
+1560 
-1565 HVSVTLPLITSGSYI
+1565 GSYI
-1580 ESVILT
+1580 EDLQLG
-1586 YPGPDQV
+1586 YPGEDTIM
-1593 RQDGNTIAK
+1593 QDAGTITK
-1602 PTRVQERPIRQ
+1602 PTKVQERPIRQ

-1678 ADGSDGGLLDWLT
+1678 ADGSDGGILDWLT

-1725 PDGEII
+1725 PDGEIV

-1759 YVDAYEGKTVDWP
+1759 YADAYEGKTVDWP
-1772 EKDKVSDDGSLQSSN
+1772 EKDKISDDGSLQSSN

-1818 GREDTKEVAEKTG
+1818 GREDTKEVAEKAG

-1865 EDVAKSDRLNDKP
+1865 EDVARSDRLNDKP

-1896 AGTTR
+1896 AGATR
-1901 EVETYNYEKFFDA
+1901 EIETYNYEKFFDA

-1950 KYQRDDADPDHT
+1950 KYQRDDADLDHT

-1967 GVDQDNTAGGDR
+1967 GADPDNTAGGDR

-1990 ENVFGDRTDYEKDP
+1990 ENVFGDRTDYEKYP

-2016 STSDFARAN
+2016 STSDFAKAN

-2057 IAKAED
+2057 IAKAAD

-2108 DGGTD
+2108 NGGTD

-2120 IDLDDNAKTYNV
+2120 IDLDDDAETYNV

-2203 QAKEDNYLIRFGEE
+2203 QAKKDNYLIRFGEE

-2263 GGLSDGFAYAGW
+2263 GGLSNGFAYAGW

-2299 ETTPPENGGNDGAGY
+2299 ETTPPEDGGNDGAGY

-2322 ADTANGSNYNG
+2322 ADTANGTSYNG
-2333 TAVKNRYFYGS
+2333 TAVENRYFYGS

-2402 ADIHAYDSE
+2402 ADIHAYDSG

-2488 AKFYLQDTQISG
+2488 AKFYLQDTLISG

-2544 VESEQIMLTNQ
+2544 VESEQIMLTDQ

-2561 QMTVYTTNNDVKVA
+2561 QMTVYTTNNDVKAA

-2645 RYTGNQMEDVDYE
+2645 RYDGNLMEDIDYE

>member
-1 MKTFWKEKKRIIS
+1 MKKQKRVIA
-14 FVLIAALLVSVVPN
+14 FLLAAALAAGPVVN
-28 AVRAYNLHDGWYDDP
+28 HIYVDSFAMVHDHDGEWTGSKLMWSEIPTTDGTPFGWP
-43 RTVATWGENSEAM
+43 RKTYFEGGTGEFADMNGRYTFCVANHTGQPPKGTEA
-56 QWIVQYDDEDQ
+56 WVR
-67 YHPTGLAFNCV
+67 
-78 IYPTNPNILSG
+78 
-89 EAQQQALSIAGWP
+89 QALPI
-102 LGAQTFLAP
+102 T
-111 RSGYSHDGFDEFV
+111 E
-124 GRHLFCTANHQ
+124 
-135 NAISIHPGTQA
+135 
-146 FVSGKYELDGNF
+146 YE
-158 FPAAN
+158 
-163 QGADPGFNFL
+163 
-173 MLAIACYYPGDY
+173 
-185 SLVEWATYQ
+185 
-194 EQDPYLAH
+194 
-202 SLVGQTIAWLA
+202 
-213 TDKDAG
+213 K
-219 FSGNWDTD
+219 FSGNLPMRGKYGSQSDTMLKFTFCLAAAAAVAPGKQSLSDCRSMYSTTELQIMAQSILLAIEGRMGLDARITTMDRAAGYQAYCNAMQYEYHLNPYTWEGKTTQLDSSIAEKLREKREKFFYDCWDAAIVM
-227 YNFYKNSNYYKLMDS
+227 YNAIQSTESGVAANKIAAVQNPANPNQYIATLPCQGLPSVWESYYKNIKLDGKDVG
-242 AFPQNL
+242 PGGWKIVQNEYNV
-248 APEIHNIL
+248 ATGNAEIIFEGP
-256 HTAPSPES
+256 A
-264 GAGKAGMQTMKDA
+264 GADFTKANFTIQFEKQGYLTDLSQPVLYEFDFCANDANNKFMHGGFQTMFCAMQKDMSLIPG
-277 WFWDIWHAA
+277 DPG
-286 FLTNKL
+286 
-292 NANWDK
+292 
-298 MLSSFHTAIEEADGE
+298 DG
-313 YHAYIDL
+313 
-320 FTSEEAKIYL
+320 
-330 DGITFSPYGD
+330 GG
-340 WEYLGLEADGRQHFK
+340 GGGGG
-355 SPSGEVD
+355 GEGG
-362 ENGSIGYL
+362 EGSITLEVHRYKHS
-370 YWPEDRIGY
+370 EDWQ
-379 LMPIDKTKATLYTF
+379 T
-393 DTYNKNANPPAFGR
+393 TYNVDLRK
-407 TQTQFSSYIEKGLQ
+407 L
-421 IHVTTEDNPIPH
+421 
-433 ESGPVERFEH
+433 
-443 DETWKSNY
+443 
-451 NVNLYKFDSE
+451 DSE
-461 TGKPLE
+461 TGKPLK
-467 GSRWDILE
+467 GSHWDVLEYDTLGDWGDAGTQLGNTYLDHPKDEASNIGTKYNWANDSGSQFTRWDDE
-475 KFDDS
+475 DACNRDD
-480 QLNSTDLDREPDF
+480 
-493 PGEYNSGLG
+493 
-502 SLNSTEWGDDE
+502 
-513 ISSNYNGDMG
+513 
-523 VTQSDTNRYNWGND
+523 
-537 NGTQFERWTD
+537 
-547 PLYDVC
+547 
-553 ERDENVTG
+553 NVTG
-561 ADGKLYEIDSSGRN
+561 ADGYLYETNTIGNPTSTK
-575 SGDSAHTDTYSYNYH
+575 AHSDTYDYTYT
-590 KGYCMGH
+590 KGYCTGH
-597 PAPEIEYIECDHE
+597 PKPIVVHYECDHE
-610 EDEECDCEELNQEI
+610 EDEDCDCDELNAEL
-624 HDEAWE
+624 DALAEEAW
-630 KWYQE
+630 QE
-635 VVTCEKLVEQGGF
+635 QVDYCEQLAAEGGF
-648 FHCIEPGDAA
+648 FHTAEESISDAA
-658 QKAMEEDRDQFYKDF
+658 KNELIADRDQFYDDF
-673 ISLTYEYSA
+673 ISLTYDYSA
-682 RELTPA
+682 EEIAARD
-688 KGYILHGTHTDDIPI
+688 GYIIHGNHTDDIPVERVVI
-703 EWRIVTS
+703 HS
-710 SEYKDTEEATNLEH
+710 SEYLSEKS
-724 NGAASVADNKEE
+724 GASSNAAVVNQS
-736 PETNKT
+736 
-742 GVMSVETEKPNE
+742 ETEFATGDESRNDLATASEAEKDPE
-754 NIHEE
+754 MVILQIPASQLLTSKESVTESEEEKEE
-759 REEIVPDST
+759 REEVAESAEKT
-768 PSEAEETFF
+768 ESE
-777 VSSSKQSS
+777 S
-785 STAKWAETEEEEFAD
+785 ETEETSESESDEEPVESKPESESKDSDEVTDAEDKIEKDDSEIPD
-800 LDIFDDGT
+800 LEITDDGIEI
-808 VRYADGDRPATDSVA
+808 ATDSDA
-823 TESETRPKTEKN
+823 TSSDAVRDEVEQEEKSFFHILKEKISEFFGDKDGEENREGKDGAARDSQPPKKDGVTYIGNTNFETSDVTA
-835 HTGFLA
+835 HTQGA
-841 SVKNAWDE
+841 RDVE
-849 FTDWLTPKPA
+849 C
-859 ADDEEDGDSGS
+859 
-870 GGGNLRNSLSF
+870 
-881 LSSMANTIKAA
+881 
-892 ASDIIDWTFIVYDHR
+892 WTFIIYDHR

-921 NDTKTDQM
+921 VNGE
-929 DDYGQENGDGTL
+929 DYPETYAAENGDGTL
-941 EGAVYGLFATQD
+941 EGAVYGLFAMTD
-953 IIHPDTSGGTSES
+953 IIHPDSEQNTEN
-966 DEDTGIVFKK
+966 DQDTGVVYQA

-987 NGDGS
+987 NGDAS
-992 FLTITEAPGSVYNY
+992 FMTITEAPGMTYDY
-1006 ETGKIEHTEWFDD
+1006 EQGKIVKRTDAAWDGPGNLHTEQGKAD
-1019 APKNLHIS
+1019 AAVQDNEEFVGWDADGSS
-1027 EPDSAAKEDDV
+1027 EV
-1038 ESFIGHNPDASEITA
+1038 T
-1053 GNGVDLTDTSPGDDT
+1053 LTDSESGGND
-1068 HTDEFFY
+1068 HTDDHY
-1075 KHSSNQE
+1075 HKHSSNQGLNKGE
-1082 YEDTYREEDTTGC
+1082 GQDDGTTY
-1095 YPISNNEANNGN
+1095 PVSNNEDNNGN
-1107 CWIGR
+1107 YWIGR
-1112 PLLIPADGTTYVIK
+1112 PLIVSGKNPANYYIK

-1136 SVFGK
+1136 SVYGK
-1141 TDELVTNRKAF
+1141 DMATTNKEAF
-1152 EDGEI
+1152 ANGGEVSVEGTVSIGKMNLIEKQQDNGKISSYNDI
-1157 TESNGNV
+1157 T
-1164 EATKITEDTVNGGF
+1164 ITGQDTVNGF
-1178 TYTVM
+1178 DVTFKNLTQNKDLAQFYTVKQ
-1183 SSETDHGYLVTLT
+1183 
-1196 NIPEGATVNMTT
+1196 
-1208 ITKVWDDTVSHPEEV
+1208 TKVEKEEEV
-1223 VTYVPVTAKK
+1223 KQWVEKEFPVMGQADQPVLIN
-1233 GELVTLG
+1233 GERVE
-1240 GKNWKAQVGDR
+1240 AQVGDV
-1251 IEFNGKTFTVNNVKT
+1251 ITLPNGKTATVQNT
-1266 ITHDKQKVKPDN
+1266 ITDSGEKLYVPKSSVAYALPKADDFNHA
-1278 DEQILNPYLDVTT
+1278 
-1291 ITPSGNVVKDIN
+1291 SGNTFTEKYN
-1303 LMLNQLG
+1303 A
-1310 YRKTMKG
+1310 
-1317 SPWLALEVDAFDVES
+1317 ALEKAAFGQPDPAAPWVLVPMGSNDQESFNNMTSVLAEYTAFHQMRIVGEQNGSYVVQYSLKDAPES
-1332 VAKAINEDIFTNDW
+1332 VYDFKNQI
-1346 YRVFN
+1346 VFVKKS
-1351 AMQVTDSYYKNGH
+1351 VTIDGTDGYLYAQYDATQLSHNG
-1364 AYVVLSYCYQ
+1364 
-1374 KIGINHALY
+1374 
-1383 NEANDTIYV
+1383 
-1392 KTDADYEGLSADTQ
+1392 
-1406 GYIYRTYRAA
+1406 
-1416 DCSDVERNE
+1416 
-1425 SGFVTS
+1425 SGFVINDQKPSKT
-1431 AIVPNQ
+1431 N
-1437 VTEGSAQYHSG
+1437 VTRYEDLSQITYA
-1448 NPYDTITFKT
+1448 DTTGKT
-1458 RPNATYWAYADGE
+1458 WWAYAEGE
-1471 QLLDREGNPVMKE
+1471 QKYESNGDPATITKMVE
-1484 EKKIVDVTPTLVTKV
+1484 ETVTQMVTKIEEEETAIPADHIV
-1499 ENTPIEVESYTE
+1499 WDPNTN
-1511 TGKSDAGFSYGTYTY
+1511 TYTVHFDG
-1526 AVSQEYLDSLENGEI
+1526 AGEYLVRIRYDEE
-1541 SFRVTFDGTNQ
+1541 TTNDIVNAAFAKNNAVVGFYIAPQ
-1552 EVSTKTMW
+1552 TA
-1560 SQQNG
+1560 
-1565 HVSVTLPLITSGSYI
+1565 GSYI
-1580 ESVILT
+1580 EDLQLG
-1586 YPGPDQV
+1586 YPGEDTIM
-1593 RQDGNTIAK
+1593 QDAGTITK
-1602 PTRVQERPIRQ
+1602 PTKVQERPIRQ

-1678 ADGSDGGLLDWLT
+1678 ADGSDGGILDWLT

-1725 PDGEII
+1725 PDGEIV

-1759 YVDAYEGKTVDWP
+1759 YADAYEGKTVDWP
-1772 EKDKVSDDGSLQSSN
+1772 EKDKISDDGSLQSSN

-1818 GREDTKEVAEKTG
+1818 GREDTKEVAEKAG

-1865 EDVAKSDRLNDKP
+1865 EDVARSDRLNDKP

-1896 AGTTR
+1896 AGATR
-1901 EVETYNYEKFFDA
+1901 EIETYNYEKFFDA

-1950 KYQRDDADPDHT
+1950 KYQRDDADLDHT

-1967 GVDQDNTAGGDR
+1967 GADPDNTAGGDR

-1990 ENVFGDRTDYEKDP
+1990 ENVFGDRTDYEKYP

-2016 STSDFARAN
+2016 STSDFAKAN

-2057 IAKAED
+2057 IAKAAD

-2108 DGGTD
+2108 NGGTD

-2120 IDLDDNAKTYNV
+2120 IDLDDDAETYNV

-2203 QAKEDNYLIRFGEE
+2203 QAKKDNYLIRFGEE

-2263 GGLSDGFAYAGW
+2263 GGLSNGFAYAGW

-2299 ETTPPENGGNDGAGY
+2299 ETTPPEDGGNDGAGY

-2322 ADTANGSNYNG
+2322 ADTANGTSYNG
-2333 TAVKNRYFYGS
+2333 TAVENRYFYGS

-2402 ADIHAYDSE
+2402 ADIHAYDSG

-2544 VESEQIMLTNQ
+2544 VESEQIMLTDQ

-2561 QMTVYTTNNDVKVA
+2561 QMTVYTTNNDVKAA

-2645 RYTGNQMEDVDYE
+2645 RYDGNLMEDIDYE

>member
-1 MKTFWKEKKRIIS
+1 MKKQKRAIA
-14 FVLIAALLVSVVPN
+14 FLLAAALAAGPVVN
-28 AVRAYNLHDGWYDDP
+28 HIYVDSFAMVHDHDGEWTGSKLMWSEIPTTDGTPFGWP
-43 RTVATWGENSEAM
+43 RKTYFEGGTGEFADMNGRYTFCVANHTGQPPQGTEA
-56 QWIVQYDDEDQ
+56 WVR
-67 YHPTGLAFNCV
+67 
-78 IYPTNPNILSG
+78 
-89 EAQQQALSIAGWP
+89 QALPI
-102 LGAQTFLAP
+102 T
-111 RSGYSHDGFDEFV
+111 E
-124 GRHLFCTANHQ
+124 
-135 NAISIHPGTQA
+135 
-146 FVSGKYELDGNF
+146 YE
-158 FPAAN
+158 
-163 QGADPGFNFL
+163 
-173 MLAIACYYPGDY
+173 
-185 SLVEWATYQ
+185 
-194 EQDPYLAH
+194 
-202 SLVGQTIAWLA
+202 
-213 TDKDAG
+213 K
-219 FSGNWDTD
+219 FSGNIPMRGEYALQSKEQMLKFTFCLAAAAAVAPGKQSLSDCRSMYSTTELQIMAQSVLLAIEGRMGLDARITTMDRAAGYQAYCNAMQYEYHLDPHTWEGKTTQLDSSIAEKLREKREKFFYDCWDAAIVM
-227 YNFYKNSNYYKLMDS
+227 YNAIQNTESGVAANKIAAVQNPANPNQYIATLPCQGLPSVWESYYKNIKLDGKDVGPGGWKIVKNEYN
-242 AFPQNL
+242 AATGN
-248 APEIHNIL
+248 AEIIFEGP
-256 HTAPSPES
+256 A
-264 GAGKAGMQTMKDA
+264 GADFTKADFTIQFEKQGYLTDLSQPVLYEFDFCTIGPDGTLQHGGFQTMFCAMQKDMSLIPG
-277 WFWDIWHAA
+277 DPG
-286 FLTNKL
+286 
-292 NANWDK
+292 
-298 MLSSFHTAIEEADGE
+298 DG
-313 YHAYIDL
+313 
-320 FTSEEAKIYL
+320 
-330 DGITFSPYGD
+330 GG
-340 WEYLGLEADGRQHFK
+340 GGGGG
-355 SPSGEVD
+355 GEGG
-362 ENGSIGYL
+362 EGSITLEVHRYKHS
-370 YWPEDRIGY
+370 EDWQ
-379 LMPIDKTKATLYTF
+379 T
-393 DTYNKNANPPAFGR
+393 TYNVDLRK
-407 TQTQFSSYIEKGLQ
+407 L
-421 IHVTTEDNPIPH
+421 
-433 ESGPVERFEH
+433 
-443 DETWKSNY
+443 
-451 NVNLYKFDSE
+451 DSE
-461 TGKPLE
+461 TGKPLK
-467 GSRWDILE
+467 GSHWDVLEYDTLGDWGDAGTQLGNTYLDHPKDEASNIGTKYNWANDSGSQFTRWDDE
-475 KFDDS
+475 DACNRDD
-480 QLNSTDLDREPDF
+480 
-493 PGEYNSGLG
+493 
-502 SLNSTEWGDDE
+502 
-513 ISSNYNGDMG
+513 
-523 VTQSDTNRYNWGND
+523 
-537 NGTQFERWTD
+537 
-547 PLYDVC
+547 
-553 ERDENVTG
+553 NVTG
-561 ADGKLYEIDSSGRN
+561 ADGYLYETNTIGNPTSTK
-575 SGDSAHTDTYSYNYH
+575 AHSDTYDYTYT
-590 KGYCMGH
+590 KGYCTGH
-597 PAPEIEYIECDHE
+597 PKPIVVHYECDHE
-610 EDEECDCEELNQEI
+610 EDEDCDCDELNAKLDALAE
-624 HDEAWE
+624 EAW
-630 KWYQE
+630 QE
-635 VVTCEKLVEQGGF
+635 QVDYCEQLAAEGGF
-648 FHCIEPGDAA
+648 FHTAEESISDAA
-658 QKAMEEDRDQFYKDF
+658 KNELIADRDQFYDDF
-673 ISLTYEYSA
+673 ISLTYDYSA
-682 RELTPA
+682 EEIAARD
-688 KGYILHGTHTDDIPI
+688 GYIIHGNHTDDIPVERVVI
-703 EWRIVTS
+703 HS
-710 SEYKDTEEATNLEH
+710 SEYLSEKS
-724 NGAASVADNKEE
+724 GASSNAAVLDQS
-736 PETNKT
+736 
-742 GVMSVETEKPNE
+742 ETELTTGEDLNGDLATESEAEKELEVLLPKTPASQLLTSKE
-754 NIHEE
+754 SVTESEEEKEE
-759 REEIVPDST
+759 REEVAESAEKT
-768 PSEAEETFF
+768 ESE
-777 VSSSKQSS
+777 S
-785 STAKWAETEEEEFAD
+785 ETEETSESESDEEPVESKPESESKDSDEVTDAEDKIEKDDSEIPD
-800 LDIFDDGT
+800 LEITDDGIEI
-808 VRYADGDRPATDSVA
+808 ATDSDA
-823 TESETRPKTEKN
+823 TSSDAVRDEVEQEEKSFFHILKEKISEFFGDKDGEENREGKDGAARDSQPPKKDGVTYIGNTNFETSDVTP
-835 HTGFLA
+835 HTQGA
-841 SVKNAWDE
+841 RDVE
-849 FTDWLTPKPA
+849 C
-859 ADDEEDGDSGS
+859 
-870 GGGNLRNSLSF
+870 
-881 LSSMANTIKAA
+881 
-892 ASDIIDWTFIVYDHR
+892 WTFVIYDHR

-921 NDTKTDQM
+921 VSGE
-929 DDYGQENGDGTL
+929 DYPETYAAENGDGTL
-941 EGAVYGLFATQD
+941 EGAVYGLFAMTD
-953 IIHPDTSGGTSES
+953 IIHPDSEQNTEN
-966 DEDTGIVFKK
+966 DQDTGVVYQA

-987 NGDGS
+987 NGDAS
-992 FLTITEAPGSVYNY
+992 FMTITEAPGMTYDY
-1006 ETGKIEHTEWFDD
+1006 EQGKIVKRTDAAWDGPGNLHTEQGKAD
-1019 APKNLHIS
+1019 AAVQDNEEFVGWDADGSS
-1027 EPDSAAKEDDV
+1027 EV
-1038 ESFIGHNPDASEITA
+1038 T
-1053 GNGVDLTDTSPGDDT
+1053 LTDSESGGND
-1068 HTDEFFY
+1068 HTDDHY
-1075 KHSSNQE
+1075 HKHSSNQGLNKGE
-1082 YEDTYREEDTTGC
+1082 GQDDGTTY
-1095 YPISNNEANNGN
+1095 PVSNNEDNNGN
-1107 CWIGR
+1107 YWIGR
-1112 PLLIPADGTTYVIK
+1112 PLIVSGKNPANYYIK

-1136 SVFGK
+1136 SVYGK
-1141 TDELVTNRKAF
+1141 DMATTNKEAF
-1152 EDGEI
+1152 ANGGEVSVEGTVSIGKMNLIEKQQDNGKISSYNDI
-1157 TESNGNV
+1157 T
-1164 EATKITEDTVNGGF
+1164 ITGQDTVNGF
-1178 TYTVM
+1178 DVTFKNLTQNKDLAQFYTVKQ
-1183 SSETDHGYLVTLT
+1183 
-1196 NIPEGATVNMTT
+1196 
-1208 ITKVWDDTVSHPEEV
+1208 TKVEKEEEV
-1223 VTYVPVTAKK
+1223 KQWVEKEFPVMGQADQPVLIN
-1233 GELVTLG
+1233 GERVE
-1240 GKNWKAQVGDR
+1240 AQVGDV
-1251 IEFNGKTFTVNNVKT
+1251 ITLPNGKTATVQNT
-1266 ITHDKQKVKPDN
+1266 ITDSGDKLYVPKSSVAYALPKADDFN
-1278 DEQILNPYLDVTT
+1278 HA
-1291 ITPSGNVVKDIN
+1291 SGNTFTEKYNV
-1303 LMLNQLG
+1303 
-1310 YRKTMKG
+1310 
-1317 SPWLALEVDAFDVES
+1317 ALEKAAFGQPDPAAPWVLVPMGSNDQESFNNMTRILTEYTAFHQMRIVGEQNGSYVVQYSLKDAPES
-1332 VAKAINEDIFTNDW
+1332 VYDFKNQI
-1346 YRVFN
+1346 VFVKKSVSIDGSDGYLY
-1351 AMQVTDSYYKNGH
+1351 AQYDATQLSHNG
-1364 AYVVLSYCYQ
+1364 
-1374 KIGINHALY
+1374 
-1383 NEANDTIYV
+1383 
-1392 KTDADYEGLSADTQ
+1392 
-1406 GYIYRTYRAA
+1406 
-1416 DCSDVERNE
+1416 
-1425 SGFVTS
+1425 SGFVINDQKPSKT
-1431 AIVPNQ
+1431 N
-1437 VTEGSAQYHSG
+1437 VTRYEDLSQITYA
-1448 NPYDTITFKT
+1448 DTTGKT
-1458 RPNATYWAYADGE
+1458 WWAYAEGE
-1471 QLLDREGNPVMKE
+1471 QKYESNGDPATITKMVE
-1484 EKKIVDVTPTLVTKV
+1484 ETVTQMVTKIEEEETAIPADRIV
-1499 ENTPIEVESYTE
+1499 WDPNTN
-1511 TGKSDAGFSYGTYTY
+1511 TYTVHFDG
-1526 AVSQEYLDSLENGEI
+1526 AGEYLVRIRYDEE
-1541 SFRVTFDGTNQ
+1541 TTNDIVNAAFAKNNAVVGFYIAPQ
-1552 EVSTKTMW
+1552 TA
-1560 SQQNG
+1560 
-1565 HVSVTLPLITSGSYI
+1565 GSYI
-1580 ESVILT
+1580 EDLQLG
-1586 YPGPDQV
+1586 YPGEDTIM
-1593 RQDGNTIAK
+1593 QDAGTIAAPAK
-1602 PTRVQERPIRQ
+1602 VQERPIRQ

-1678 ADGSDGGLLDWLT
+1678 ADGSDGGILDWLT

-1725 PDGEII
+1725 PDGEIV

-1759 YVDAYEGKTVDWP
+1759 YADAYEGKTVDWP
-1772 EKDKVSDDGSLQSSN
+1772 EKDKISDDGSLQSSN

-1818 GREDTKEVAEKTG
+1818 GREDTKEVAEKAG
-1831 YSTSERVDSNGENGE
+1831 YSSSERVDSNGENGE

-1865 EDVAKSDRLNDKP
+1865 EDVARSDRLNDKP

-1896 AGTTR
+1896 AGATR
-1901 EVETYNYEKFFDA
+1901 EIETYNYEKFFDA

-1950 KYQRDDADPDHT
+1950 KYQRDDADLDHT

-1967 GVDQDNTAGGDR
+1967 GADPDNTAGGDR

-1990 ENVFGDRTDYEKDP
+1990 ENVFGDRTDYEKYP

-2016 STSDFARAN
+2016 STSDFAKAN

-2057 IAKAED
+2057 IAKAAD

-2108 DGGTD
+2108 NGGTD

-2120 IDLDDNAKTYNV
+2120 IDLDDDAETYNV

-2203 QAKEDNYLIRFGEE
+2203 QAKKDNYLIRFGEE

-2263 GGLSDGFAYAGW
+2263 GGLSNGFAYAGW

-2299 ETTPPENGGNDGAGY
+2299 ETTPPEDGGNDGAGY

-2333 TAVKNRYFYGS
+2333 TAVENRYFYGS
-2344 VSEDKGSAD
+2344 VSEDKGSGD
-2353 KVMFKGGATDDN
+2353 KIMFKGGATNDN

-2476 REKFLNQFKPGD
+2476 RAKFLAQFKPGD
-2488 AKFYLQDTQISG
+2488 AKFYLQDTQIEG
-2500 TREFLMGM
+2500 TREFLMSM

-2544 VESEQIMLTNQ
+2544 VESEQIMLTDQ

-2561 QMTVYTTNNDVKVA
+2561 QMTVYTTNNDVKAA
-2575 GEENA
+2575 GEEDA
-2580 ADKTYQNQ
+2580 AEKVYKNQ

-2645 RYTGNQMEDVDYE
+2645 RYEGNLMEDIDYE